1 MSYLA
6 NDITAPS
13 IQIDSV
19 AIGFQLNGESEAK
32 NINSLDLNKDEFL
45 VVGEKTYIPGD
56 TSNTKWSLVVNSQG
70 TSVNASRSLARQ
82 SLTPDTSL
90 YVDKNIHCSGIIK
103 AAGLELNN
111 IRIDNT
117 TTITSNLI
125 RDFIVKTNDL
135 VVSQPFQTGY
145 ITNYNNLYNINYDV
159 KNVYTPNFVTFGGHI
174 DTYKNTHPL
183 NIVTT
188 PNNKFNNMHVSIRND
203 TNNDEEPSR
212 MCIGMIGGSNISPAI
227 ISTTRGVPLEFHVST
242 SSENIDAAYNTR
254 ALPIYNSNNVPAMT
268 IDANNNVGIGTNN
281 TSLKNYYKKVFTNN
295 STTNV
300 ERFGKPKFE
309 VKGLSTFDDI
319 LLHDYQTNT
328 YKHLD
333 DIYIRSTGISVLN
346 ATQIKGGD
354 FTDTDSLYRFKNNL
368 TVSKLLS
375 AGDANIDNSV
385 TIGCNLTTDFLN
397 VNEHSIFDGTVAFN
411 NDVNFDSVQNINI
424 NNLNINNDL
433 FINNKR
439 VTALDTTDT
448 FTGNFEKSIVDG
460 SNYIFIYVSSNIA
473 SLDANCNVNF
483 PNKLGIGLSPTDGFD
498 GVLNIIKN
506 DKTTSNNFDISLKNT
521 SGNKTYIA
529 NIGRLSRLDYNDNS
543 LIFNTN
549 KVPGKNNNI
558 YFYPSSDMSILTSNR
573 FLPNLRNTPPT
584 LSLLNGK
591 VGINK
596 LNPDNLF
603 ALDIGG
609 KIAANDYYVSQ
620 DNNFKRTKNF
630 VYNNGKNFF
639 NLYDTS
645 TDKFCINYNELI
657 SFASDMRGLNVK
669 KGINAD
675 LYYQNNILLETLQ
688 KASSTDSFYTNKNI
702 SIGWK
707 GEANVTPLQ
716 VRNLYTNDYN
726 YSTIRIYRGV
736 RGGGLFNNADYSGID
751 ICEYDRDIN
760 QDRNKEKWF
769 IYKNHKYND
778 LDARDYMRIGPLQI
792 GYTNKTIEPTS
803 YGMSF
808 YYDPLSS
815 KYHIDVNNPK
825 VSYDDKSAMT
835 IYGDLNVHGNVNI
848 LDNEG
853 CNFNFTMK
861 ALSSNLQKVDRYI
874 NYISGSGIDTGY
886 STSANKIAMS
896 IDILRPKEN
905 IIIDPVENAKIPV
918 IIKNMN
924 DDNPATKFITYS
936 KSNICYSMIELA
948 IYNSN
953 LQLVDDVIDK
963 QNNIRNAI
971 QMSVANNN
979 SNTYL
984 DFNVYNNDSYKN
996 FLRFINTVSDNGD
1009 ANSTIAHMGLGTDKS
1024 SNILFHIDGNEK
1036 YGLQITNN
1044 KFPASINLLNS
1055 EGKNIYHTISGGDL
1069 HNNHKFTI
1077 DVSAAAANEI
1087 NNEPV
1092 MTNVFTI
1099 DAFQYN
1105 GDKRRGARYGFNEDF
1120 SSNINQTFVI
1130 KSDYD
1135 TVPMS
1140 ITSRYS
1146 YEYMFNST
1154 VKIDYS
1160 DVLFDILSSNWNND
1174 SKTYFSFYK
1183 QNITK
1188 LPATDANDNV
1198 IDVNNIDDEGF
1209 IFKTNNLISTN
1220 LSYITVHSNIN
1231 YPYFFSNL
1239 DINYMPL
1246 NNQTFDI
1253 KTDSVKDKCD
1263 LFKENDFSLVPQGI
1277 FYSSNDNIKPS
1288 DISEKMLA
1296 VNDRAVFNIYD
1307 SNILFNYEYINRY
1320 IISSHI
1326 SCNISIIVSSNI
1338 QRINNSN
1345 YFNISNY
1352 ITTTLGTVTDPFN
1365 ALENVTEHTYIDYH
1379 QNFIN
1384 LNEKFLE
1391 YSNIFLN
1398 TYTTNIL
1405 KYNSNIAYDAVFFSV
1420 HTNHLNIATSNVIF
1434 DELFE
1439 LNTAYLDIT
1448 SNIEDNNYIVFR
1460 TSNYSINN
1468 NANAMQRNMVIQ
1480 QFSSNVFE
1488 DTFDILGNTINKTL
1502 IIEEYFNNYCNYN
1515 LEDINIG
1522 IRNYNYKNYKPHISL
1537 INDVEKN
1544 DSVFEG
1550 HEIYSYDGVFEI
1562 KYANSTN
1569 KQFVP
1574 LKIDSIG
1581 NMTINGGLDTKGNIK
1596 IDGNIFDANG
1606 NNLIEILNK
1615 NYYKEYEINSSNI
1628 YFNSFGSNGIE
1639 INARA
1644 MDYNHIDYNFFYV
1657 KDYLSTDLHNDILVL
1672 HKSELLNN
1680 TYNLDLYADL
1690 YINCN
1695 LYIEGEGNNPS
1706 LSVFQKHNTN
1716 IIRAANLDREV
1727 LTLAYDGSMGLG
1739 ITEPQ
1744 GVLLN
1749 ARQNNIGSNVIS
1761 ASNMDRELLTL
1772 AYDGSMGLGITE
1784 PQGVL
1789 LNARQNNIGSNIIS
1803 ASNIEREVLTVAYD
1817 GSIGFG
1823 VMLPQGVLLNA
1834 RQNNIGSN
1842 IISASNIEREVLT
1855 VAYDGSIGFGVTQ
1868 PQGVL
1873 LNARQNNVGSNII
1886 SASNIEREVL
1896 TVAYD
1901 GSIGFGVT
1909 QPQGVLLNARQNNIG
1924 SNIISASNI
1933 EREVLTVAYDGS
1945 IGFGVTRPQGVLLN
1959 ARQNNVGSNI
1969 ISASNIE
1976 REVLTVAYDGSI
1988 GFGVTRPQGVLL
2000 NARQNNVGSN
2010 IISAS
2015 NIEREVLTVAY
2026 DGSIGFGV
2034 TRPQGVLLNA
2044 RQNNVGSNIISASNI
2059 NREVLTV
2066 AYDGSIGFG
2075 VTRPQGVLLNAR
2087 QNNIDSNI
2095 ISASNIE
2102 REVLTVAYDGSIG
2115 FGVTRP
2121 QGVLLNARQNNIDSN
2136 IISASNIEREV
2147 LTVAYDGSIGFG
2159 VTRPQ
2164 GVLLNARQNNVSS
2177 NIISASNI
2185 EREVLTVAYDG
2196 SIGFGVT
2203 RPQGVLLNARQNNV
2217 GSNII
2222 SASNINREVL
2232 TVAYDGSIG
2241 FGVTRPQGVLLNARQ
2256 NNIGSNIIS
2265 ASNIEREVLT
2275 VAYDGSIGFGVTQP
2289 QGVLLNARQNNIGR
2303 NIISA
2308 SNIERE
2314 VLTVAYDGSIGF
2326 GVTRPQGV
2334 LLNARQNNIGSNII
2348 SASNIEREVL
2358 TVAYD
2363 GSIGFG
2369 VTRPQGVLLN
2379 ARQNNIDSNIISASN
2394 INREVLTVAYDGS
2407 IGFGVTQ
2414 PQGVLLN
2421 ARQNNI
2427 GSNIISASNINR
2439 EVLTVAYDGS
2449 IGIGVVQPQGVL
2461 LNARQNNIGSNIIS
2475 ASNINREV
2483 LTVAY
2488 DGSIGFGVTRPQ
2500 GVLLNARQNNVG
2512 SNIISA
2518 SNINREVLTVA
2529 YDGSI
2534 GFGVTQPQGVLL
2546 NARQNNI
2553 GKNIISASNIER
2565 EVLTVAYDG
2574 SIGFGVIDPQGV
2586 LLNARQNNIGN
2597 NIISASN
2604 INREVLT
2611 VAYDGS
2617 IGFGVIDPQGV
2628 LLNARQNNIGRNIIS
2643 ASNINREVLTVAYDG
2658 SIGFGVT
2665 RPQGVLLNAR
2675 QNNIGSNIISASNID
2690 REVLTIAYDGSIG
2703 FGVTRP
2709 QGVLLNARQNNIGS
2723 NIISA
2728 SNIDREVLTV
2738 AYDGSIGF
2746 GVTRP
2751 QGVLLNARQNNIGSN
2766 IISASN
2772 INREVLTVAY
2782 DGSIGLGITRPQGV
2796 LLNARQ
2802 NNIGSNII
2810 AASNLDREVL
2820 TVAYDGSIGFGV
2832 GQPQGVLL
2840 NARQNN
2846 IGKNIISASNLDRE
2860 VLTVAYDGS
2869 IGFGVTQPQSVLL
2882 NARQNNIGRNIISAS
2897 NLDREVMTVAYD
2909 GSIGFGVMRPQG
2921 VLLNA
2926 RQNNIGSNIIS
2937 ASNINREV
2945 LTVAYDG
2952 SIGFGVTR
2960 PQGVLLNAR
2969 QNNIDKNIISASNI
2983 DSEVLTVAYDGSIGL
2998 GVTQPQGI
3006 LLNARQ
3012 NNIGKHIISVSNI
3025 NSEVFTVAY
3034 DGSMG
3039 LGVVQPRGILL
3050 NARQNNVG
3058 SNIISASNIN
3068 REVLTVAYDGSI
3080 GFGVSRPQGV
3090 LLNARQNNIDSNI
3103 ISASNINREV
3113 LTVAYDGSIGFGV
3126 MRPQGVLLNARQNNI
3141 GSNIISA
3148 SNISREVFTVAYDG
3162 SIGFGV
3168 VQPQGVLLNAR
3179 QNNIGSNIIS
3189 ASNINREVLTVAYD
3203 GSIGFGVMRPQG
3215 VLLNARQN
3223 NVGSNI
3229 ISASNINREV
3239 LTVAYDG
3246 SIGFGVTQPRGI
3258 LLNARQNNV
3267 DNNIISASNIDSEV
3281 LTLAYDGSMGL
3292 GVMRP
3297 QGVLLNARQNN
3308 IGYNIISASNLNR
3321 EVLTLA
3327 YDGSMG
3333 LGVMQPQGVLL
3344 NARQNNIGYNIIS
3357 ASNINREVLTVA
3369 YDGSMGFGVTRP
3381 QGVLLN
3387 ARQNNLGSNIIS
3399 ASNIDRE
3406 VLTVAY
3412 DGSIGFGVTRPQGVL
3427 LNARQNNLGS
3437 NIISASNINREVLTV
3452 AYDGSIGFGV
3462 TRPQGVLLNARQNN
3476 LGSNIMSA
3484 SNINREVMTLT
3495 YDGIMGLGVTN
3506 PNKQSLLDVQ
3516 GNINIVSDQGSNFI
3530 YTINNRDIIKETSNY
3545 ILVTSNFIANR
3556 ITNLTT
3562 DFITENVTSINKF
3575 IVNNKYKNDLFID
3588 GDLTIN
3594 SNLIVHG
3601 VTTTLNTD
3609 VYTTEQLNITN
3620 TGQGDALIVKQIN
3633 NSYNIFTASNNN
3645 IPVFN
3650 INYNGKVG
3658 IGTETP
3664 KVYLEINSTDGIKIP
3679 SGTDIQR
3686 PSGINLIKGTIRYN
3700 TNTNQFEGY
3709 GAGNHWGTLGGVKD
3723 VNNDTFISAESYPG
3737 SNNDELRFITSNIEK
3752 MIIKTDGKVGIG
3764 RQNPEYLLDVQGDI
3778 RTNSNLFVNF
3788 NVGIG
3793 TTNISSSLL
3802 NIYGKAANI
3811 KIQNPHINNPV
3822 SSIDFINGINNS
3834 IQSNTLFGW
3843 RMSNS
3848 NNSFVIS
3855 SGKNN
3860 IINDCLIID
3869 GGTGNIGIGT
3879 KSHIELDNNGDTYK
3893 ININGSINI
3902 EGEIYKQGVLFT
3914 QGINGGGGVGV
3925 ISQNMPIQTLSKTYK
3940 QTKSYLESG
3949 LDNDGGWKFIDEN
3962 VNSGFLIKIKSSH
3975 RTSKILLNLSMHI
3988 GIDSAPES
3996 IWWGLRL
4003 YRKMVDNNQNIITDW
4018 HEVVASRPENNPD
4031 NATPCW
4037 LSHTLGA
4044 NLTSYENFV
4053 ANINGTFFDTPDSR
4067 YNVYYTVKWKTNL
4080 GNNYG
4085 GSANIYLNRPAK
4097 YNSNNSSVL
4106 SSTWTA
4112 TEIWQLG
4119 TPYIPSE
4126 GSNIITIYN
4135 QDFVGIGN
4143 TQPQHTLDIAGDI
4156 NITGAYKIN
4165 NEIFRE
4171 SQWTTNSDNNIY
4183 YNNYIGVGTVK
4194 PDCLLA
4200 LSGANAKIKIHDD
4213 GINNDGSASTQ
4224 LSTSIELING
4234 SSNLMQYNLNKCG
4247 WRMSNSN
4254 NNYIISSGSNSI
4266 INDRFVIDSTGNIGV
4281 GTVPNHK
4288 LDIDGI
4294 INAKAF
4300 NLNGSPFVL
4309 EFTQGMTIQTI
4320 HKTYSKTVEKE
4331 LNSIGWVPIDIQNDG
4346 FYVKIKPS
4354 HIQSKVLVSM
4364 TCHIGMDYAEDSR
4377 WWGLQ
4382 LYRKIGSGSWVP
4394 INDANGT
4401 NGGGLECSPCWISHN
4416 LGADNS
4422 TYSHSIINVSGSY
4435 EDMPNTEEDVYY
4447 TAYWKSKLDNT
4458 IGKLYINRPAYVN
4471 NSNYPLTSSSW
4482 TASEIWNN
4490 GTPYKPITTTIA
4502 IAYDKVGIGMT
4513 PSESSEYKLEVAGN
4527 LKCANLQCVSV
4538 TQTSDARYK
4547 KNIENIE
4554 NALDDINKLNP
4565 VSYLLL
4571 NQESSD
4577 KKSYGFIAQE
4587 LKNIFPEVVVDP
4599 NTDNE
4604 LYSINYTSI
4613 IPLLTKSIQELTKKI
4628 ELQQNE
4634 INYLKQKL

>member
-6 NDITAPS
+6 NDITAPL

-19 AIGFQLNGESEAK
+19 AIGFQLDSESEAR

-45 VVGEKTYIPGD
+45 AVGEKTYISGD
-56 TSNTKWSLVVNSQG
+56 TSNTKWSLLVNSQG
-70 TSVNASRSLARQ
+70 TSVNASRNLARE
-82 SLTPDTSL
+82 SLTLDTSL

-117 TTITSNLI
+117 TTITSDLI
-125 RDFIVKTNDL
+125 KEFIVKTNDL

-174 DTYKNTHPL
+174 DTFKNTHPL

-188 PNNKFNNMHVSIRND
+188 PNNKFSSMHISIRND
-203 TNNDEEPSR
+203 TNNAEEPSR

-227 ISTTRGVPLEFHVST
+227 ISTTQGVPLEFHIST
-242 SSENIDAAYNTR
+242 SSASINSAYGTR
-254 ALPIYNSNNVPAMT
+254 ALPIYNSNNAPAMT
-268 IDANNNVGIGTNN
+268 IDANNNIGIGTNN
-281 TSLKNYYKKVFTNN
+281 TSQKNYNKRVFENN
-295 STTNV
+295 STTTV
-300 ERFGKPKFE
+300 EKIGKSKLE

-333 DIYIRSTGISVLN
+333 DIYIRGTGVGVLN
-346 ATQIKGGD
+346 ATQINGGD
-354 FTDTDSLYRFKNNL
+354 FTDSLYRFNNNL
-368 TVSKLLS
+368 SVSKLLN
-375 AGDANIDNSV
+375 AGDANIANNAIV
-385 TIGCNLTTDFLN
+385 GCNLTTEYLK
-397 VNEHSIFDGTVAFN
+397 VNEHSTFEGTVEFN
-411 NDVNFDSVQNINI
+411 DDVNFNNVQNINI

-439 VTALDTTDT
+439 ITPLNTTDT
-448 FTGNFEKSIVDG
+448 FTGNFEKSVVDG
-460 SNYIFIYVSSNIA
+460 NNYLFVYVSSNIA

-483 PNKLGIGLSPTDGFD
+483 PNKLGIGLTDTDGFD

-506 DKTTSNNFDISLKNT
+506 DRTTSNNFDILLKNT
-521 SGNKTYIA
+521 IENKTYVA

-558 YFYPSSDMSILTSNR
+558 YFYPSSDISILTSNR
-573 FLPNLRNTPPT
+573 FLPNIKNTPPT

-603 ALDIGG
+603 ALDIAGN
-609 KIAANDYYVSQ
+609 IAANDYYVSQ

-688 KASSTDSFYTNKNI
+688 KASSADSFYTNKNI
-702 SIGWK
+702 SIGWN
-707 GEANVTPLQ
+707 GEANVAPLQ

-792 GYTNKTIEPTS
+792 GYTDKTIEPTS

-808 YYDPLSS
+808 YYDPASS

-825 VSYDDKSAMT
+825 VSYEDKSAMT

-861 ALSSNLQKVDRYI
+861 ALSSNLKRVDRYI
-874 NYISGSGIDTGY
+874 NYISGNGIDTGY
-886 STSANKIAMS
+886 ATSTNKIAMS

-905 IIIDPVENAKIPV
+905 VIIDPVENQEIPV

-924 DDNPATKFITYS
+924 DDNPVTKFITYS

-953 LQLVDDVIDK
+953 LQLVDDSIDK

-971 QMSVANNN
+971 QMSVGNNN

-996 FLRFINTVSDNGD
+996 FLRFVNRVSDNGD
-1009 ANSTIAHMGLGTDKS
+1009 ANSTIAHLGLGTDKS

-1044 KFPASINLLNS
+1044 KYPASINLLNS

-1077 DVSAAAANEI
+1077 DVSSATVDDL

-1105 GDKRRGARYGFNEDF
+1105 GEKRRGARYGFNEDF
-1120 SSNINQTFVI
+1120 ASNINQTLVI

-1135 TVPMS
+1135 TVPMA

-1154 VKIDYS
+1154 VKIDY
-1160 DVLFDILSSNWNND
+1160 DKVLFDILSSNWSND

-1183 QNITK
+1183 QAITE
-1188 LPATDANDNV
+1188 LPAIDANNNV
-1198 IDVNNIDDEGF
+1198 ITSNNLQDDGF
-1209 IFKTNNLISTN
+1209 IFKTNNLISRN

-1253 KTDSVKDKCD
+1253 ETDSVKDKYD

-1277 FYSSNDNIKPS
+1277 FYSSNDDIKPS

-1296 VNDRAVFNIYD
+1296 VNDSAVFNVYD

-1320 IISSHI
+1320 IISDHI
-1326 SCNISIIVSSNI
+1326 SCNIAISVSSNI
-1338 QRINNSN
+1338 KIIDNSN
-1345 YFNISNY
+1345 FFNISNY
-1352 ITTTLGTVTDPFN
+1352 ITTTLGTANQPFN
-1365 ALENVTEHTYIDYH
+1365 ALENVIEHTYMDYH
-1379 QNFIN
+1379 QNAIN
-1384 LNEKFLE
+1384 LNLKFLE
-1391 YSNIFLN
+1391 YSNIYLN
-1398 TYTTNIL
+1398 TYTTNVL
-1405 KYNSNIAYDAVFFSV
+1405 KYNYNIAYDGVFYSV
-1420 HTNHLNIATSNVIF
+1420 HTNHLNIVTSNIIF
-1434 DELFE
+1434 EELFE
-1439 LNTAYLDIT
+1439 LSTAYLDIT
-1448 SNIEDNNYIVFR
+1448 SNIQNNNIIFR

-1468 NANAMQRNMVIQ
+1468 NANATQRNMVIQ
-1480 QFSSNVFE
+1480 KFSSNVFQ
-1488 DTFDILGNTINKTL
+1488 DTFDILGNPINKT
-1502 IIEEYFNNYCNYN
+1502 IVIEEYFNNYCNYN

-1574 LKIDSIG
+1574 LKIDNLG
-1581 NMTINGGLDTKGNIK
+1581 NMSINGGLDTKGNLR
-1596 IDGNIFDANG
+1596 IDGNIYDVNG

-1628 YFNSFGSNGIE
+1628 HFNSLGSNGLE
-1639 INARA
+1639 INSYASN
-1644 MDYNHIDYNFFYV
+1644 NHIDYKFFYV
-1657 KDYLSTDLHNDILVL
+1657 KDYLSSNVINDILIL

-1695 LYIEGEGNNPS
+1695 LYIEGEGNIPS
-1706 LSVFQKHNTN
+1706 LSVFQKHNQN
-1716 IIRAANLDREV
+1716 IIQVANLEREV
-1727 LTLAYDGSMGLG
+1727 MTVAYDGSVGLG
-1739 ITEPQ
+1739 VSEPQ
-1744 GVLLN
+1744 SALFN
-1749 ARQNNIGSNVIS
+1749 IRQNN
-1761 ASNMDRELLTL
+1761 EYT
-1772 AYDGSMGLGITE
+1772 
-1784 PQGVL
+1784 
-1789 LNARQNNIGSNIIS
+1789 NIIS
-1803 ASNIEREVLTVAYD
+1803 ASNLDREVLTVAYD

-1823 VMLPQGVLLNA
+1823 VMQPRGVLLNA
-1834 RQNNIGSN
+1834 RQNNINQN
-1842 IISASNIEREVLT
+1842 IISASNLDREVLT

-1868 PQGVL
+1868 PRGIL
-1873 LNARQNNVGSNII
+1873 LNARQNNIGGNII
-1886 SASNIEREVL
+1886 SASNIDREVL

-1901 GSIGFGVT
+1901 GSIGFGVM
-1909 QPQGVLLNARQNNIG
+1909 QPRGILLNARQNNIG
-1924 SNIISASNI
+1924 SNIISASN
-1933 EREVLTVAYDGS
+1933 L
-1945 IGFGVTRPQGVLLN
+1945 
-1959 ARQNNVGSNI
+1959 
-1969 ISASNIE
+1969 
-1976 REVLTVAYDGSI
+1976 
-1988 GFGVTRPQGVLL
+1988 
-2000 NARQNNVGSN
+2000 
-2010 IISAS
+2010 
-2015 NIEREVLTVAY
+2015 
-2026 DGSIGFGV
+2026 
-2034 TRPQGVLLNA
+2034 
-2044 RQNNVGSNIISASNI
+2044 
-2059 NREVLTV
+2059 
-2066 AYDGSIGFG
+2066 
-2075 VTRPQGVLLNAR
+2075 
-2087 QNNIDSNI
+2087 
-2095 ISASNIE
+2095 
-2102 REVLTVAYDGSIG
+2102 
-2115 FGVTRP
+2115 
-2121 QGVLLNARQNNIDSN
+2121 
-2136 IISASNIEREV
+2136 
-2147 LTVAYDGSIGFG
+2147 
-2159 VTRPQ
+2159 
-2164 GVLLNARQNNVSS
+2164 
-2177 NIISASNI
+2177 
-2185 EREVLTVAYDG
+2185 
-2196 SIGFGVT
+2196 
-2203 RPQGVLLNARQNNV
+2203 
-2217 GSNII
+2217 
-2222 SASNINREVL
+2222 
-2232 TVAYDGSIG
+2232 
-2241 FGVTRPQGVLLNARQ
+2241 
-2256 NNIGSNIIS
+2256 
-2265 ASNIEREVLT
+2265 
-2275 VAYDGSIGFGVTQP
+2275 
-2289 QGVLLNARQNNIGR
+2289 
-2303 NIISA
+2303 
-2308 SNIERE
+2308 
-2314 VLTVAYDGSIGF
+2314 
-2326 GVTRPQGV
+2326 
-2334 LLNARQNNIGSNII
+2334 
-2348 SASNIEREVL
+2348 
-2358 TVAYD
+2358 
-2363 GSIGFG
+2363 
-2369 VTRPQGVLLN
+2369 
-2379 ARQNNIDSNIISASN
+2379 
-2394 INREVLTVAYDGS
+2394 
-2407 IGFGVTQ
+2407 
-2414 PQGVLLN
+2414 
-2421 ARQNNI
+2421 
-2427 GSNIISASNINR
+2427 
-2439 EVLTVAYDGS
+2439 
-2449 IGIGVVQPQGVL
+2449 
-2461 LNARQNNIGSNIIS
+2461 
-2475 ASNINREV
+2475 
-2483 LTVAY
+2483 
-2488 DGSIGFGVTRPQ
+2488 
-2500 GVLLNARQNNVG
+2500 
-2512 SNIISA
+2512 
-2518 SNINREVLTVA
+2518 
-2529 YDGSI
+2529 
-2534 GFGVTQPQGVLL
+2534 
-2546 NARQNNI
+2546 
-2553 GKNIISASNIER
+2553 
-2565 EVLTVAYDG
+2565 
-2574 SIGFGVIDPQGV
+2574 
-2586 LLNARQNNIGN
+2586 
-2597 NIISASN
+2597 
-2604 INREVLT
+2604 
-2611 VAYDGS
+2611 
-2617 IGFGVIDPQGV
+2617 
-2628 LLNARQNNIGRNIIS
+2628 
-2643 ASNINREVLTVAYDG
+2643 
-2658 SIGFGVT
+2658 
-2665 RPQGVLLNAR
+2665 
-2675 QNNIGSNIISASNID
+2675 
-2690 REVLTIAYDGSIG
+2690 
-2703 FGVTRP
+2703 
-2709 QGVLLNARQNNIGS
+2709 
-2723 NIISA
+2723 
-2728 SNIDREVLTV
+2728 DREVLTV

-2772 INREVLTVAY
+2772 
-2782 DGSIGLGITRPQGV
+2782 
-2796 LLNARQ
+2796 
-2802 NNIGSNII
+2802 
-2810 AASNLDREVL
+2810 LD
-2820 TVAYDGSIGFGV
+2820 
-2832 GQPQGVLL
+2832 
-2840 NARQNN
+2840 
-2846 IGKNIISASNLDRE
+2846 
-2860 VLTVAYDGS
+2860 
-2869 IGFGVTQPQSVLL
+2869 
-2882 NARQNNIGRNIISAS
+2882 
-2897 NLDREVMTVAYD
+2897 
-2909 GSIGFGVMRPQG
+2909 
-2921 VLLNA
+2921 
-2926 RQNNIGSNIIS
+2926 
-2937 ASNINREV
+2937 
-2945 LTVAYDG
+2945 
-2952 SIGFGVTR
+2952 
-2960 PQGVLLNAR
+2960 
-2969 QNNIDKNIISASNI
+2969 
-2983 DSEVLTVAYDGSIGL
+2983 
-2998 GVTQPQGI
+2998 
-3006 LLNARQ
+3006 
-3012 NNIGKHIISVSNI
+3012 
-3025 NSEVFTVAY
+3025 
-3034 DGSMG
+3034 
-3039 LGVVQPRGILL
+3039 
-3050 NARQNNVG
+3050 
-3058 SNIISASNIN
+3058 
-3068 REVLTVAYDGSI
+3068 
-3080 GFGVSRPQGV
+3080 
-3090 LLNARQNNIDSNI
+3090 
-3103 ISASNINREV
+3103 
-3113 LTVAYDGSIGFGV
+3113 
-3126 MRPQGVLLNARQNNI
+3126 
-3141 GSNIISA
+3141 
-3148 SNISREVFTVAYDG
+3148 
-3162 SIGFGV
+3162 
-3168 VQPQGVLLNAR
+3168 
-3179 QNNIGSNIIS
+3179 
-3189 ASNINREVLTVAYD
+3189 
-3203 GSIGFGVMRPQG
+3203 
-3215 VLLNARQN
+3215 
-3223 NVGSNI
+3223 
-3229 ISASNINREV
+3229 REV

-3258 LLNARQNNV
+3258 LLNARQNNIGS
-3267 DNNIISASNIDSEV
+3267 NIISASNLDREV
-3281 LTLAYDGSMGL
+3281 LTVAYDGSIGF
-3292 GVMRP
+3292 GVMQPR
-3297 QGVLLNARQNN
+3297 GVLLNARQNN
-3308 IGYNIISASNLNR
+3308 IGSNIISASNLDR
-3321 EVLTLA
+3321 EVLTVA
-3327 YDGSMG
+3327 YDGSIG
-3333 LGVMQPQGVLL
+3333 FGVMQPQGVLL
-3344 NARQNNIGYNIIS
+3344 NARQNNIG
-3357 ASNINREVLTVA
+3357 
-3369 YDGSMGFGVTRP
+3369 
-3381 QGVLLN
+3381 
-3387 ARQNNLGSNIIS
+3387 SNIIS
-3399 ASNIDRE
+3399 ASN
-3406 VLTVAY
+3406 
-3412 DGSIGFGVTRPQGVL
+3412 
-3427 LNARQNNLGS
+3427 LNS
-3437 NIISASNINREVLTV
+3437 
-3452 AYDGSIGFGV
+3452 
-3462 TRPQGVLLNARQNN
+3462 
-3476 LGSNIMSA
+3476 
-3484 SNINREVMTLT
+3484 EVMTLT

-3506 PNKQSLLDVQ
+3506 PNKQSKLDVR
-3516 GNINIVSDQGSNFI
+3516 GNINIVSEPGTDFV
-3530 YTINNRDIIKETSNY
+3530 YTINNRDIMKETCNY
-3545 ILVTSNFIANR
+3545 ILETSNFIATR

-3562 DFITENVTSINKF
+3562 DLITENSTSINKF
-3575 IVNNKYKNDLFID
+3575 IVANKYNNNLFID

-3594 SNLIVHG
+3594 SNLIVYG

-3620 TGQGDALIVKQIN
+3620 TGTGDALIVKQIN
-3633 NSYNIFTASNNN
+3633 NSYNIFTASNND

-3658 IGTETP
+3658 IGTESP

-3686 PSGINLIKGTIRYN
+3686 PAGINLIKGTIRYN
-3700 TNTNQFEGY
+3700 TDTNQFEGY
-3709 GAGNHWGTLGGVKD
+3709 GAGNNWGTLGGVKD
-3723 VNNDTFISAESYPG
+3723 VNNDTFISAESAPG
-3737 SNNDELRFITSNIEK
+3737 VNNDELRFITSNIEK
-3752 MIIKTDGKVGIG
+3752 MIIKKDGKVGIG
-3764 RQNPEYLLDVQGDI
+3764 KQNPEYLLDVQGDI

-3811 KIQNPHINNPV
+3811 KIQNPHIDNPV
-3822 SSIDFINGINNS
+3822 SSIEFINGINNS
-3834 IQSNTLFGW
+3834 IQNNDLFGW
-3843 RMSNS
+3843 RISNS
-3848 NNSFVIS
+3848 NNNFAIS

-3860 IINDCLIID
+3860 LISDRLIID

-3879 KSHIELDNNGDTYK
+3879 EPHIEMDNNGDTYK

-3902 EGEIYKQGVLFT
+3902 EGDIYKQGVLFSSGSGGT
-3914 QGINGGGGVGV
+3914 GGGGSVGV
-3925 ISQNMPIQTLSKTYK
+3925 ISQNMPIQTLSKTYIN
-3940 QTKSYLESG
+3940 TKSYLESG
-3949 LDNDGGWKFIDEN
+3949 LDNDSGWKFIDEN
-3962 VNSGFLIKIKSSH
+3962 VNGGFLIKIKPSH
-3975 RTSKILLNLSMHI
+3975 RTSKILINLSMHI
-3988 GIDSAPES
+3988 GIDSDPES

-4003 YRKMVDNNQNIITDW
+4003 YRKMTDNNLNVITDW

-4143 TQPQHTLDIAGDI
+4143 TQPQHALDIAGDI
-4156 NITGAYKIN
+4156 NITGTYKVN
-4165 NEIFRE
+4165 NEIFKT

-4183 YNNYIGVGTVK
+4183 YNNYIGVGTAK

-4200 LSGANAKIKIHDD
+4200 LSGANGKIKIHDD
-4213 GINNDGSASTQ
+4213 GINNDGSARAQ
-4224 LSTSIELING
+4224 LSTSIDLING
-4234 SSNLMQYNLNKCG
+4234 TSNALQYNLNKCG

-4254 NNYIISSGSNSI
+4254 NNYIISSGSNTI
-4266 INDRFVIDSTGNIGV
+4266 IKDRFIIDSVGNIGV
-4281 GTVPNHK
+4281 GTAPNHK

-4331 LNSIGWVPIDIQNDG
+4331 LNSVGWVPIDIQNNG
-4346 FYVKIKPS
+4346 FFVKIKPS

-4382 LYRKIGSGSWVP
+4382 LYRKIGNGSWVP

-4422 TYSHSIINVSGSY
+4422 MYSHSIINVSGSY

-4447 TAYWKSKLDNT
+4447 TAFWKSKLDNT

-4513 PSESSEYKLEVAGN
+4513 PSESSGYKLEVAGN
-4527 LKCANLQCVSV
+4527 LKCTNLQCVSV

-4547 KNIENIE
+4547 KNIENIG

-4571 NQESSD
+4571 NQESAD
-4577 KKSYGFIAQE
+4577 RKSYGFIAQE
-4587 LKNIFPEVVVDP
+4587 LKDIFPEVVVEPSD
-4599 NTDNE
+4599 DNDM
-4604 LYSINYTSI
+4604 YGINYTSI

-4628 ELQQNE
+4628 ELQQIE

>member
-6 NDITAPS
+6 NDITAPL

-19 AIGFQLNGESEAK
+19 AIGFQLDSESEAR

-45 VVGEKTYIPGD
+45 AVGEKTYIPGD
-56 TSNTKWSLVVNSQG
+56 TSNTKWSLLVNSQG
-70 TSVNASRSLARQ
+70 TSVNASRNLARE
-82 SLTPDTSL
+82 SLTLDTSL

-125 RDFIVKTNDL
+125 REFIVKTNDL

-174 DTYKNTHPL
+174 DTFKNTHPL

-188 PNNKFNNMHVSIRND
+188 PNNKFSSMHISIRND
-203 TNNDEEPSR
+203 TNNAEEPSR

-227 ISTTRGVPLEFHVST
+227 ISTTQGVPLEFHIST
-242 SSENIDAAYNTR
+242 SSASINSAYGTR
-254 ALPIYNSNNVPAMT
+254 ALPIYNSNNAPAMT
-268 IDANNNVGIGTNN
+268 IDANNNIGIGTNN
-281 TSLKNYYKKVFTNN
+281 TSQKNYNKRVFENN
-295 STTNV
+295 STTTV
-300 ERFGKPKFE
+300 EKIGKSKFE

-333 DIYIRSTGISVLN
+333 DIYIRGTGVGVLN
-346 ATQIKGGD
+346 ATQINGGD
-354 FTDTDSLYRFKNNL
+354 FTDSLYRFNNNL
-368 TVSKLLS
+368 SVSKILN
-375 AGDANIDNSV
+375 AGDANITNNATV
-385 TIGCNLTTDFLN
+385 GCNLTTEYLK
-397 VNEHSIFDGTVAFN
+397 VNEHSTFEGTVAFN

-439 VTALDTTDT
+439 VTPLNTNDT

-460 SNYIFIYVSSNIA
+460 SNYLFVYVSSNIA

-483 PNKLGIGLSPTDGFD
+483 PNKLGIGLTDTDGFD

-506 DKTTSNNFDISLKNT
+506 DRTTSNNFDILLKNT
-521 SGNKTYIA
+521 IENKTYVA

-558 YFYPSSDMSILTSNR
+558 YFYPSSDLSALTSNR
-573 FLPNLRNTPPT
+573 YLPNIKNTPPT

-603 ALDIGG
+603 ALDIAGN
-609 KIAANDYYVSQ
+609 IAANDYYVSQ

-657 SFASDMRGLNVK
+657 SFTSDMRGLNVK

-702 SIGWK
+702 SIGWN

-778 LDARDYMRIGPLQI
+778 LDARDYMRVGPLQI
-792 GYTNKTIEPTS
+792 GYTDKTIEPTS

-808 YYDPLSS
+808 YYDPVSS

-825 VSYDDKSAMT
+825 VSYEDKSAMT

-861 ALSSNLQKVDRYI
+861 ALSSNLKRVDRYI
-874 NYISGSGIDTGY
+874 NYISGNGIDTGY
-886 STSANKIAMS
+886 SASTNKIAMS
-896 IDILRPKEN
+896 IDILRPREN
-905 IIIDPVENAKIPV
+905 VIIDPVENQEIPV

-924 DDNPATKFITYS
+924 DDNPVTKFITYS

-953 LQLVDDVIDK
+953 LQLVDDDIDK

-971 QMSVANNN
+971 QMSVGNNN

-996 FLRFINTVSDNGD
+996 FLRFINRVSDNGD
-1009 ANSTIAHMGLGTDKS
+1009 ANSTIAHLGLGTDKS

-1044 KFPASINLLNS
+1044 KYPASINLLNS

-1077 DVSAAAANEI
+1077 DVSSATVDDL

-1099 DAFQYN
+1099 DAFEYN

-1120 SSNINQTFVI
+1120 ASNINQTFVI

-1135 TVPMS
+1135 TVPMA

-1154 VKIDYS
+1154 VKIDY
-1160 DVLFDILSSNWNND
+1160 DKVLFDILSSNWSND

-1183 QNITK
+1183 QAITE
-1188 LPATDANDNV
+1188 LPAIDANNNV
-1198 IDVNNIDDEGF
+1198 ITSNNLQDDGF
-1209 IFKTNNLISTN
+1209 IFKVDNLISRN

-1253 KTDSVKDKCD
+1253 ENDSVKDKYD
-1263 LFKENDFSLVPQGI
+1263 LFKENNFSLVPQGI
-1277 FYSSNDNIKPS
+1277 FYSSNDDIKPS
-1288 DISEKMLA
+1288 DISEKMLS
-1296 VNDRAVFNIYD
+1296 VIDSAVFNVYD

-1320 IISSHI
+1320 IISDHI
-1326 SCNISIIVSSNI
+1326 FCNIAISVSSNI
-1338 QRINNSN
+1338 EIIDNSN
-1345 YFNISNY
+1345 FFNISNY
-1352 ITTTLGTVTDPFN
+1352 ITTTFGTANQPFN
-1365 ALENVTEHTYIDYH
+1365 ALENVMEHTYMDYH
-1379 QNFIN
+1379 QNAIN
-1384 LNEKFLE
+1384 LNLKFLE
-1391 YSNIFLN
+1391 YSNIYLN
-1398 TYTTNIL
+1398 TYTTNVL
-1405 KYNSNIAYDAVFFSV
+1405 KYNSNIAYDGVFSSV
-1420 HTNHLNIATSNVIF
+1420 HTNHLNIATSNIIF
-1434 DELFE
+1434 EELFE
-1439 LNTAYLDIT
+1439 LSTAYLDIT
-1448 SNIEDNNYIVFR
+1448 SNIIDDNNIIFR

-1480 QFSSNVFE
+1480 KFSSNVFQ
-1488 DTFDILGNTINKTL
+1488 DTFDILGNPINKT
-1502 IIEEYFNNYCNYN
+1502 IVIEEYFNNYCNYN

-1562 KYANSTN
+1562 KYANSAN

-1574 LKIDSIG
+1574 LKIDNIG
-1581 NMTINGGLDTKGNIK
+1581 NMFIHGG
-1596 IDGNIFDANG
+1596 IDMRGDLRFDGHIYDANG
-1606 NNLIEILNK
+1606 NDLIEILNK

-1628 YFNSFGSNGIE
+1628 HFNSLGSNGLE
-1639 INARA
+1639 INSYASN
-1644 MDYNHIDYNFFYV
+1644 NHIDYKFFYV
-1657 KDYLSTDLHNDILVL
+1657 KDYLSSNVINDILIL

-1695 LYIEGEGNNPS
+1695 LYIEGEGNIPS
-1706 LSVFQKHNTN
+1706 LSVFQKHNQN
-1716 IIRAANLDREV
+1716 IIQVANLEREVMTVAYDGSVGLGVTEPQSALFNIRQNNEYTNVISASNLDRE
-1727 LTLAYDGSMGLG
+1727 LMTLAYDGSLGLG
-1739 ITEPQ
+1739 VVEPQ

-1749 ARQNNIGSNVIS
+1749 VRQNNIDINVIS
-1761 ASNMDRELLTL
+1761 ASNLD
-1772 AYDGSMGLGITE
+1772 
-1784 PQGVL
+1784 
-1789 LNARQNNIGSNIIS
+1789 
-1803 ASNIEREVLTVAYD
+1803 
-1817 GSIGFG
+1817 
-1823 VMLPQGVLLNA
+1823 
-1834 RQNNIGSN
+1834 
-1842 IISASNIEREVLT
+1842 REVLT

-1868 PQGVL
+1868 PRGIL
-1873 LNARQNNVGSNII
+1873 FNARQNNIGSNII
-1886 SASNIEREVL
+1886 SASNLDREVL

-1909 QPQGVLLNARQNNIG
+1909 QPQGVLLNARQNNINH
-1924 SNIISASNI
+1924 NIISASNI
-1933 EREVLTVAYDGS
+1933 DREVLTVAYDGS
-1945 IGFGVTRPQGVLLN
+1945 IGFGVTQPQGVLLN
-1959 ARQNNVGSNI
+1959 ARQNNINHNI
-1969 ISASNIE
+1969 ISASNLD

-1988 GFGVTRPQGVLL
+1988 GFGVTQPQGILL
-2000 NARQNNVGSN
+2000 NARQNNIGSN

-2015 NIEREVLTVAY
+2015 NLNREVLTVAY

-2034 TRPQGVLLNA
+2034 TQPRGVLFNA
-2044 RQNNVGSNIISASNI
+2044 RQNNIGTNVISASNLDRELLTLAYDGSMGLGVVHPQGVLFNI
-2059 NREVLTV
+2059 RQNNIGSNVISASNLDREVLTV

-2087 QNNIDSNI
+2087 QNNINQNIISASNINREVLTVAYDGSIGFGVVQPQGILLNARQNNIGSNI
-2095 ISASNIE
+2095 ISASNLDREVLTVAYDGSIGFGVMQPRGVLLNARQNNINQNIISASNLD

-2121 QGVLLNARQNNIDSN
+2121 QGVLLNARQNNINQN
-2136 IISASNIEREV
+2136 IISASN
-2147 LTVAYDGSIGFG
+2147 LD
-2159 VTRPQ
+2159 
-2164 GVLLNARQNNVSS
+2164 
-2177 NIISASNI
+2177 
-2185 EREVLTVAYDG
+2185 
-2196 SIGFGVT
+2196 
-2203 RPQGVLLNARQNNV
+2203 
-2217 GSNII
+2217 
-2222 SASNINREVL
+2222 
-2232 TVAYDGSIG
+2232 
-2241 FGVTRPQGVLLNARQ
+2241 
-2256 NNIGSNIIS
+2256 
-2265 ASNIEREVLT
+2265 REVLT

-2289 QGVLLNARQNNIGR
+2289 QGVLLNARQNNINQ

-2308 SNIERE
+2308 SNLDRE

-2326 GVTRPQGV
+2326 GVTQPRGILLNARQNNVGSNIISASNIDREVLTVAYDGSIGFGVTQPRGV

-2348 SASNIEREVL
+2348 SASNL
-2358 TVAYD
+2358 D
-2363 GSIGFG
+2363 
-2369 VTRPQGVLLN
+2369 
-2379 ARQNNIDSNIISASN
+2379 
-2394 INREVLTVAYDGS
+2394 REVLTVAYDGS

-2414 PQGVLLN
+2414 PRGILLNARQNNVGSNIISASNLDREVLTVAYDGSIGFGVTQPRGILLN

-2427 GSNIISASNINR
+2427 GSNIISASNLDR

-2449 IGIGVVQPQGVL
+2449 IGFGVMQPRGIL

-2475 ASNINREV
+2475 ASNLDREV

-2488 DGSIGFGVTRPQ
+2488 DGSIGFGVTQPR

-2518 SNINREVLTVA
+2518 SNLDREVLTVA

-2534 GFGVTQPQGVLL
+2534 GFGVTQPRGILL

-2553 GKNIISASNIER
+2553 NQNIISASNLDR

-2574 SIGFGVIDPQGV
+2574 SIGFGVMQPRGI
-2586 LLNARQNNIGN
+2586 
-2597 NIISASN
+2597 
-2604 INREVLT
+2604 
-2611 VAYDGS
+2611 
-2617 IGFGVIDPQGV
+2617 
-2628 LLNARQNNIGRNIIS
+2628 
-2643 ASNINREVLTVAYDG
+2643 
-2658 SIGFGVT
+2658 
-2665 RPQGVLLNAR
+2665 LLNAR
-2675 QNNIGSNIISASNID
+2675 QNNIGSNIISASN
-2690 REVLTIAYDGSIG
+2690 L
-2703 FGVTRP
+2703 
-2709 QGVLLNARQNNIGS
+2709 
-2723 NIISA
+2723 
-2728 SNIDREVLTV
+2728 DREVLTV

-2772 INREVLTVAY
+2772 
-2782 DGSIGLGITRPQGV
+2782 
-2796 LLNARQ
+2796 
-2802 NNIGSNII
+2802 
-2810 AASNLDREVL
+2810 LDREVL

-2832 GQPQGVLL
+2832 
-2840 NARQNN
+2840 
-2846 IGKNIISASNLDRE
+2846 
-2860 VLTVAYDGS
+2860 
-2869 IGFGVTQPQSVLL
+2869 
-2882 NARQNNIGRNIISAS
+2882 
-2897 NLDREVMTVAYD
+2897 M
-2909 GSIGFGVMRPQG
+2909 
-2921 VLLNA
+2921 
-2926 RQNNIGSNIIS
+2926 
-2937 ASNINREV
+2937 
-2945 LTVAYDG
+2945 
-2952 SIGFGVTR
+2952 
-2960 PQGVLLNAR
+2960 
-2969 QNNIDKNIISASNI
+2969 
-2983 DSEVLTVAYDGSIGL
+2983 
-2998 GVTQPQGI
+2998 
-3006 LLNARQ
+3006 
-3012 NNIGKHIISVSNI
+3012 
-3025 NSEVFTVAY
+3025 
-3034 DGSMG
+3034 
-3039 LGVVQPRGILL
+3039 
-3050 NARQNNVG
+3050 
-3058 SNIISASNIN
+3058 
-3068 REVLTVAYDGSI
+3068 
-3080 GFGVSRPQGV
+3080 
-3090 LLNARQNNIDSNI
+3090 
-3103 ISASNINREV
+3103 
-3113 LTVAYDGSIGFGV
+3113 
-3126 MRPQGVLLNARQNNI
+3126 
-3141 GSNIISA
+3141 
-3148 SNISREVFTVAYDG
+3148 
-3162 SIGFGV
+3162 
-3168 VQPQGVLLNAR
+3168 QPQGVLLNAR

-3189 ASNINREVLTVAYD
+3189 ASN
-3203 GSIGFGVMRPQG
+3203 
-3215 VLLNARQN
+3215 LN
-3223 NVGSNI
+3223 S
-3229 ISASNINREV
+3229 
-3239 LTVAYDG
+3239 
-3246 SIGFGVTQPRGI
+3246 
-3258 LLNARQNNV
+3258 
-3267 DNNIISASNIDSEV
+3267 
-3281 LTLAYDGSMGL
+3281 
-3292 GVMRP
+3292 
-3297 QGVLLNARQNN
+3297 
-3308 IGYNIISASNLNR
+3308 
-3321 EVLTLA
+3321 
-3327 YDGSMG
+3327 
-3333 LGVMQPQGVLL
+3333 
-3344 NARQNNIGYNIIS
+3344 
-3357 ASNINREVLTVA
+3357 
-3369 YDGSMGFGVTRP
+3369 
-3381 QGVLLN
+3381 
-3387 ARQNNLGSNIIS
+3387 
-3399 ASNIDRE
+3399 
-3406 VLTVAY
+3406 
-3412 DGSIGFGVTRPQGVL
+3412 
-3427 LNARQNNLGS
+3427 
-3437 NIISASNINREVLTV
+3437 
-3452 AYDGSIGFGV
+3452 
-3462 TRPQGVLLNARQNN
+3462 
-3476 LGSNIMSA
+3476 
-3484 SNINREVMTLT
+3484 EVMTLT

-3506 PNKQSLLDVQ
+3506 PNKQSKLDVR
-3516 GNINIVSDQGSNFI
+3516 GNINIVSEPGTDFV
-3530 YTINNRDIIKETSNY
+3530 YTINNRDIMKETCNF
-3545 ILVTSNFIANR
+3545 ILETSNFIATR

-3562 DFITENVTSINKF
+3562 DLITENSTSINKF
-3575 IVNNKYKNDLFID
+3575 IVANKYNNNLFID

-3594 SNLIVHG
+3594 SNLIVYG

-3620 TGQGDALIVKQIN
+3620 TGTGDALIVKQIN

-3658 IGTETP
+3658 IGTESP

-3679 SGTDIQR
+3679 CGTDIQR
-3686 PSGINLIKGTIRYN
+3686 PVGVNLIQGTIRYN
-3700 TNTNQFEGY
+3700 TDTNQFEGY
-3709 GAGNHWGTLGGVKD
+3709 GAGNNWGTLGGVKD
-3723 VNNDTFISAESYPG
+3723 VNNDTFISAESEPG
-3737 SNNDELRFITSNIEK
+3737 VNNDELRFITSNVEK
-3752 MIIKTDGKVGIG
+3752 MIITKDGRVGIG
-3764 RQNPEYLLDVQGDI
+3764 KQNPEYLLDVQGDI

-3811 KIQNPHINNPV
+3811 KIQNPHIDNPV
-3822 SSIDFINGINNS
+3822 SSIEFINGLDNS
-3834 IQSNTLFGW
+3834 IQNNDLFGW
-3843 RMSNS
+3843 RISNS
-3848 NNSFVIS
+3848 NNNFAIS

-3860 IINDCLIID
+3860 LISDSLIID

-3879 KSHIELDNNGDTYK
+3879 EPHTIFDNNGDIYK

-3902 EGEIYKQGVLFT
+3902 EGDIYKQGVLFS
-3914 QGINGGGGVGV
+3914 QGLGGGGSVGV
-3925 ISQNMPIQTLSKTYK
+3925 ISQNMPIQTLSKTYIN
-3940 QTKSYLESG
+3940 TKSYLESG

-3962 VNSGFLIKIKSSH
+3962 VNGGFLIKIKPSH
-3975 RTSKILLNLSMHI
+3975 RTSKILINLSMHI

-4003 YRKMVDNNQNIITDW
+4003 YRKMTDNNLNVITDWHEVVASRPENNPDNATPCWLSHTLGANLTSYENFVANINGTFFDTPDSRYNVYYTVKWKTNLGNNYGGSANIYLNRPAKYNSNNSSVLSSTWTATEIWQLGTPYIPSEGSNIITIYNQDFVGIGNTQPQYSLDVSGDIRTNSNLFVNLNVGIGTTNISGSLLNIYGTSANIKIQNPNINNPVSSIEFINGTSNSLEKNNSYGWKMSNSNNNYMISSGSNNIINDRFIIDGESGNIGIGTEPHTIFDNNGDIYKININGSINIEGDIYKQGVLFSQGLGGGGSVGVISQNMPIQTLSKTYINTKSYLESGLDNDGGWKFIDENVNGGFLIKIKPSHRTSKILINLSMHIGIDSAPESIWWGLRLYRKMTDNNLNVITDW

-4156 NITGAYKIN
+4156 NITGAYKVN
-4165 NEIFRE
+4165 NEIFKT

-4183 YNNYIGVGTVK
+4183 YNNYIGVGTAK

-4200 LSGANAKIKIHDD
+4200 LSGANGKIKIHDD
-4213 GINNDGSASTQ
+4213 GINNDGSARAQ
-4224 LSTSIELING
+4224 LSTSIDLING
-4234 SSNLMQYNLNKCG
+4234 TSNALQYNLNKCG

-4254 NNYIISSGSNSI
+4254 NNYIISSGSNTLI
-4266 INDRFVIDSTGNIGV
+4266 KDRFIIDSVGNIGV
-4281 GTVPNHK
+4281 GTAPNHK

-4331 LNSIGWVPIDIQNDG
+4331 LNSAGWVPIDIQNNG
-4346 FYVKIKPS
+4346 FFVKIKPS

-4382 LYRKIGSGSWVP
+4382 LYRKIGNGSWVP

-4422 TYSHSIINVSGSY
+4422 MYSHSIINVSGSY
-4435 EDMPNTEEDVYY
+4435 EDMPNTEDDVYY
-4447 TAYWKSKLDNT
+4447 TAFWKSKLDNT

-4513 PSESSEYKLEVAGN
+4513 PSESSGYKLEVAGN
-4527 LKCANLQCVSV
+4527 LKCTNLQCVSV

-4547 KNIENIE
+4547 KNIENIGD
-4554 NALDDINKLNP
+4554 ALDDINKLNP

-4571 NQESSD
+4571 NQESAD
-4577 KKSYGFIAQE
+4577 RKSYGFIAQE
-4587 LKNIFPEVVVDP
+4587 LKDIFPEVVVEPSD
-4599 NTDNE
+4599 DNDM
-4604 LYSINYTSI
+4604 YGINYTSI

-4628 ELQQNE
+4628 ELQQIE

>member
-6 NDITAPS
+6 NDITAPL

-19 AIGFQLNGESEAK
+19 AIGFQLDGENEAR

-45 VVGEKTYIPGD
+45 AVGEKTYIPGD
-56 TSNTKWSLVVNSQG
+56 TSNTKWSLLVNSKG
-70 TSVNASRSLARQ
+70 TSVNASRNLARE
-82 SLTPDTSL
+82 SLTLDTSL

-117 TTITSNLI
+117 TTITSDLI

-145 ITNYNNLYNINYDV
+145 ITNYSNLYNINYDV

-174 DTYKNTHPL
+174 DTFKNTHPL

-188 PNNKFNNMHVSIRND
+188 PNNKFNSMHISIRND
-203 TNNDEEPSR
+203 TNNNEEPSR

-227 ISTTRGVPLEFHVST
+227 ISTTRGVPLEFHIST
-242 SSENIDAAYNTR
+242 SSESIDAAYGTK
-254 ALPIYNSNNVPAMT
+254 AFPIYNSNNVPAMT
-268 IDANNNVGIGTNN
+268 IDANNNIGIGTNN
-281 TSLKNYYKKVFTNN
+281 TSQKNYNKKVFANN
-295 STTNV
+295 STTTV
-300 ERFGKPKFE
+300 EKIGKPKLE
-309 VKGLSTFDDI
+309 VKGLSTFEDI

-328 YKHLD
+328 FKHLD
-333 DIYIRSTGISVLN
+333 DIYIRGTGAGVLN
-346 ATQIKGGD
+346 ATQINGGD
-354 FTDTDSLYRFKNNL
+354 FTDSLYRFNNNL
-368 TVSKLLS
+368 SVLKQLN
-375 AGDANIDNSV
+375 AGDANIANNATV
-385 TIGCNLTTDFLN
+385 GCNLTTDFLN
-397 VNEHSIFDGTVAFN
+397 VNEHSTFEGTVAFN
-411 NDVNFDSVQNINI
+411 NDVNFDSVQNINM
-424 NNLNINNDL
+424 NNLYINNDL

-439 VTALDTTDT
+439 VTPLNTNDT

-460 SNYIFIYVSSNIA
+460 SNYIFVYVSSNIA

-483 PNKLGIGLSPTDGFD
+483 PNKMGIGLKDTDGFE

-506 DKTTSNNFDISLKNT
+506 DRTTSNNFDILLKNT
-521 SGNKTYIA
+521 LENKTYIA

-558 YFYPSSDMSILTSNR
+558 YFYPSSDISVLTSNR
-573 FLPNLRNTPPT
+573 FLPNIRNTPPT

-603 ALDIGG
+603 ALDIEG

-688 KASSTDSFYTNKNI
+688 KASSADSFYTNKNI
-702 SIGWK
+702 SIGWN
-707 GEANVTPLQ
+707 GEANVAPLQ

-792 GYTNKTIEPTS
+792 GYTDKTIEPTS

-808 YYDPLSS
+808 YYDPASS

-861 ALSSNLQKVDRYI
+861 ALSSNLKKVDRYI
-874 NYISGSGIDTGY
+874 NYISGGGVDTGY
-886 STSANKIAMS
+886 SASANKIAMS

-905 IIIDPVENAKIPV
+905 VVIDPVENAKIPV

-924 DDNPATKFITYS
+924 DDNPVTKFITYS

-953 LQLVDDVIDK
+953 LQLVDDDIDK

-996 FLRFINTVSDNGD
+996 FLRFVNTVSDNGD
-1009 ANSTIAHMGLGTDKS
+1009 ANSTIAHLGLGTDKS

-1069 HNNHKFTI
+1069 HNNHKFTV
-1077 DVSAAAANEI
+1077 DVSSSTVNDL

-1154 VKIDYS
+1154 VKIDY
-1160 DVLFDILSSNWNND
+1160 DNVLFDILSSNWDND

-1183 QNITK
+1183 QNITE
-1188 LPATDANDNV
+1188 LPATDANNNV
-1198 IDVNNIDDEGF
+1198 ITSNNIYDDGF
-1209 IFKTNNLISTN
+1209 IFKANNLISTN
-1220 LSYITVHSNIN
+1220 LSYITIHSNLI

-1253 KTDSVKDKCD
+1253 ETDSVKDKYD

-1277 FYSSNDNIKPS
+1277 FYSSNDDIKPA

-1296 VNDRAVFNIYD
+1296 VNDRAVFNVYD

-1320 IISSHI
+1320 IISDHI
-1326 SCNISIIVSSNI
+1326 SCNIAISVSSNI
-1338 QRINNSN
+1338 ALIDNSN

-1352 ITTTLGTVTDPFN
+1352 ITTTLGTSNKPFN
-1365 ALENVTEHTYIDYH
+1365 ALENVMEHTYVDYH
-1379 QNFIN
+1379 QNAIN
-1384 LNEKFLE
+1384 LDEKFLE

-1398 TYTTNIL
+1398 TYTINIL

-1420 HTNHLNIATSNVIF
+1420 HTNHLNIASSNVIF
-1434 DELFE
+1434 EELFE
-1439 LNTAYLDIT
+1439 LSTAYLDIT
-1448 SNIEDNNYIVFR
+1448 SNIQDNNIIFR

-1468 NANAMQRNMVIQ
+1468 NANATQRNMVIQ
-1480 QFSSNVFE
+1480 KFSSNVFQ
-1488 DTFDILGNTINKTL
+1488 DTFDILGNPINKT
-1502 IIEEYFNNYCNYN
+1502 IVIEEYFNNYCNYN

-1574 LKIDSIG
+1574 LKIDNVG
-1581 NMTINGGLDTKGNIK
+1581 NMAINGGLDTKGNLR
-1596 IDGNIFDANG
+1596 IDGNIYDANG

-1628 YFNSFGSNGIE
+1628 HFNSLGSNGLE
-1639 INARA
+1639 INSYAI
-1644 MDYNHIDYNFFYV
+1644 DNHIDYKFFYV
-1657 KDYLSTDLHNDILVL
+1657 KDYLSSNAISDILIL

-1695 LYIEGEGNNPS
+1695 LYIEGEGNIPS
-1706 LSVFQKHNTN
+1706 LSVFQKHNQN
-1716 IIRAANLDREV
+1716 IIQVANLEREVMTVAYDGSVGLGVTEPQSALFNIRQNNQNTNVVSASNLDREL
-1727 LTLAYDGSMGLG
+1727 LTLAYDGSLGLG
-1739 ITEPQ
+1739 VVEPQ

-1749 ARQNNIGSNVIS
+1749 ARQNNV
-1761 ASNMDRELLTL
+1761 DR
-1772 AYDGSMGLGITE
+1772 
-1784 PQGVL
+1784 
-1789 LNARQNNIGSNIIS
+1789 NIIS
-1803 ASNIEREVLTVAYD
+1803 ASNLD
-1817 GSIGFG
+1817 
-1823 VMLPQGVLLNA
+1823 
-1834 RQNNIGSN
+1834 
-1842 IISASNIEREVLT
+1842 REVLT

-1873 LNARQNNVGSNII
+1873 FNIRQNNVDRNII
-1886 SASNIEREVL
+1886 SASNIDREVL

-1909 QPQGVLLNARQNNIG
+1909 QPR
-1924 SNIISASNI
+1924 
-1933 EREVLTVAYDGS
+1933 
-1945 IGFGVTRPQGVLLN
+1945 
-1959 ARQNNVGSNI
+1959 
-1969 ISASNIE
+1969 
-1976 REVLTVAYDGSI
+1976 
-1988 GFGVTRPQGVLL
+1988 
-2000 NARQNNVGSN
+2000 
-2010 IISAS
+2010 
-2015 NIEREVLTVAY
+2015 
-2026 DGSIGFGV
+2026 
-2034 TRPQGVLLNA
+2034 
-2044 RQNNVGSNIISASNI
+2044 
-2059 NREVLTV
+2059 
-2066 AYDGSIGFG
+2066 
-2075 VTRPQGVLLNAR
+2075 
-2087 QNNIDSNI
+2087 
-2095 ISASNIE
+2095 
-2102 REVLTVAYDGSIG
+2102 
-2115 FGVTRP
+2115 
-2121 QGVLLNARQNNIDSN
+2121 
-2136 IISASNIEREV
+2136 
-2147 LTVAYDGSIGFG
+2147 
-2159 VTRPQ
+2159 
-2164 GVLLNARQNNVSS
+2164 
-2177 NIISASNI
+2177 
-2185 EREVLTVAYDG
+2185 
-2196 SIGFGVT
+2196 
-2203 RPQGVLLNARQNNV
+2203 
-2217 GSNII
+2217 
-2222 SASNINREVL
+2222 
-2232 TVAYDGSIG
+2232 
-2241 FGVTRPQGVLLNARQ
+2241 
-2256 NNIGSNIIS
+2256 
-2265 ASNIEREVLT
+2265 
-2275 VAYDGSIGFGVTQP
+2275 
-2289 QGVLLNARQNNIGR
+2289 
-2303 NIISA
+2303 
-2308 SNIERE
+2308 
-2314 VLTVAYDGSIGF
+2314 
-2326 GVTRPQGV
+2326 
-2334 LLNARQNNIGSNII
+2334 
-2348 SASNIEREVL
+2348 
-2358 TVAYD
+2358 
-2363 GSIGFG
+2363 
-2369 VTRPQGVLLN
+2369 
-2379 ARQNNIDSNIISASN
+2379 
-2394 INREVLTVAYDGS
+2394 
-2407 IGFGVTQ
+2407 
-2414 PQGVLLN
+2414 
-2421 ARQNNI
+2421 
-2427 GSNIISASNINR
+2427 
-2439 EVLTVAYDGS
+2439 
-2449 IGIGVVQPQGVL
+2449 GIL

-2488 DGSIGFGVTRPQ
+2488 DGSIGFGVT
-2500 GVLLNARQNNVG
+2500 
-2512 SNIISA
+2512 
-2518 SNINREVLTVA
+2518 
-2529 YDGSI
+2529 
-2534 GFGVTQPQGVLL
+2534 QPRG
-2546 NARQNNI
+2546 I
-2553 GKNIISASNIER
+2553 
-2565 EVLTVAYDG
+2565 
-2574 SIGFGVIDPQGV
+2574 
-2586 LLNARQNNIGN
+2586 
-2597 NIISASN
+2597 
-2604 INREVLT
+2604 
-2611 VAYDGS
+2611 
-2617 IGFGVIDPQGV
+2617 
-2628 LLNARQNNIGRNIIS
+2628 
-2643 ASNINREVLTVAYDG
+2643 
-2658 SIGFGVT
+2658 
-2665 RPQGVLLNAR
+2665 
-2675 QNNIGSNIISASNID
+2675 
-2690 REVLTIAYDGSIG
+2690 
-2703 FGVTRP
+2703 
-2709 QGVLLNARQNNIGS
+2709 LLNARQNNIGS

-2746 GVTRP
+2746 GVTQPR
-2751 QGVLLNARQNNIGSN
+2751 GILLNARQNNIGSN

-2772 INREVLTVAY
+2772 I
-2782 DGSIGLGITRPQGV
+2782 
-2796 LLNARQ
+2796 
-2802 NNIGSNII
+2802 
-2810 AASNLDREVL
+2810 DREVL

-2832 GQPQGVLL
+2832 TQPRGILLNARQNNVGSNIISASNIDREVLTVAYDGSIGFGVTQPRGILLNARQNNVGSNIISASNIDREVLTVAYDGSIGFGVTQPRGILL

-2846 IGKNIISASNLDRE
+2846 IGSNIISASNIDREVLTVAYDGSIGFGVTQPRGVLFNIRQNNIGSNIISASNLDRE

-2869 IGFGVTQPQSVLL
+2869 IGFGVTQPRGILFNARQNNIGSNIISASNIDREVLTVAYDGSIGFGVTQPRGILFNARQNNVGSNIISASNIDREVLTVAYDGSIGFGVTQPRGILL
-2882 NARQNNIGRNIISAS
+2882 NARQNNIGSNIISAS
-2897 NLDREVMTVAYD
+2897 NLDREVLTVAYD
-2909 GSIGFGVMRPQG
+2909 GSIGFGVTQPRGILLNARQNNVGSNIISASNIDREVLTVAYDGSIGFG
-2921 VLLNA
+2921 VTQPRGILLNARQNNIGSNIISASNLDREVLTVAYDGSIGFGVTQPRGILLNARQNNIGSNIISASNLDREVLTVAYDGSIGFGVTQPRGILLNARQNNIGSNIISASNLDREVLTVAYDGSIGFGVTQPRGILLNARQNNIGSNIISASNLDREVLTVAYDGSIGFGVTQPRGILFNARQNNIGSNIISASNIDREVLTVAYDGSIGFGVTQPRGILFNARQNNIGSNIISASNLDREVLTVAYDGSIGFGVTQPRGILLNARQNNIGSNIISASNLDREVLTVAYDGSIGFGVTQPRGILFNA

-2952 SIGFGVTR
+2952 SIGFGVTQPR
-2960 PQGVLLNAR
+2960 GILFNAR
-2969 QNNIDKNIISASNI
+2969 QNNI
-2983 DSEVLTVAYDGSIGL
+2983 
-2998 GVTQPQGI
+2998 
-3006 LLNARQ
+3006 
-3012 NNIGKHIISVSNI
+3012 
-3025 NSEVFTVAY
+3025 
-3034 DGSMG
+3034 
-3039 LGVVQPRGILL
+3039 
-3050 NARQNNVG
+3050 G
-3058 SNIISASNIN
+3058 SNIISASNLD

-3080 GFGVSRPQGV
+3080 GFGVTQPRG
-3090 LLNARQNNIDSNI
+3090 I
-3103 ISASNINREV
+3103 
-3113 LTVAYDGSIGFGV
+3113 
-3126 MRPQGVLLNARQNNI
+3126 LLNARQNNI

-3148 SNISREVFTVAYDG
+3148 SNLD
-3162 SIGFGV
+3162 
-3168 VQPQGVLLNAR
+3168 
-3179 QNNIGSNIIS
+3179 
-3189 ASNINREVLTVAYD
+3189 REVLTVAYD
-3203 GSIGFGVMRPQG
+3203 GSIGFGVTQPRG
-3215 VLLNARQN
+3215 ILLNARQN
-3223 NVGSNI
+3223 NIGSNI

-3267 DNNIISASNIDSEV
+3267 
-3281 LTLAYDGSMGL
+3281 GS
-3292 GVMRP
+3292 
-3297 QGVLLNARQNN
+3297 
-3308 IGYNIISASNLNR
+3308 NIISASNL
-3321 EVLTLA
+3321 
-3327 YDGSMG
+3327 D
-3333 LGVMQPQGVLL
+3333 
-3344 NARQNNIGYNIIS
+3344 
-3357 ASNINREVLTVA
+3357 REVLTVA
-3369 YDGSMGFGVTRP
+3369 YDGSIGFGVTQPR
-3381 QGVLLN
+3381 GILLN
-3387 ARQNNLGSNIIS
+3387 ARQNNIGSNIISASNLDREVLTVAYDGSIGFGVTQPRGILFNARQNNIGSNIIS

-3412 DGSIGFGVTRPQGVL
+3412 DGSIGFGVTQPRGILFNARQNNIGSNIISASNIDREVLTVAYDGSIGFGVTQPRGIL
-3427 LNARQNNLGS
+3427 LNARQNNIGS

-3462 TRPQGVLLNARQNN
+3462 TQPRGILLNARQNN
-3476 LGSNIMSA
+3476 IGSNIISA
-3484 SNINREVMTLT
+3484 SNLNSEVMTLT

-3506 PNKQSLLDVQ
+3506 PNKQSKLDVR
-3516 GNINIVSDQGSNFI
+3516 GNINIVSESGSDFI
-3530 YTINNRDIIKETSNY
+3530 YTINNRDIIRETCNF
-3545 ILVTSNFIANR
+3545 ILETSNFIATR

-3562 DFITENVTSINKF
+3562 DLITENSTSINKF
-3575 IVNNKYKNDLFID
+3575 IVANKYNNNLFID

-3594 SNLIVHG
+3594 SNLIVYG

-3620 TGQGDALIVKQIN
+3620 TGEGDALIVKQIN
-3633 NSYNIFTASNNN
+3633 NSYNIFTASNND
-3645 IPVFN
+3645 ISVFN

-3658 IGTETP
+3658 IGTQNP
-3664 KVYLEINSTDGIKIP
+3664 KVYLDINTTDGIKIP
-3679 SGTDIQR
+3679 SGTEIQR
-3686 PSGINLIKGTIRYN
+3686 PAGINLIKGTIRYN
-3700 TNTNQFEGY
+3700 TDTNQFEGY
-3709 GAGNHWGTLGGVKD
+3709 GAGNNWGTLGGVKD
-3723 VNNDTFISAESYPG
+3723 VNNDTFISAESAPG
-3737 SNNDELRFITSNIEK
+3737 VNNDELRFITSNIEKMIIKKDGKVGIGTQEPKVYLDINTTDGIKIPSGTEIQRPAGINLIKGTIRYNTDTNQFEGYGAGNNWGTLGGVKDVNNDTFISAESAPGVNNDELRFITSNIEK

-3764 RQNPEYLLDVQGDI
+3764 KQNPEYLLDVQGDI

-3811 KIQNPHINNPV
+3811 KIQNPHIDNPV

-3834 IQSNTLFGW
+3834 IQSNSLFGW

-3860 IINDCLIID
+3860 LISDRLIID

-3879 KSHIELDNNGDTYK
+3879 KPHIEMDNNGDTYK

-3902 EGEIYKQGVLFT
+3902 EGDIYKQGVLFS
-3914 QGINGGGGVGV
+3914 QGSGGTGGGGSVGV
-3925 ISQNMPIQTLSKTYK
+3925 ISQNMPVQTLSKTYTN
-3940 QTKSYLESG
+3940 TKSYLESG
-3949 LDNDGGWKFIDEN
+3949 LDNDSGWKFIDEN
-3962 VNSGFLIKIKSSH
+3962 VNGGFLIKIKPSH
-3975 RTSKILLNLSMHI
+3975 RTSKILINLSMHI

-4003 YRKMVDNNQNIITDW
+4003 YRKMTDNNLNVITDW

-4080 GNNYG
+4080 GDNYG

-4143 TQPQHTLDIAGDI
+4143 TQPQHALDIAGDI
-4156 NITGAYKIN
+4156 NITGTYKVN
-4165 NEIFRE
+4165 NEIFKT

-4183 YNNYIGVGTVK
+4183 YNNYIGVGNSK

-4200 LSGANAKIKIHDD
+4200 LSGANGKIKIHDD
-4213 GINNDGSASTQ
+4213 GINNDGSTRAQ
-4224 LSTSIELING
+4224 LSTSIDLING
-4234 SSNLMQYNLNKCG
+4234 TSNAIQYNLNKCG

-4266 INDRFVIDSTGNIGV
+4266 IKDRFIIDNAGNIGV
-4281 GTVPNHK
+4281 GTAPNHK

-4331 LNSIGWVPIDIQNDG
+4331 LNSVGWVPIDIQNEG
-4346 FYVKIKPS
+4346 FFVKIKPS

-4394 INDANGT
+4394 VNDANGT
-4401 NGGGLECSPCWISHN
+4401 NGGGLECTPCWISHN

-4422 TYSHSIINVSGSY
+4422 MYSHSIINVSGSY

-4513 PSESSEYKLEVAGN
+4513 PSESSGYKLEVAGN
-4527 LKCANLQCVSV
+4527 VKCSNLQCVSV
-4538 TQTSDARYK
+4538 NQTSDARYK
-4547 KNIENIE
+4547 KNIENIGD
-4554 NALDDINKLNP
+4554 ALGDINKLNP

-4571 NQESSD
+4571 NQGSAD

-4587 LKNIFPEVVVDP
+4587 LKEIFPEVVVDP
-4599 NTDNE
+4599 SNDNE
-4604 LYSINYTSI
+4604 LYGINYTSI

>member
-6 NDITAPS
+6 NDITAPL

-19 AIGFQLNGESEAK
+19 AIGFQLDSESEAR

-45 VVGEKTYIPGD
+45 AVGEKTYIPGD
-56 TSNTKWSLVVNSQG
+56 TSNTKWSLLVNSQG
-70 TSVNASRSLARQ
+70 TSVNASRNLARE
-82 SLTPDTSL
+82 SLTLDTSL

-125 RDFIVKTNDL
+125 REFIVKTNDL

-174 DTYKNTHPL
+174 DTFKNTHPL

-188 PNNKFNNMHVSIRND
+188 PNNKFSSMHISIRND
-203 TNNDEEPSR
+203 TNNAEEPSR

-227 ISTTRGVPLEFHVST
+227 ISTTQGVPLEFHIST
-242 SSENIDAAYNTR
+242 SSASINSAYGTR
-254 ALPIYNSNNVPAMT
+254 ALPIYNSNNAPAMT
-268 IDANNNVGIGTNN
+268 IDANNNIGIGTNN
-281 TSLKNYYKKVFTNN
+281 TSQKNYNKRVFENN
-295 STTNV
+295 STTTV
-300 ERFGKPKFE
+300 EKIGKSKFE

-333 DIYIRSTGISVLN
+333 DIYIRGTGVGVLN
-346 ATQIKGGD
+346 ATQINGGD
-354 FTDTDSLYRFKNNL
+354 FTDSLYRFNNNL
-368 TVSKLLS
+368 SVSKILN
-375 AGDANIDNSV
+375 AGDANITNNATV
-385 TIGCNLTTDFLN
+385 GCNLTTEYLK
-397 VNEHSIFDGTVAFN
+397 VNEHSTFEGTVAFN

-439 VTALDTTDT
+439 VTPLNTNDT

-460 SNYIFIYVSSNIA
+460 INYLFVYVSSNIA

-483 PNKLGIGLSPTDGFD
+483 PNKLGIGLTDTDGFD

-506 DKTTSNNFDISLKNT
+506 DRTTSNNFDILLKNT
-521 SGNKTYIA
+521 IENKTYVA

-558 YFYPSSDMSILTSNR
+558 YFYPSSDLSALTSNR
-573 FLPNLRNTPPT
+573 YLPNIKNTPPT

-603 ALDIGG
+603 ALDIAGN
-609 KIAANDYYVSQ
+609 IAANDYYVSQ

-688 KASSTDSFYTNKNI
+688 KASSADSFYTNKNI
-702 SIGWK
+702 SIGWN
-707 GEANVTPLQ
+707 GEANVAPLQ

-792 GYTNKTIEPTS
+792 GYTDKTIEPTS

-808 YYDPLSS
+808 YYDPVSS

-825 VSYDDKSAMT
+825 VSYEDKSAMT

-861 ALSSNLQKVDRYI
+861 ALSSNLKRVDRYI
-874 NYISGSGIDTGY
+874 NYISGNGIDTGY
-886 STSANKIAMS
+886 DTSTNKIAMS
-896 IDILRPKEN
+896 IDILRPREN
-905 IIIDPVENAKIPV
+905 VIIDPVENQEIPV

-924 DDNPATKFITYS
+924 DDNPVTKFITYS

-953 LQLVDDVIDK
+953 LQLVDDDIDK
-963 QNNIRNAI
+963 LNNIRNAI
-971 QMSVANNN
+971 QISVGNNN

-996 FLRFINTVSDNGD
+996 FLRFVNTVSDNGD
-1009 ANSTIAHMGLGTDKS
+1009 ANSTIAHLGLGTDKS

-1044 KFPASINLLNS
+1044 KYPASINLLNS

-1077 DVSAAAANEI
+1077 DVSSATVDDL

-1099 DAFQYN
+1099 DAFEYN

-1120 SSNINQTFVI
+1120 ASNINQTFVI

-1135 TVPMS
+1135 TVPMA

-1154 VKIDYS
+1154 VKIDY
-1160 DVLFDILSSNWNND
+1160 DNVLFDILSSNWSND

-1183 QNITK
+1183 QAITE
-1188 LPATDANDNV
+1188 LPAIDANNNV
-1198 IDVNNIDDEGF
+1198 ITSNNLQDDSF
-1209 IFKTNNLISTN
+1209 IFKTNNLISRN

-1253 KTDSVKDKCD
+1253 ETDSVKDKYD
-1263 LFKENDFSLVPQGI
+1263 LFKENNFSLVPQGI
-1277 FYSSNDNIKPS
+1277 FYSSNDDIKPS
-1288 DISEKMLA
+1288 DISEKMLS
-1296 VNDRAVFNIYD
+1296 VIDSAVFNVYD

-1320 IISSHI
+1320 IISDHI
-1326 SCNISIIVSSNI
+1326 SCNIAISVSSNI
-1338 QRINNSN
+1338 KIIDNSN
-1345 YFNISNY
+1345 FFNISNY
-1352 ITTTLGTVTDPFN
+1352 ITTTLGTANQPFN
-1365 ALENVTEHTYIDYH
+1365 ALENVMEHTYMDYH
-1379 QNFIN
+1379 QNAIN
-1384 LNEKFLE
+1384 LNLKFLE
-1391 YSNIFLN
+1391 YSNIYLN
-1398 TYTTNIL
+1398 TYTTNVL
-1405 KYNSNIAYDAVFFSV
+1405 KYNSNIAYDGVFYSV
-1420 HTNHLNIATSNVIF
+1420 HTNYLNIATSNVIF
-1434 DELFE
+1434 EELFE
-1439 LNTAYLDIT
+1439 LSTAYLDIT
-1448 SNIEDNNYIVFR
+1448 SNIQNNNIIFR

-1480 QFSSNVFE
+1480 KFSSNVFQ
-1488 DTFDILGNTINKTL
+1488 DTFDILGNPINKT
-1502 IIEEYFNNYCNYN
+1502 IVIEEYFNNYCNYN

-1562 KYANSTN
+1562 KYANSAN

-1574 LKIDSIG
+1574 LKIDNIG
-1581 NMTINGGLDTKGNIK
+1581 NMFIHGG
-1596 IDGNIFDANG
+1596 IDMRGDLRFDGHIYDANG
-1606 NNLIEILNK
+1606 NDLIEILNK

-1628 YFNSFGSNGIE
+1628 HFNSLGSNGLE
-1639 INARA
+1639 INSYASN
-1644 MDYNHIDYNFFYV
+1644 NHIDYKFFYV
-1657 KDYLSTDLHNDILVL
+1657 KDYLSSNVINDILIL

-1695 LYIEGEGNNPS
+1695 LYIEGEGNIPS
-1706 LSVFQKHNTN
+1706 LSVFQKHNQN
-1716 IIRAANLDREV
+1716 IIQVANLEREVMTVAYDGSVGLGVTEPQSALFNIRQNNEYTNVISASNLDRE
-1727 LTLAYDGSMGLG
+1727 LMTLAYDGSLGLG
-1739 ITEPQ
+1739 VVEPQ

-1749 ARQNNIGSNVIS
+1749 VRQNNIDINVIS
-1761 ASNMDRELLTL
+1761 ASNLD
-1772 AYDGSMGLGITE
+1772 
-1784 PQGVL
+1784 
-1789 LNARQNNIGSNIIS
+1789 
-1803 ASNIEREVLTVAYD
+1803 
-1817 GSIGFG
+1817 
-1823 VMLPQGVLLNA
+1823 
-1834 RQNNIGSN
+1834 
-1842 IISASNIEREVLT
+1842 REVLT

-1868 PQGVL
+1868 PRGIL
-1873 LNARQNNVGSNII
+1873 FNARQNNIGSNII
-1886 SASNIEREVL
+1886 SASNLDREVL

-1909 QPQGVLLNARQNNIG
+1909 QPQGVLLNARQNNINH
-1924 SNIISASNI
+1924 NIISASNI
-1933 EREVLTVAYDGS
+1933 D
-1945 IGFGVTRPQGVLLN
+1945 
-1959 ARQNNVGSNI
+1959 
-1969 ISASNIE
+1969 
-1976 REVLTVAYDGSI
+1976 
-1988 GFGVTRPQGVLL
+1988 
-2000 NARQNNVGSN
+2000 
-2010 IISAS
+2010 
-2015 NIEREVLTVAY
+2015 
-2026 DGSIGFGV
+2026 
-2034 TRPQGVLLNA
+2034 
-2044 RQNNVGSNIISASNI
+2044 
-2059 NREVLTV
+2059 
-2066 AYDGSIGFG
+2066 
-2075 VTRPQGVLLNAR
+2075 
-2087 QNNIDSNI
+2087 
-2095 ISASNIE
+2095 
-2102 REVLTVAYDGSIG
+2102 
-2115 FGVTRP
+2115 
-2121 QGVLLNARQNNIDSN
+2121 
-2136 IISASNIEREV
+2136 
-2147 LTVAYDGSIGFG
+2147 
-2159 VTRPQ
+2159 
-2164 GVLLNARQNNVSS
+2164 
-2177 NIISASNI
+2177 
-2185 EREVLTVAYDG
+2185 
-2196 SIGFGVT
+2196 
-2203 RPQGVLLNARQNNV
+2203 
-2217 GSNII
+2217 
-2222 SASNINREVL
+2222 
-2232 TVAYDGSIG
+2232 
-2241 FGVTRPQGVLLNARQ
+2241 
-2256 NNIGSNIIS
+2256 
-2265 ASNIEREVLT
+2265 REVLT

-2289 QGVLLNARQNNIGR
+2289 QGVLLNARQNNINH

-2308 SNIERE
+2308 SN
-2314 VLTVAYDGSIGF
+2314 LD
-2326 GVTRPQGV
+2326 
-2334 LLNARQNNIGSNII
+2334 
-2348 SASNIEREVL
+2348 
-2358 TVAYD
+2358 
-2363 GSIGFG
+2363 
-2369 VTRPQGVLLN
+2369 
-2379 ARQNNIDSNIISASN
+2379 
-2394 INREVLTVAYDGS
+2394 REVLTVAYDGS

-2414 PQGVLLN
+2414 PQG
-2421 ARQNNI
+2421 I
-2427 GSNIISASNINR
+2427 
-2439 EVLTVAYDGS
+2439 
-2449 IGIGVVQPQGVL
+2449 L

-2488 DGSIGFGVTRPQ
+2488 DGSIGFGVTQPRGVLFNARQNNIGTNVISASNLDRELLTLAYDGSMGLGVVHPQGVLFNIRQNNIGSNVISASNLDREVLTVAYDGSIGFGVTRPQ
-2500 GVLLNARQNNVG
+2500 GVLLNARQNNINQNIISASNINREVLTVAYDGSIGFGVVQPQGILLNARQNNIG

-2518 SNINREVLTVA
+2518 SNLDREVLTVAYDGSIGFGVMQPRGVLLNARQNNINQNIISASNLDREVLTVAYDGSIGFGVTRPQGVLLNARQNNINQNIISASNLDREVLTVA

-2553 GKNIISASNIER
+2553 NQNIISASN
-2565 EVLTVAYDG
+2565 LD
-2574 SIGFGVIDPQGV
+2574 
-2586 LLNARQNNIGN
+2586 
-2597 NIISASN
+2597 
-2604 INREVLT
+2604 
-2611 VAYDGS
+2611 
-2617 IGFGVIDPQGV
+2617 
-2628 LLNARQNNIGRNIIS
+2628 
-2643 ASNINREVLTVAYDG
+2643 REVLTVAYDG

-2665 RPQGVLLNAR
+2665 QPRGILLNARQNNVGSNIISASNIDREVLTVAYDGSIGFGVTQPRGVLLNAR
-2675 QNNIGSNIISASNID
+2675 QNNIGSNIISASNLD
-2690 REVLTIAYDGSIG
+2690 REVLTVAYDGSIG
-2703 FGVTRP
+2703 FGVTQPRGILLNARQNNVGSNIISASNLDREVLTVAYDGSIGFGVTQP
-2709 QGVLLNARQNNIGS
+2709 RGILLNARQNNIGSNIISASNLDREVLTVAYDGSIGFGVTQPRGVLLNARQNNIGS

-2728 SNIDREVLTV
+2728 SNLDREVLTVAYDGSIGFGVMQPRGVLLNARQNNVGSNIISASNIDREVLTVAYDGSIGFGVTQPRGILLNARQNNINQNIISASNLDREVLTVAYDGSIGFGVMQPRGILLNARQNNIGSNIISASNLDREVLTV

-2772 INREVLTVAY
+2772 
-2782 DGSIGLGITRPQGV
+2782 
-2796 LLNARQ
+2796 
-2802 NNIGSNII
+2802 
-2810 AASNLDREVL
+2810 LDREVL

-2832 GQPQGVLL
+2832 
-2840 NARQNN
+2840 
-2846 IGKNIISASNLDRE
+2846 
-2860 VLTVAYDGS
+2860 
-2869 IGFGVTQPQSVLL
+2869 
-2882 NARQNNIGRNIISAS
+2882 
-2897 NLDREVMTVAYD
+2897 M
-2909 GSIGFGVMRPQG
+2909 
-2921 VLLNA
+2921 
-2926 RQNNIGSNIIS
+2926 
-2937 ASNINREV
+2937 
-2945 LTVAYDG
+2945 
-2952 SIGFGVTR
+2952 
-2960 PQGVLLNAR
+2960 
-2969 QNNIDKNIISASNI
+2969 
-2983 DSEVLTVAYDGSIGL
+2983 
-2998 GVTQPQGI
+2998 
-3006 LLNARQ
+3006 
-3012 NNIGKHIISVSNI
+3012 
-3025 NSEVFTVAY
+3025 
-3034 DGSMG
+3034 
-3039 LGVVQPRGILL
+3039 
-3050 NARQNNVG
+3050 
-3058 SNIISASNIN
+3058 
-3068 REVLTVAYDGSI
+3068 
-3080 GFGVSRPQGV
+3080 
-3090 LLNARQNNIDSNI
+3090 
-3103 ISASNINREV
+3103 
-3113 LTVAYDGSIGFGV
+3113 
-3126 MRPQGVLLNARQNNI
+3126 
-3141 GSNIISA
+3141 
-3148 SNISREVFTVAYDG
+3148 
-3162 SIGFGV
+3162 
-3168 VQPQGVLLNAR
+3168 QPQGVLLNAR

-3189 ASNINREVLTVAYD
+3189 ASN
-3203 GSIGFGVMRPQG
+3203 
-3215 VLLNARQN
+3215 LN
-3223 NVGSNI
+3223 S
-3229 ISASNINREV
+3229 
-3239 LTVAYDG
+3239 
-3246 SIGFGVTQPRGI
+3246 
-3258 LLNARQNNV
+3258 
-3267 DNNIISASNIDSEV
+3267 
-3281 LTLAYDGSMGL
+3281 
-3292 GVMRP
+3292 
-3297 QGVLLNARQNN
+3297 
-3308 IGYNIISASNLNR
+3308 
-3321 EVLTLA
+3321 
-3327 YDGSMG
+3327 
-3333 LGVMQPQGVLL
+3333 
-3344 NARQNNIGYNIIS
+3344 
-3357 ASNINREVLTVA
+3357 
-3369 YDGSMGFGVTRP
+3369 
-3381 QGVLLN
+3381 
-3387 ARQNNLGSNIIS
+3387 
-3399 ASNIDRE
+3399 
-3406 VLTVAY
+3406 
-3412 DGSIGFGVTRPQGVL
+3412 
-3427 LNARQNNLGS
+3427 
-3437 NIISASNINREVLTV
+3437 
-3452 AYDGSIGFGV
+3452 
-3462 TRPQGVLLNARQNN
+3462 
-3476 LGSNIMSA
+3476 
-3484 SNINREVMTLT
+3484 EVMTLT

-3506 PNKQSLLDVQ
+3506 PNKQSKLDVR
-3516 GNINIVSDQGSNFI
+3516 GNINIVSEPGTDFV
-3530 YTINNRDIIKETSNY
+3530 YTINNRDIMKETCNF
-3545 ILVTSNFIANR
+3545 ILETSNFIATR

-3562 DFITENVTSINKF
+3562 DLITENSTSINKF
-3575 IVNNKYKNDLFID
+3575 IVANKYNNNLFID

-3594 SNLIVHG
+3594 SNLIVYG

-3620 TGQGDALIVKQIN
+3620 TGTGDALIVKQIN

-3658 IGTETP
+3658 IGTESP

-3679 SGTDIQR
+3679 CGTDIQR
-3686 PSGINLIKGTIRYN
+3686 PVGVNLIQGTIRYN
-3700 TNTNQFEGY
+3700 TDTNQFEGY
-3709 GAGNHWGTLGGVKD
+3709 GAGNNWGTLGGVKD
-3723 VNNDTFISAESYPG
+3723 VNNDTFISAESEPG
-3737 SNNDELRFITSNIEK
+3737 VNNDELRFITSNVEK
-3752 MIIKTDGKVGIG
+3752 MIITKDGRVGIG
-3764 RQNPEYLLDVQGDI
+3764 KQNPEYLLDVQGDI

-3811 KIQNPHINNPV
+3811 KIQNPHIDNPV
-3822 SSIDFINGINNS
+3822 SSIEFINGLDNS
-3834 IQSNTLFGW
+3834 IQNNDLFGW
-3843 RMSNS
+3843 RISNS
-3848 NNSFVIS
+3848 NNNFAIS

-3860 IINDCLIID
+3860 LISDSLIID

-3879 KSHIELDNNGDTYK
+3879 EPHTIFDNNGDIYK

-3902 EGEIYKQGVLFT
+3902 EGDIYKQGVLFS
-3914 QGINGGGGVGV
+3914 QGLGGGGSVGV
-3925 ISQNMPIQTLSKTYK
+3925 ISQNMPIQTLSKTYTN
-3940 QTKSYLESG
+3940 TKSYLESG

-3962 VNSGFLIKIKSSH
+3962 VNGGFLIKIKPSH
-3975 RTSKILLNLSMHI
+3975 RTSKILINLSMHI

-4003 YRKMVDNNQNIITDW
+4003 YRKMTDNNLNVITDW

-4156 NITGAYKIN
+4156 NITGAYKVN
-4165 NEIFRE
+4165 NEIFKT

-4183 YNNYIGVGTVK
+4183 YNNYIGVGTAK

-4200 LSGANAKIKIHDD
+4200 LSGANGKIKIHDD
-4213 GINNDGSASTQ
+4213 GINNDGSARAQ
-4224 LSTSIELING
+4224 LSTSIDLING
-4234 SSNLMQYNLNKCG
+4234 TSNALQYNLNKCG

-4254 NNYIISSGSNSI
+4254 NNYIISSGSNTI
-4266 INDRFVIDSTGNIGV
+4266 IKDRFIIDSVGNIGV
-4281 GTVPNHK
+4281 GTAPNHK

-4331 LNSIGWVPIDIQNDG
+4331 LNSAGWVPIDIQNNG
-4346 FYVKIKPS
+4346 FFVKIKPS

-4382 LYRKIGSGSWVP
+4382 LYRKIGNGSWVP

-4422 TYSHSIINVSGSY
+4422 MYSHSIINVSGSY
-4435 EDMPNTEEDVYY
+4435 EDMPNTEDDVYY
-4447 TAYWKSKLDNT
+4447 TAFWKSKLDNT

-4513 PSESSEYKLEVAGN
+4513 PSESSGYKLEVAGN
-4527 LKCANLQCVSV
+4527 LKCTNLQCVSV

-4547 KNIENIE
+4547 KNIENIGD
-4554 NALDDINKLNP
+4554 ALDDINKLNP

-4571 NQESSD
+4571 NQESAD

-4587 LKNIFPEVVVDP
+4587 LKDIFPEVVVEPSD
-4599 NTDNE
+4599 DNDM
-4604 LYSINYTSI
+4604 YGINYTSI

-4628 ELQQNE
+4628 ELQQIE

>member
-6 NDITAPS
+6 NDITAPL

-19 AIGFQLNGESEAK
+19 AIGFQLDSESEAR

-45 VVGEKTYIPGD
+45 AVGEKTYIPGD
-56 TSNTKWSLVVNSQG
+56 TSNTKWSLLVNSQG
-70 TSVNASRSLARQ
+70 TSVNASRNLARE
-82 SLTPDTSL
+82 SLTLDTSL

-125 RDFIVKTNDL
+125 REFIVKTNDL

-174 DTYKNTHPL
+174 DTFKNTHPL

-188 PNNKFNNMHVSIRND
+188 PNNKFSSMHISIRND
-203 TNNDEEPSR
+203 TNNAEEPSR

-227 ISTTRGVPLEFHVST
+227 ISTTQGVPLEFHIST
-242 SSENIDAAYNTR
+242 SSASINSAYGTR
-254 ALPIYNSNNVPAMT
+254 ALPIYNSNNAPAMT
-268 IDANNNVGIGTNN
+268 IDANNNIGIGTNN
-281 TSLKNYYKKVFTNN
+281 TSQKNYNKRVFENN
-295 STTNV
+295 STTTV
-300 ERFGKPKFE
+300 EKIGKSKFE

-333 DIYIRSTGISVLN
+333 DIYIRGTGVGVLN
-346 ATQIKGGD
+346 ATQINGGD
-354 FTDTDSLYRFKNNL
+354 FTDSLYRFNNNL
-368 TVSKLLS
+368 SVSKILN
-375 AGDANIDNSV
+375 AGDANITNNATV
-385 TIGCNLTTDFLN
+385 GCNLTTEYLK
-397 VNEHSIFDGTVAFN
+397 VNEHSTFEGTVEFN
-411 NDVNFDSVQNINI
+411 DDVNFNNVQNINI

-439 VTALDTTDT
+439 VTPLNTNDT

-460 SNYIFIYVSSNIA
+460 SNYLFVYVSSNIA

-483 PNKLGIGLSPTDGFD
+483 PNKLGIGLTDTDGFD

-506 DKTTSNNFDISLKNT
+506 DRTTSNNFDILLKNT
-521 SGNKTYIA
+521 IENKTYVA

-558 YFYPSSDMSILTSNR
+558 YFYPSSDISILTSNR
-573 FLPNLRNTPPT
+573 FLPNIKNTPPT

-603 ALDIGG
+603 ALDIAGN
-609 KIAANDYYVSQ
+609 IAANDYYVSQ

-657 SFASDMRGLNVK
+657 SFTSDMRGLNVK

-702 SIGWK
+702 SIGWN

-778 LDARDYMRIGPLQI
+778 LDARDYMRVGPLQI
-792 GYTNKTIEPTS
+792 GYTDKTIEPTS

-808 YYDPLSS
+808 YYDPVSS

-825 VSYDDKSAMT
+825 VSYEDKSAMT

-861 ALSSNLQKVDRYI
+861 ALSSNLKRVDRYI
-874 NYISGSGIDTGY
+874 NYISGNGIDTGY
-886 STSANKIAMS
+886 SASTNKIAMS
-896 IDILRPKEN
+896 IDILRPREN
-905 IIIDPVENAKIPV
+905 VIIDPVENQEIPV

-924 DDNPATKFITYS
+924 DDNPVTKFITYS

-953 LQLVDDVIDK
+953 LQLVDDDIDK

-971 QMSVANNN
+971 QMSVGNNN

-996 FLRFINTVSDNGD
+996 FLRFINRVSDNGD
-1009 ANSTIAHMGLGTDKS
+1009 ANSTIAHLGLGTDKS

-1044 KFPASINLLNS
+1044 KYPASINLLNS

-1077 DVSAAAANEI
+1077 DVSSATVDDL

-1099 DAFQYN
+1099 DAFEYN

-1120 SSNINQTFVI
+1120 ASNINQTFVI

-1135 TVPMS
+1135 TVPMA

-1154 VKIDYS
+1154 VKIDY
-1160 DVLFDILSSNWNND
+1160 DKVLFDILSSNWSND

-1183 QNITK
+1183 QAITE
-1188 LPATDANDNV
+1188 LPAIDANNNV
-1198 IDVNNIDDEGF
+1198 ITSNNLQDDGF
-1209 IFKTNNLISTN
+1209 IFKVDNLISRN

-1253 KTDSVKDKCD
+1253 ENDSVKDKYD
-1263 LFKENDFSLVPQGI
+1263 LFKENNFSLVPQGI
-1277 FYSSNDNIKPS
+1277 FYSSNDDIKPS
-1288 DISEKMLA
+1288 DISEKMLS
-1296 VNDRAVFNIYD
+1296 VIDSAVFNVYD

-1320 IISSHI
+1320 IISDHI
-1326 SCNISIIVSSNI
+1326 FCNIAISVSSNI
-1338 QRINNSN
+1338 EIIDNSN
-1345 YFNISNY
+1345 FFNISNY
-1352 ITTTLGTVTDPFN
+1352 ITTTFGTANQPFN
-1365 ALENVTEHTYIDYH
+1365 ALENVMEHTYMDYH
-1379 QNFIN
+1379 QNAIN
-1384 LNEKFLE
+1384 LNLKFLE
-1391 YSNIFLN
+1391 YSNIYLN
-1398 TYTTNIL
+1398 TYTTNVL
-1405 KYNSNIAYDAVFFSV
+1405 KYNSNIAYDGVFSSV
-1420 HTNHLNIATSNVIF
+1420 HTNHLNIATSNIIF
-1434 DELFE
+1434 EELFE
-1439 LNTAYLDIT
+1439 LSTAYLDIT
-1448 SNIEDNNYIVFR
+1448 SNIIDDNNIIFR

-1480 QFSSNVFE
+1480 KFSSNVFQ
-1488 DTFDILGNTINKTL
+1488 DTFDILGNPINKT
-1502 IIEEYFNNYCNYN
+1502 IVIEEYFNNYCNYN

-1562 KYANSTN
+1562 KYANSAN

-1574 LKIDSIG
+1574 LKIDNIG
-1581 NMTINGGLDTKGNIK
+1581 NMFIHGG
-1596 IDGNIFDANG
+1596 IDMRGDLRFDGHIYDANG
-1606 NNLIEILNK
+1606 NDLIEILNK

-1628 YFNSFGSNGIE
+1628 HFNSLGSNGLE
-1639 INARA
+1639 INSYASN
-1644 MDYNHIDYNFFYV
+1644 NHIDYKFFYV
-1657 KDYLSTDLHNDILVL
+1657 KDYLSSNVINDILIL

-1695 LYIEGEGNNPS
+1695 LYIEGEGNIPS
-1706 LSVFQKHNTN
+1706 LSVFQKHNQN
-1716 IIRAANLDREV
+1716 IIQVANLEREVMTVAYDGSVGLGVTEPQSALFNIRQNNEYTNVISASNLDRE
-1727 LTLAYDGSMGLG
+1727 LMTLAYDGSLGLG
-1739 ITEPQ
+1739 VVEPQ

-1749 ARQNNIGSNVIS
+1749 VRQNNIDINVIS
-1761 ASNMDRELLTL
+1761 ASNLD
-1772 AYDGSMGLGITE
+1772 
-1784 PQGVL
+1784 
-1789 LNARQNNIGSNIIS
+1789 
-1803 ASNIEREVLTVAYD
+1803 
-1817 GSIGFG
+1817 
-1823 VMLPQGVLLNA
+1823 
-1834 RQNNIGSN
+1834 
-1842 IISASNIEREVLT
+1842 REVLT

-1868 PQGVL
+1868 PRGIL
-1873 LNARQNNVGSNII
+1873 FNARQNNIGSNII
-1886 SASNIEREVL
+1886 SASNLDREVL

-1909 QPQGVLLNARQNNIG
+1909 QPQGVLLNARQNNINH
-1924 SNIISASNI
+1924 NIISASNI
-1933 EREVLTVAYDGS
+1933 DREVLTVAYDGS
-1945 IGFGVTRPQGVLLN
+1945 IGFGVTQPQGVLLN
-1959 ARQNNVGSNI
+1959 ARQNNINHNI
-1969 ISASNIE
+1969 ISASNLD

-1988 GFGVTRPQGVLL
+1988 GFGVTQPQGILL
-2000 NARQNNVGSN
+2000 NARQNNIGSN

-2015 NIEREVLTVAY
+2015 NLNREVLTVAY

-2034 TRPQGVLLNA
+2034 TQPRGVLFNA
-2044 RQNNVGSNIISASNI
+2044 RQNNIGTNVISASNLDRELLTLAYDGSMGLGVVHPQGVLFNI
-2059 NREVLTV
+2059 RQNNIGSNVISASNLDREVLTV

-2087 QNNIDSNI
+2087 QNNINQNIISASNINREVLTVAYDGSIGFGVVQPQGILLNARQNNIGSNI
-2095 ISASNIE
+2095 ISASNLDREVLTVAYDGSIGFGVMQPRGVLLNARQNNINQNIISASNLD

-2121 QGVLLNARQNNIDSN
+2121 QGVLLNARQNNINQN
-2136 IISASNIEREV
+2136 IISASN
-2147 LTVAYDGSIGFG
+2147 LD
-2159 VTRPQ
+2159 
-2164 GVLLNARQNNVSS
+2164 
-2177 NIISASNI
+2177 
-2185 EREVLTVAYDG
+2185 
-2196 SIGFGVT
+2196 
-2203 RPQGVLLNARQNNV
+2203 
-2217 GSNII
+2217 
-2222 SASNINREVL
+2222 
-2232 TVAYDGSIG
+2232 
-2241 FGVTRPQGVLLNARQ
+2241 
-2256 NNIGSNIIS
+2256 
-2265 ASNIEREVLT
+2265 REVLT

-2289 QGVLLNARQNNIGR
+2289 QGVLLNARQNNINQ

-2308 SNIERE
+2308 SNLDRE

-2326 GVTRPQGV
+2326 GVTQPRGILLNARQNNVGSNIISASNIDREVLTVAYDGSIGFGVTQPRGV

-2348 SASNIEREVL
+2348 SASNL
-2358 TVAYD
+2358 D
-2363 GSIGFG
+2363 
-2369 VTRPQGVLLN
+2369 
-2379 ARQNNIDSNIISASN
+2379 
-2394 INREVLTVAYDGS
+2394 REVLTVAYDGS

-2414 PQGVLLN
+2414 PRGILLNARQNNVGSNIISASNLDREVLTVAYDGSIGFGVTQPRGILLN

-2427 GSNIISASNINR
+2427 GSNIISASNLDR

-2449 IGIGVVQPQGVL
+2449 IGFGVMQPRGIL

-2475 ASNINREV
+2475 ASNLDREV

-2488 DGSIGFGVTRPQ
+2488 DGSIGFGVTQPR

-2518 SNINREVLTVA
+2518 SNLDREVLTVA

-2534 GFGVTQPQGVLL
+2534 GFGVTQPRGILL

-2553 GKNIISASNIER
+2553 NQNIISASNLDR

-2574 SIGFGVIDPQGV
+2574 SIGFGVMQPRGI
-2586 LLNARQNNIGN
+2586 
-2597 NIISASN
+2597 
-2604 INREVLT
+2604 
-2611 VAYDGS
+2611 
-2617 IGFGVIDPQGV
+2617 
-2628 LLNARQNNIGRNIIS
+2628 
-2643 ASNINREVLTVAYDG
+2643 
-2658 SIGFGVT
+2658 
-2665 RPQGVLLNAR
+2665 LLNAR
-2675 QNNIGSNIISASNID
+2675 QNNIGSNIISASN
-2690 REVLTIAYDGSIG
+2690 L
-2703 FGVTRP
+2703 
-2709 QGVLLNARQNNIGS
+2709 
-2723 NIISA
+2723 
-2728 SNIDREVLTV
+2728 DREVLTV

-2772 INREVLTVAY
+2772 
-2782 DGSIGLGITRPQGV
+2782 
-2796 LLNARQ
+2796 
-2802 NNIGSNII
+2802 
-2810 AASNLDREVL
+2810 LDREVL

-2832 GQPQGVLL
+2832 
-2840 NARQNN
+2840 
-2846 IGKNIISASNLDRE
+2846 
-2860 VLTVAYDGS
+2860 
-2869 IGFGVTQPQSVLL
+2869 
-2882 NARQNNIGRNIISAS
+2882 
-2897 NLDREVMTVAYD
+2897 M
-2909 GSIGFGVMRPQG
+2909 
-2921 VLLNA
+2921 
-2926 RQNNIGSNIIS
+2926 
-2937 ASNINREV
+2937 
-2945 LTVAYDG
+2945 
-2952 SIGFGVTR
+2952 
-2960 PQGVLLNAR
+2960 
-2969 QNNIDKNIISASNI
+2969 
-2983 DSEVLTVAYDGSIGL
+2983 
-2998 GVTQPQGI
+2998 
-3006 LLNARQ
+3006 
-3012 NNIGKHIISVSNI
+3012 
-3025 NSEVFTVAY
+3025 
-3034 DGSMG
+3034 
-3039 LGVVQPRGILL
+3039 
-3050 NARQNNVG
+3050 
-3058 SNIISASNIN
+3058 
-3068 REVLTVAYDGSI
+3068 
-3080 GFGVSRPQGV
+3080 
-3090 LLNARQNNIDSNI
+3090 
-3103 ISASNINREV
+3103 
-3113 LTVAYDGSIGFGV
+3113 
-3126 MRPQGVLLNARQNNI
+3126 
-3141 GSNIISA
+3141 
-3148 SNISREVFTVAYDG
+3148 
-3162 SIGFGV
+3162 
-3168 VQPQGVLLNAR
+3168 QPQGVLLNAR

-3189 ASNINREVLTVAYD
+3189 ASN
-3203 GSIGFGVMRPQG
+3203 
-3215 VLLNARQN
+3215 LN
-3223 NVGSNI
+3223 S
-3229 ISASNINREV
+3229 
-3239 LTVAYDG
+3239 
-3246 SIGFGVTQPRGI
+3246 
-3258 LLNARQNNV
+3258 
-3267 DNNIISASNIDSEV
+3267 
-3281 LTLAYDGSMGL
+3281 
-3292 GVMRP
+3292 
-3297 QGVLLNARQNN
+3297 
-3308 IGYNIISASNLNR
+3308 
-3321 EVLTLA
+3321 
-3327 YDGSMG
+3327 
-3333 LGVMQPQGVLL
+3333 
-3344 NARQNNIGYNIIS
+3344 
-3357 ASNINREVLTVA
+3357 
-3369 YDGSMGFGVTRP
+3369 
-3381 QGVLLN
+3381 
-3387 ARQNNLGSNIIS
+3387 
-3399 ASNIDRE
+3399 
-3406 VLTVAY
+3406 
-3412 DGSIGFGVTRPQGVL
+3412 
-3427 LNARQNNLGS
+3427 
-3437 NIISASNINREVLTV
+3437 
-3452 AYDGSIGFGV
+3452 
-3462 TRPQGVLLNARQNN
+3462 
-3476 LGSNIMSA
+3476 
-3484 SNINREVMTLT
+3484 EVMTLT

-3506 PNKQSLLDVQ
+3506 PNKQSKLDVR
-3516 GNINIVSDQGSNFI
+3516 GNINIVSEPGTDFV
-3530 YTINNRDIIKETSNY
+3530 YTINNRDIMKETCNF
-3545 ILVTSNFIANR
+3545 ILETSNFIATR

-3562 DFITENVTSINKF
+3562 DLITENSTSINKF
-3575 IVNNKYKNDLFID
+3575 IVANKYNNNLFID

-3594 SNLIVHG
+3594 SNLIVYG

-3620 TGQGDALIVKQIN
+3620 TGTGDALIVKQIN

-3658 IGTETP
+3658 IGTESP

-3679 SGTDIQR
+3679 CGTDIQR
-3686 PSGINLIKGTIRYN
+3686 PVGVNLIQGTIRYN
-3700 TNTNQFEGY
+3700 TDTNQFEGY
-3709 GAGNHWGTLGGVKD
+3709 GAGNNWGTLGGVKD
-3723 VNNDTFISAESYPG
+3723 VNNDTFISAESEPG
-3737 SNNDELRFITSNIEK
+3737 VNNDELRFITSNVEK
-3752 MIIKTDGKVGIG
+3752 MIITKDGRVGIG
-3764 RQNPEYLLDVQGDI
+3764 KQNPEYLLDVQGDI

-3811 KIQNPHINNPV
+3811 KIQNPHIDNPV
-3822 SSIDFINGINNS
+3822 SSIEFINGLDNS
-3834 IQSNTLFGW
+3834 IQNNDLFGW
-3843 RMSNS
+3843 RISNS
-3848 NNSFVIS
+3848 NNNFAIS

-3860 IINDCLIID
+3860 LISDSLIID

-3879 KSHIELDNNGDTYK
+3879 EPHTIFDNNGDIYK

-3902 EGEIYKQGVLFT
+3902 EGDIYKQGVLFS
-3914 QGINGGGGVGV
+3914 QGLGGGGSVGV
-3925 ISQNMPIQTLSKTYK
+3925 ISQNMPIQTLSKTYIN
-3940 QTKSYLESG
+3940 TKSYLESG

-3962 VNSGFLIKIKSSH
+3962 VNGGFLIKIKPSH
-3975 RTSKILLNLSMHI
+3975 RTSKILINLSMHI

-4003 YRKMVDNNQNIITDW
+4003 YRKMTDNNLNVITDWHEVVASRPENNPDNATPCWLSHTLGANLTSYENFVANINGTFFDTPDSRYNVYYTVKWKTNLGNNYGGSANIYLNRPAKYNSNNSSVLSSTWTATEIWQLGTPYIPSEGSNIITIYNQDFVGIGNTQPQYSLDVSGDIRTNSNLFVNLNVGIGTTNISGSLLNIYGTSANIKIQNPNINNPVSSIEFINGTSNSLEKNNSYGWKMSNSNNNYMISSGSNNIINDRFIIDGESGNIGIGTEPHTIFDNNGDIYKININGSINIEGDIYKQGVLFSQGLGGGGSVGVISQNMPIQTLSKTYINTKSYLESGLDNDGGWKFIDENVNGGFLIKIKPSHRTSKILINLSMHIGIDSAPESIWWGLRLYRKMTDNNLNVITDW

-4156 NITGAYKIN
+4156 NITGAYKVN
-4165 NEIFRE
+4165 NEIFKT

-4183 YNNYIGVGTVK
+4183 YNNYIGVGTAK

-4200 LSGANAKIKIHDD
+4200 LSGANGKIKIHDD
-4213 GINNDGSASTQ
+4213 GINNDGSARAQ
-4224 LSTSIELING
+4224 LSTSIDLING
-4234 SSNLMQYNLNKCG
+4234 TSNALQYNLNKCG

-4254 NNYIISSGSNSI
+4254 NNYIISSGSNTLI
-4266 INDRFVIDSTGNIGV
+4266 KDRFIIDSVGNIGV
-4281 GTVPNHK
+4281 GTAPNHK

-4331 LNSIGWVPIDIQNDG
+4331 LNSAGWVPIDIQNNG
-4346 FYVKIKPS
+4346 FFVKIKPS

-4382 LYRKIGSGSWVP
+4382 LYRKIGNGSWVP

-4422 TYSHSIINVSGSY
+4422 MYSHSIINVSGSY
-4435 EDMPNTEEDVYY
+4435 EDMPNTEDDVYY
-4447 TAYWKSKLDNT
+4447 TAFWKSKLDNT

-4513 PSESSEYKLEVAGN
+4513 PSESSGYKLEVAGN
-4527 LKCANLQCVSV
+4527 LKCTNLQCVSV

-4547 KNIENIE
+4547 KNIENIGD
-4554 NALDDINKLNP
+4554 ALDDINKLNP

-4571 NQESSD
+4571 NQESAD
-4577 KKSYGFIAQE
+4577 RKSYGFIAQE
-4587 LKNIFPEVVVDP
+4587 LKDIFPEVVVEPSD
-4599 NTDNE
+4599 DNDM
-4604 LYSINYTSI
+4604 YGINYTSI

-4628 ELQQNE
+4628 ELQQIE

>member
-6 NDITAPS
+6 NDITAPL

-19 AIGFQLNGESEAK
+19 AIGFQLDGENEAR

-45 VVGEKTYIPGD
+45 AVGEKTYIPGD
-56 TSNTKWSLVVNSQG
+56 TSNTKWSLLVNSKG
-70 TSVNASRSLARQ
+70 TSVNASRNLARE
-82 SLTPDTSL
+82 SLTLDTSL

-117 TTITSNLI
+117 TTITSDLI

-145 ITNYNNLYNINYDV
+145 ITNYSNLYNINYDV

-174 DTYKNTHPL
+174 DTFKNTHPL

-188 PNNKFNNMHVSIRND
+188 PNNKFNSMHISIRND
-203 TNNDEEPSR
+203 TNNNEEPSR

-227 ISTTRGVPLEFHVST
+227 ISTTRGVPLEFHIST
-242 SSENIDAAYNTR
+242 SSESIDAAYGTK
-254 ALPIYNSNNVPAMT
+254 AFPIYNSNNVPAMT
-268 IDANNNVGIGTNN
+268 IDANNNIGIGTNN
-281 TSLKNYYKKVFTNN
+281 TSQKNYNKKVFANN
-295 STTNV
+295 STTTV
-300 ERFGKPKFE
+300 EKIGKPKLE
-309 VKGLSTFDDI
+309 VKGLSTFEDI

-328 YKHLD
+328 FKHLD
-333 DIYIRSTGISVLN
+333 DIYIRGTGVGVLN
-346 ATQIKGGD
+346 ATQINGGD
-354 FTDTDSLYRFKNNL
+354 FTDSLYRFNNNL
-368 TVSKLLS
+368 SVLKQLN
-375 AGDANIDNSV
+375 AGDANIANNATV
-385 TIGCNLTTDFLN
+385 GCNLTTDFLN
-397 VNEHSIFDGTVAFN
+397 VNEHSTFEGTVAFN
-411 NDVNFDSVQNINI
+411 NDVNFDSVQNINM
-424 NNLNINNDL
+424 NNLYINNDL

-439 VTALDTTDT
+439 VTPLNTNDT

-460 SNYIFIYVSSNIA
+460 SNYIFVYVSSNIA

-483 PNKLGIGLSPTDGFD
+483 PNKMGIGLKDTDGFE

-506 DKTTSNNFDISLKNT
+506 DRTTSNNFDILLKNT
-521 SGNKTYIA
+521 LENKTYIA

-558 YFYPSSDMSILTSNR
+558 YFYPSSDISVLTSNR
-573 FLPNLRNTPPT
+573 FLPNIRNTPPT

-603 ALDIGG
+603 ALDIEG

-688 KASSTDSFYTNKNI
+688 KASSADSFYTNKNI
-702 SIGWK
+702 SIGWN
-707 GEANVTPLQ
+707 GEANVAPLQ

-792 GYTNKTIEPTS
+792 GYTDKTIEPTS

-808 YYDPLSS
+808 YYDPASS

-861 ALSSNLQKVDRYI
+861 ALSSNLKKVDRYI
-874 NYISGSGIDTGY
+874 NYISGGGVDTGY
-886 STSANKIAMS
+886 SASANKIAMS

-905 IIIDPVENAKIPV
+905 VVIDPVENAKIPV

-924 DDNPATKFITYS
+924 DDNPVTKFITYS

-953 LQLVDDVIDK
+953 LQLVDDDIDK

-996 FLRFINTVSDNGD
+996 FLRFVNTVSDNGD
-1009 ANSTIAHMGLGTDKS
+1009 ANSTIAHLGLGTDKS

-1069 HNNHKFTI
+1069 HNNHKFTV
-1077 DVSAAAANEI
+1077 DVSSSTVNDL

-1154 VKIDYS
+1154 VKIDY
-1160 DVLFDILSSNWNND
+1160 DNVLFDILSSNWDND

-1183 QNITK
+1183 QNITE
-1188 LPATDANDNV
+1188 LPPTDANNNV
-1198 IDVNNIDDEGF
+1198 ITSNNIYDDGF
-1209 IFKTNNLISTN
+1209 IFKANNLISTN
-1220 LSYITVHSNIN
+1220 LSYITIHSNLI

-1253 KTDSVKDKCD
+1253 ETDSVKDKYD

-1277 FYSSNDNIKPS
+1277 FYSSNDDIKPA

-1296 VNDRAVFNIYD
+1296 VNDRAVFNVYD

-1320 IISSHI
+1320 IISDHI
-1326 SCNISIIVSSNI
+1326 SCNIAISVSSNI
-1338 QRINNSN
+1338 ALIDNSN

-1352 ITTTLGTVTDPFN
+1352 ITTTLGTSNKPFN
-1365 ALENVTEHTYIDYH
+1365 ALENVMEHTYVDYH
-1379 QNFIN
+1379 QNAIN
-1384 LNEKFLE
+1384 LDEKFLE

-1398 TYTTNIL
+1398 TYTINIL

-1420 HTNHLNIATSNVIF
+1420 HTNHLNIASSNVIF
-1434 DELFE
+1434 EELFE
-1439 LNTAYLDIT
+1439 LSTAYLDIT
-1448 SNIEDNNYIVFR
+1448 SNIQDNNIIFR

-1468 NANAMQRNMVIQ
+1468 NANATQRNMVIQ
-1480 QFSSNVFE
+1480 KFSSNVFQ
-1488 DTFDILGNTINKTL
+1488 DTFDILGNPINKT
-1502 IIEEYFNNYCNYN
+1502 IVIEEYFNNYCNYN

-1574 LKIDSIG
+1574 LKIDNVG
-1581 NMTINGGLDTKGNIK
+1581 NMAINGGLDTKGNLR
-1596 IDGNIFDANG
+1596 IDGNIYDANG

-1628 YFNSFGSNGIE
+1628 HFNSLGSNGLE
-1639 INARA
+1639 INSYAI
-1644 MDYNHIDYNFFYV
+1644 DNHIDYKFFYV
-1657 KDYLSTDLHNDILVL
+1657 KDYLSSNAISDILIL

-1695 LYIEGEGNNPS
+1695 LYIEGEGNIPS
-1706 LSVFQKHNTN
+1706 LSVFQKHNQN
-1716 IIRAANLDREV
+1716 IIQVANLEREVMTVAYDGSVGLGVTEPQSALFNIRQNNQNTNVVSASNLDREL
-1727 LTLAYDGSMGLG
+1727 LTLAYDGSLGLG
-1739 ITEPQ
+1739 VVEPQ

-1749 ARQNNIGSNVIS
+1749 ARQNNV
-1761 ASNMDRELLTL
+1761 DR
-1772 AYDGSMGLGITE
+1772 
-1784 PQGVL
+1784 
-1789 LNARQNNIGSNIIS
+1789 
-1803 ASNIEREVLTVAYD
+1803 
-1817 GSIGFG
+1817 
-1823 VMLPQGVLLNA
+1823 
-1834 RQNNIGSN
+1834 
-1842 IISASNIEREVLT
+1842 
-1855 VAYDGSIGFGVTQ
+1855 
-1868 PQGVL
+1868 
-1873 LNARQNNVGSNII
+1873 
-1886 SASNIEREVL
+1886 
-1896 TVAYD
+1896 
-1901 GSIGFGVT
+1901 
-1909 QPQGVLLNARQNNIG
+1909 
-1924 SNIISASNI
+1924 
-1933 EREVLTVAYDGS
+1933 
-1945 IGFGVTRPQGVLLN
+1945 
-1959 ARQNNVGSNI
+1959 
-1969 ISASNIE
+1969 
-1976 REVLTVAYDGSI
+1976 
-1988 GFGVTRPQGVLL
+1988 
-2000 NARQNNVGSN
+2000 
-2010 IISAS
+2010 
-2015 NIEREVLTVAY
+2015 
-2026 DGSIGFGV
+2026 
-2034 TRPQGVLLNA
+2034 
-2044 RQNNVGSNIISASNI
+2044 
-2059 NREVLTV
+2059 
-2066 AYDGSIGFG
+2066 
-2075 VTRPQGVLLNAR
+2075 
-2087 QNNIDSNI
+2087 
-2095 ISASNIE
+2095 
-2102 REVLTVAYDGSIG
+2102 
-2115 FGVTRP
+2115 
-2121 QGVLLNARQNNIDSN
+2121 
-2136 IISASNIEREV
+2136 
-2147 LTVAYDGSIGFG
+2147 
-2159 VTRPQ
+2159 
-2164 GVLLNARQNNVSS
+2164 
-2177 NIISASNI
+2177 
-2185 EREVLTVAYDG
+2185 
-2196 SIGFGVT
+2196 
-2203 RPQGVLLNARQNNV
+2203 
-2217 GSNII
+2217 
-2222 SASNINREVL
+2222 
-2232 TVAYDGSIG
+2232 
-2241 FGVTRPQGVLLNARQ
+2241 
-2256 NNIGSNIIS
+2256 
-2265 ASNIEREVLT
+2265 
-2275 VAYDGSIGFGVTQP
+2275 
-2289 QGVLLNARQNNIGR
+2289 
-2303 NIISA
+2303 
-2308 SNIERE
+2308 
-2314 VLTVAYDGSIGF
+2314 
-2326 GVTRPQGV
+2326 
-2334 LLNARQNNIGSNII
+2334 
-2348 SASNIEREVL
+2348 
-2358 TVAYD
+2358 
-2363 GSIGFG
+2363 
-2369 VTRPQGVLLN
+2369 
-2379 ARQNNIDSNIISASN
+2379 
-2394 INREVLTVAYDGS
+2394 
-2407 IGFGVTQ
+2407 
-2414 PQGVLLN
+2414 
-2421 ARQNNI
+2421 
-2427 GSNIISASNINR
+2427 
-2439 EVLTVAYDGS
+2439 
-2449 IGIGVVQPQGVL
+2449 
-2461 LNARQNNIGSNIIS
+2461 
-2475 ASNINREV
+2475 
-2483 LTVAY
+2483 
-2488 DGSIGFGVTRPQ
+2488 
-2500 GVLLNARQNNVG
+2500 
-2512 SNIISA
+2512 
-2518 SNINREVLTVA
+2518 
-2529 YDGSI
+2529 
-2534 GFGVTQPQGVLL
+2534 
-2546 NARQNNI
+2546 
-2553 GKNIISASNIER
+2553 
-2565 EVLTVAYDG
+2565 
-2574 SIGFGVIDPQGV
+2574 
-2586 LLNARQNNIGN
+2586 
-2597 NIISASN
+2597 
-2604 INREVLT
+2604 
-2611 VAYDGS
+2611 
-2617 IGFGVIDPQGV
+2617 
-2628 LLNARQNNIGRNIIS
+2628 
-2643 ASNINREVLTVAYDG
+2643 
-2658 SIGFGVT
+2658 
-2665 RPQGVLLNAR
+2665 
-2675 QNNIGSNIISASNID
+2675 
-2690 REVLTIAYDGSIG
+2690 
-2703 FGVTRP
+2703 
-2709 QGVLLNARQNNIGS
+2709 
-2723 NIISA
+2723 
-2728 SNIDREVLTV
+2728 
-2738 AYDGSIGF
+2738 
-2746 GVTRP
+2746 
-2751 QGVLLNARQNNIGSN
+2751 
-2766 IISASN
+2766 
-2772 INREVLTVAY
+2772 
-2782 DGSIGLGITRPQGV
+2782 
-2796 LLNARQ
+2796 
-2802 NNIGSNII
+2802 
-2810 AASNLDREVL
+2810 
-2820 TVAYDGSIGFGV
+2820 
-2832 GQPQGVLL
+2832 
-2840 NARQNN
+2840 
-2846 IGKNIISASNLDRE
+2846 NIISASNLDRE

-2869 IGFGVTQPQSVLL
+2869 IGFGVTQPQGVLF
-2882 NARQNNIGRNIISAS
+2882 NIRQNNVDRNIISAS
-2897 NLDREVMTVAYD
+2897 NID
-2909 GSIGFGVMRPQG
+2909 
-2921 VLLNA
+2921 
-2926 RQNNIGSNIIS
+2926 
-2937 ASNINREV
+2937 REV

-2952 SIGFGVTR
+2952 SIGFGVT
-2960 PQGVLLNAR
+2960 
-2969 QNNIDKNIISASNI
+2969 
-2983 DSEVLTVAYDGSIGL
+2983 
-2998 GVTQPQGI
+2998 
-3006 LLNARQ
+3006 
-3012 NNIGKHIISVSNI
+3012 
-3025 NSEVFTVAY
+3025 
-3034 DGSMG
+3034 
-3039 LGVVQPRGILL
+3039 QPRGILL
-3050 NARQNNVG
+3050 NARQNN
-3058 SNIISASNIN
+3058 I
-3068 REVLTVAYDGSI
+3068 
-3080 GFGVSRPQGV
+3080 
-3090 LLNARQNNIDSNI
+3090 
-3103 ISASNINREV
+3103 
-3113 LTVAYDGSIGFGV
+3113 
-3126 MRPQGVLLNARQNNI
+3126 
-3141 GSNIISA
+3141 
-3148 SNISREVFTVAYDG
+3148 
-3162 SIGFGV
+3162 
-3168 VQPQGVLLNAR
+3168 
-3179 QNNIGSNIIS
+3179 
-3189 ASNINREVLTVAYD
+3189 
-3203 GSIGFGVMRPQG
+3203 
-3215 VLLNARQN
+3215 
-3223 NVGSNI
+3223 GSNI

-3258 LLNARQNNV
+3258 LLNARQNN
-3267 DNNIISASNIDSEV
+3267 I
-3281 LTLAYDGSMGL
+3281 
-3292 GVMRP
+3292 
-3297 QGVLLNARQNN
+3297 
-3308 IGYNIISASNLNR
+3308 
-3321 EVLTLA
+3321 
-3327 YDGSMG
+3327 
-3333 LGVMQPQGVLL
+3333 
-3344 NARQNNIGYNIIS
+3344 
-3357 ASNINREVLTVA
+3357 
-3369 YDGSMGFGVTRP
+3369 
-3381 QGVLLN
+3381 
-3387 ARQNNLGSNIIS
+3387 GSNIIS

-3412 DGSIGFGVTRPQGVL
+3412 DGSIGFGVTQPRGIL
-3427 LNARQNNLGS
+3427 LNARQNNIGSNIISASNIDREVLTVAYDGSIGFGVTQPRGILLNARQNNVGSNIISASNIDREVLTVAYDGSIGFGVTQPRGILLNARQNNIGSNIISASNIDREVLTVAYDGSIGFGVTQPRGVLFNIRQNNIGSNIISASNIDREVLTVAYDGSIGFGVTQPRGILLNARQNNIGSNIISASNIDREVLTVAYDGSIGFGVTQPRGILFNARQNNIGSNIISASNIDREVLTVAYDGSIGFGVTQPRGILFNIRQNNIGSNIISASNIDREVLTVAYDGSIGFGVTQPRGILLNARQNNIGSNIISASNIDREVLTVAYDGSIGFGVTQPRGILFNARQNNIGS

-3462 TRPQGVLLNARQNN
+3462 TQPRGILLNARQNN
-3476 LGSNIMSA
+3476 IGSNIISASNIDREVLTVAYDGSIGFGVTQPRGILLNARQNNIGSNIISASNIDREVLTVAYDGSIGFGVTQPRGILLNARQNNVGSNIISASNLDREVLTVAYDGSIGFGVTQPRGILLNARQNNIGSNIISASNIDREVLTVAYDGSIGFGVTQPRGILLNARQNNIGSNIISASNIDREVLTVAYDGSIGFGVTQPRGILLNARQNNIGSNIISASNLDREVLTVAYDGSIGFGVTQPRGILFNARQNNIGSNIISASNIDREVLTVAYDGSIGFGVTQPRGILFNARQNNIGSNIISASNLDREVLTVAYDGSIGFGVTQPRGILLNARQNNIGSNIISASNLDREVLTVAYDGSIGFGVTQPRGILFNARQNNIGSNIISASNIDREVLTVAYDGSIGFGVTQPRGILLNARQNNIGSNIISA
-3484 SNINREVMTLT
+3484 SNINREVLTVAYDGSIGFGVTQQRGILLNARQNNIGSNIISASNLNSEVMTLT

-3506 PNKQSLLDVQ
+3506 PNKQSKLDVR
-3516 GNINIVSDQGSNFI
+3516 GNINIVSESGSDFI
-3530 YTINNRDIIKETSNY
+3530 YTINNRDIIRETCNF
-3545 ILVTSNFIANR
+3545 ILETSNFIATR

-3562 DFITENVTSINKF
+3562 DLITENSTSINKF
-3575 IVNNKYKNDLFID
+3575 IVANKYNNNLFID

-3594 SNLIVHG
+3594 SNLIVYG

-3620 TGQGDALIVKQIN
+3620 TGEGDALIVKQIN
-3633 NSYNIFTASNNN
+3633 NSYNIFTASNND
-3645 IPVFN
+3645 ISVFN

-3658 IGTETP
+3658 IGTQNP
-3664 KVYLEINSTDGIKIP
+3664 KVYLDINTTDGIKIP
-3679 SGTDIQR
+3679 SGTEIQR
-3686 PSGINLIKGTIRYN
+3686 PAGINLIKGTIRYN
-3700 TNTNQFEGY
+3700 TDTNQFEGY
-3709 GAGNHWGTLGGVKD
+3709 GAGNNWGTLGGVKD
-3723 VNNDTFISAESYPG
+3723 VNNDTFISAESAPG
-3737 SNNDELRFITSNIEK
+3737 VNNDELRFITSNIEKMIIKKDGKVGIGTQEPKVYLDINTTDGIKIPSGTEIQRPAGINLIKGTIRYNTDTNQFEGYGAGNNWGTLGGVKDVNNDTFISAESAPGVNNDELRFITSNIEK

-3764 RQNPEYLLDVQGDI
+3764 KQNPEYLLDVQGDI

-3811 KIQNPHINNPV
+3811 KIQNPHIDNPV

-3834 IQSNTLFGW
+3834 IQSNSLFGW

-3860 IINDCLIID
+3860 LISDRLIID

-3879 KSHIELDNNGDTYK
+3879 KPHIEMDNNGDTYK

-3902 EGEIYKQGVLFT
+3902 EGDIYKQGVLFS
-3914 QGINGGGGVGV
+3914 QGSGGTGGGGSVGV
-3925 ISQNMPIQTLSKTYK
+3925 ISQNMPVQTLSKTYTN
-3940 QTKSYLESG
+3940 TKSYLESG
-3949 LDNDGGWKFIDEN
+3949 LDNDSGWKFIDEN
-3962 VNSGFLIKIKSSH
+3962 VNGGFLIKIKPSH
-3975 RTSKILLNLSMHI
+3975 RTSKILINLSMHI

-4003 YRKMVDNNQNIITDW
+4003 YRKMTDNNLNVITDW

-4080 GNNYG
+4080 GDNYG

-4143 TQPQHTLDIAGDI
+4143 TQPQHALDIAGDI
-4156 NITGAYKIN
+4156 NITGTYKVN
-4165 NEIFRE
+4165 NEIFKT

-4183 YNNYIGVGTVK
+4183 YNNYIGVGNSK

-4200 LSGANAKIKIHDD
+4200 LSGANGKIKIHDD
-4213 GINNDGSASTQ
+4213 GINNDGSTRAQ
-4224 LSTSIELING
+4224 LSTSIDLING
-4234 SSNLMQYNLNKCG
+4234 TSNAIQYNLNKCG

-4266 INDRFVIDSTGNIGV
+4266 IKDRFIIDNAGNIGV
-4281 GTVPNHK
+4281 GTAPNHK

-4331 LNSIGWVPIDIQNDG
+4331 LNSVGWVPIDIQNDG
-4346 FYVKIKPS
+4346 FFVKIKPS

-4394 INDANGT
+4394 VNDANGT
-4401 NGGGLECSPCWISHN
+4401 NGGGLECTPCWISHN

-4422 TYSHSIINVSGSY
+4422 MYSHSIINVSGSY

-4513 PSESSEYKLEVAGN
+4513 PSESSGYKLEVAGN
-4527 LKCANLQCVSV
+4527 VKCSNLQCVSV
-4538 TQTSDARYK
+4538 NQTSDARYK
-4547 KNIENIE
+4547 KNIENIGD
-4554 NALDDINKLNP
+4554 ALGDINKLNP

-4571 NQESSD
+4571 NQGSAD

-4587 LKNIFPEVVVDP
+4587 LKEIFPEVVVEP
-4599 NTDNE
+4599 SNDNE
-4604 LYSINYTSI
+4604 LYGINYTSI

>member
-1 MSYLA
+1 MSYLT
-6 NDITAPS
+6 NDITAPL

-19 AIGFQLNGESEAK
+19 AIGFQLDGENEAR
-32 NINSLDLNKDEFL
+32 NINSLDLDKDEFL
-45 VVGEKTYIPGD
+45 AVGEKTYIPGD

-70 TSVNASRSLARQ
+70 TSVNASRNLARE
-82 SLTPDTSL
+82 SLTLDTSL

-111 IRIDNT
+111 IRIDNNP
-117 TTITSNLI
+117 ITSNLI

-174 DTYKNTHPL
+174 DTFKNTHPL

-188 PNNKFNNMHVSIRND
+188 PNNKFSSMHISIRND
-203 TNNDEEPSR
+203 TNNGEEPSR
-212 MCIGMIGGSNISPAI
+212 MCIGMIGGCNISPAI
-227 ISTTRGVPLEFHVST
+227 ISTTQGIPLEFHIST
-242 SSENIDAAYNTR
+242 SSENINSAYGTR

-268 IDANNNVGIGTNN
+268 IDAYNNIGIGTNL
-281 TSLKNYYKKVFTNN
+281 TSIKNYYKKIFANN
-295 STTNV
+295 NTTNV
-300 ERFGKPKFE
+300 ERFGKSKLE
-309 VKGLSTFDDI
+309 VRGLSTFDDI
-319 LLHDYQTNT
+319 LVHDYQTNT

-333 DIYIRSTGISVLN
+333 DIYIRSTGIGVLN

-354 FTDTDSLYRFKNNL
+354 FTDTESLYNFKNDL
-368 TVSKLLS
+368 TVSKTLNTS
-375 AGDANIDNSV
+375 NVIIYNDAK
-385 TIGCNLTTDFLN
+385 IGSNLTTEYLK
-397 VNEHSIFDGTVAFN
+397 VNEHSAFEGTVAFN
-411 NDVNFDSVQNINI
+411 NDVNFDNVQNINI

-439 VTALDTTDT
+439 ITALNTTDT
-448 FTGNFEKSIVDG
+448 FTGNFDRTVVDG
-460 SNYIFIYVSSNIA
+460 SNYIFVYVSSNIA

-483 PNKLGIGLSPTDGFD
+483 PNKLGIGLTDTDGFD

-506 DKTTSNNFDISLKNT
+506 DRTTSNNFDILLKNT
-521 SGNKTYIA
+521 LENKSYIA

-558 YFYPSSDMSILTSNR
+558 YFYPSSDLSELTSNR
-573 FLPNLRNTPPT
+573 YLPNLKNTPPT
-584 LSLLNGK
+584 LSLLKGK

-603 ALDIGG
+603 ALDIEGR
-609 KIAANDYYVSQ
+609 IAASDYYVSQ

-630 VYNNGKNFF
+630 IYNNGKNFF
-639 NLYDTS
+639 NLYDSS

-657 SFASDMRGLNVK
+657 SFAADMRGLNVK

-688 KASSTDSFYTNKNI
+688 KASSADSFYTNKNI
-702 SIGWK
+702 SIGWN
-707 GEANVTPLQ
+707 GEANVAPLQ
-716 VRNLYTNDYN
+716 IRNLYTNDYN
-726 YSTIRIYRGV
+726 YSTIRIYRGL

-778 LDARDYMRIGPLQI
+778 LDARDNMRVGPLQI
-792 GYTNKTIEPTS
+792 GYTDKTIEPTS

-808 YYDPLSS
+808 YYDPTTSN
-815 KYHIDVNNPK
+815 YHIDVNNPK

-861 ALSSNLQKVDRYI
+861 ALSSNLQRVDRYI
-874 NYISGSGIDTGY
+874 NYISGNGIDTGY
-886 STSANKIAMS
+886 SASDNKIAMS

-905 IIIDPVENAKIPV
+905 VIIDPVENQKIPV

-924 DDNPATKFITYS
+924 DDNPTTKFITYS

-953 LQLVDDVIDK
+953 LQIIDDAIDK
-963 QNNIRNAI
+963 QNNIRNAV
-971 QMSVANNN
+971 QLSVGNNN

-1009 ANSTIAHMGLGTDKS
+1009 ANSTIAHLGLGTDKS

-1044 KFPASINLLNS
+1044 KYPASINLLNS
-1055 EGKNIYHTISGGDL
+1055 EGKNIYHTISGGDFY
-1069 HNNHKFTI
+1069 NNHKFTI
-1077 DVSAAAANEI
+1077 DIASANVDVP
-1087 NNEPV
+1087 NNELT

-1099 DAFQYN
+1099 DAFDNN
-1105 GDKRRGARYGFNEDF
+1105 GEKRRGARYGFNEDF
-1120 SSNINQTFVI
+1120 TSNINQTFVI
-1130 KSDYD
+1130 KSDYN

-1154 VKIDYS
+1154 VKIDYDNVS
-1160 DVLFDILSSNWNND
+1160 IDLLSSNWNNTE
-1174 SKTYFSFYK
+1174 KEYFSFYK
-1183 QNITK
+1183 QDISE
-1188 LPATDANDNV
+1188 LPPIDANNNV
-1198 IDVNNIDDEGF
+1198 ITSNNLEDDDF
-1209 IFKTNNLISTN
+1209 IFKTNNLISTDHT
-1220 LSYITVHSNIN
+1220 YITIHSNIN

-1239 DINYMPL
+1239 DIDYMPL
-1246 NNQTFDI
+1246 NNQTFTIYNDG
-1253 KTDSVKDKCD
+1253 VQDKYD
-1263 LFKENDFSLVPQGI
+1263 LAKEHDFTLVPQSI
-1277 FYSSNDNIKPS
+1277 SYSSDDDIKPS
-1288 DISEKMLA
+1288 DITEKMLI
-1296 VNDRAVFNIYD
+1296 VNNSAVFNIYD
-1307 SNILFNYEYINRY
+1307 SNVLFNYEYINRY
-1320 IISSHI
+1320 NISQHI
-1326 SCNISIIVSSNI
+1326 SCNIAVNVSSNI
-1338 QRINNSN
+1338 ETIDNSN
-1345 YFNISNY
+1345 YFNVSNY
-1352 ITTTLGTVTDPFN
+1352 ITTTLGTVAQPFN
-1365 ALENVTEHTYIDYH
+1365 ELENVWEYIYTDFN
-1379 QNFIN
+1379 QNAIN

-1405 KYNSNIAYDAVFFSV
+1405 KYNSNISYDAVFYAV
-1420 HTNHLNIATSNVIF
+1420 HTNRLNISTSNIIF
-1434 DELFE
+1434 EELFE
-1439 LNTAYLDIT
+1439 ENTAYLSIT
-1448 SNIEDNNYIVFR
+1448 SNIQDNNIIFR

-1468 NANAMQRNMVIQ
+1468 NANATQRNMVIQ
-1480 QFSSNVFE
+1480 QLSSNVFQ
-1488 DTFDILGNTINKTL
+1488 DTFDILGNTINNTL
-1502 IIEEYFNNYCNYN
+1502 IIEEYINNYCNFN

-1522 IRNYNYKNYKPHISL
+1522 IRNYNFKNYKPHISL

-1544 DSVFEG
+1544 NSVFEG
-1550 HEIYSYDGVFEI
+1550 HEIYSYDGIFEI

-1574 LKIDSIG
+1574 LKIDNVG
-1581 NMTINGGLDTKGNIK
+1581 NMFINGGLDMRGDLRF
-1596 IDGNIFDANG
+1596 DGHIYDANG
-1606 NNLIEILNK
+1606 NDLIEILNK
-1615 NYYKEYEINSSNI
+1615 NYYREYEINSSNI
-1628 YFNSFGSNGIE
+1628 HFNSLGSNGLE
-1639 INARA
+1639 INSYAGCN
-1644 MDYNHIDYNFFYV
+1644 YIDYKFFYV
-1657 KDYLSTDLHNDILVL
+1657 KDYLSTNVINDILIL
-1672 HKSELLNN
+1672 HKSELTNN
-1680 TYNLDLYADL
+1680 TYNLDLFADL

-1706 LSVFQKHNTN
+1706 LSVFQKHNNN
-1716 IIRAANLDREV
+1716 IIQAANLDREV
-1727 LTLAYDGSMGLG
+1727 LTVAYDGSMGLG
-1739 ITEPQ
+1739 VVEPQ
-1744 GVLLN
+1744 GTLFN

-1761 ASNMDRELLTL
+1761 ASNLSRELLTL
-1772 AYDGSMGLGITE
+1772 AYDGSLGLGVVE

-1803 ASNIEREVLTVAYD
+1803 ASNLDREVLTLAYDGSIGFGVSQPRGILLNARQNNIGSNIISASNLDREVITVAYD

-1823 VMLPQGVLLNA
+1823 VSQPRGILLNA

-1842 IISASNIEREVLT
+1842 IISASNIDREVLTMAYDGSIGFGVSQPRGILLNARQNNIASNIISASNIDREVLT
-1855 VAYDGSIGFGVTQ
+1855 VAYDGSIGFGV
-1868 PQGVL
+1868 
-1873 LNARQNNVGSNII
+1873 S
-1886 SASNIEREVL
+1886 
-1896 TVAYD
+1896 
-1901 GSIGFGVT
+1901 
-1909 QPQGVLLNARQNNIG
+1909 
-1924 SNIISASNI
+1924 
-1933 EREVLTVAYDGS
+1933 
-1945 IGFGVTRPQGVLLN
+1945 RPQGVLLN

-1969 ISASNIE
+1969 ISASNID

-1988 GFGVTRPQGVLL
+1988 GFGVSQPRGILLNARQNNIGSNIISASNIDREVLTVAYDGSIGFGVSRPQGVLFNARQNNVGSNIISASNIDREVLTVAYDGSIGFGVSQPRGILL

-2015 NIEREVLTVAY
+2015 NIDREVLTVAY

-2034 TRPQGVLLNA
+2034 SQPRGILLNARQNNIASNIISASNIDREVLTVAYDGSIGFGVSQPRGILFNA

-2059 NREVLTV
+2059 DREVLTV

-2075 VTRPQGVLLNAR
+2075 VSQ
-2087 QNNIDSNI
+2087 
-2095 ISASNIE
+2095 
-2102 REVLTVAYDGSIG
+2102 
-2115 FGVTRP
+2115 
-2121 QGVLLNARQNNIDSN
+2121 
-2136 IISASNIEREV
+2136 
-2147 LTVAYDGSIGFG
+2147 
-2159 VTRPQ
+2159 
-2164 GVLLNARQNNVSS
+2164 
-2177 NIISASNI
+2177 
-2185 EREVLTVAYDG
+2185 
-2196 SIGFGVT
+2196 
-2203 RPQGVLLNARQNNV
+2203 
-2217 GSNII
+2217 
-2222 SASNINREVL
+2222 
-2232 TVAYDGSIG
+2232 
-2241 FGVTRPQGVLLNARQ
+2241 
-2256 NNIGSNIIS
+2256 
-2265 ASNIEREVLT
+2265 
-2275 VAYDGSIGFGVTQP
+2275 
-2289 QGVLLNARQNNIGR
+2289 
-2303 NIISA
+2303 
-2308 SNIERE
+2308 
-2314 VLTVAYDGSIGF
+2314 
-2326 GVTRPQGV
+2326 
-2334 LLNARQNNIGSNII
+2334 
-2348 SASNIEREVL
+2348 
-2358 TVAYD
+2358 
-2363 GSIGFG
+2363 
-2369 VTRPQGVLLN
+2369 
-2379 ARQNNIDSNIISASN
+2379 
-2394 INREVLTVAYDGS
+2394 
-2407 IGFGVTQ
+2407 
-2414 PQGVLLN
+2414 
-2421 ARQNNI
+2421 
-2427 GSNIISASNINR
+2427 
-2439 EVLTVAYDGS
+2439 
-2449 IGIGVVQPQGVL
+2449 
-2461 LNARQNNIGSNIIS
+2461 
-2475 ASNINREV
+2475 
-2483 LTVAY
+2483 
-2488 DGSIGFGVTRPQ
+2488 
-2500 GVLLNARQNNVG
+2500 
-2512 SNIISA
+2512 
-2518 SNINREVLTVA
+2518 
-2529 YDGSI
+2529 
-2534 GFGVTQPQGVLL
+2534 
-2546 NARQNNI
+2546 
-2553 GKNIISASNIER
+2553 
-2565 EVLTVAYDG
+2565 
-2574 SIGFGVIDPQGV
+2574 
-2586 LLNARQNNIGN
+2586 
-2597 NIISASN
+2597 
-2604 INREVLT
+2604 
-2611 VAYDGS
+2611 
-2617 IGFGVIDPQGV
+2617 
-2628 LLNARQNNIGRNIIS
+2628 
-2643 ASNINREVLTVAYDG
+2643 
-2658 SIGFGVT
+2658 
-2665 RPQGVLLNAR
+2665 PQGVLLNAR

-2690 REVLTIAYDGSIG
+2690 REVLTVAYDGSIG
-2703 FGVTRP
+2703 FGVSQPRGILLNARQNNVGSNIISASNIDREVLTVAYDGSIGFGVSQPQGILLNARQNNVGSNIISASNIDREVLTVAYDGSIGFGVSQPRGILLNARQNNVGSNIISASNIDREVLTVAYDGSIGLGVVEPQGVLLNARQNNIGSNIISASNIDREVLTVAYDGSIGFGVSQPQGVLLNARQNNVGSNIISASNIDREVLTVAYDGSIGFGVSQPQGVLLNARQNNLGSNIISASNIDREVLTVAYDGSIGFGVSQPRGILLNARQNNIGSNIISASNIDREVLTVAYDGSIGFGVSRPRGILLNARQNNVGSNIISASNIDREVLTVAYDGSIGFGVSQPRGILFNARQNNVGSNIISASNIDREVLTVAYDGSIGFGVSRP

-2746 GVTRP
+2746 GV
-2751 QGVLLNARQNNIGSN
+2751 S
-2766 IISASN
+2766 
-2772 INREVLTVAY
+2772 
-2782 DGSIGLGITRPQGV
+2782 
-2796 LLNARQ
+2796 
-2802 NNIGSNII
+2802 
-2810 AASNLDREVL
+2810 
-2820 TVAYDGSIGFGV
+2820 
-2832 GQPQGVLL
+2832 QPQGV
-2840 NARQNN
+2840 
-2846 IGKNIISASNLDRE
+2846 
-2860 VLTVAYDGS
+2860 
-2869 IGFGVTQPQSVLL
+2869 
-2882 NARQNNIGRNIISAS
+2882 
-2897 NLDREVMTVAYD
+2897 
-2909 GSIGFGVMRPQG
+2909 
-2921 VLLNA
+2921 
-2926 RQNNIGSNIIS
+2926 
-2937 ASNINREV
+2937 
-2945 LTVAYDG
+2945 
-2952 SIGFGVTR
+2952 
-2960 PQGVLLNAR
+2960 
-2969 QNNIDKNIISASNI
+2969 
-2983 DSEVLTVAYDGSIGL
+2983 
-2998 GVTQPQGI
+2998 
-3006 LLNARQ
+3006 
-3012 NNIGKHIISVSNI
+3012 
-3025 NSEVFTVAY
+3025 
-3034 DGSMG
+3034 
-3039 LGVVQPRGILL
+3039 LL

-3058 SNIISASNIN
+3058 SNIISASNIDREVLTVAYDGSIGFGVSQPQGVLFN
-3068 REVLTVAYDGSI
+3068 ARQNNVGSNIISASNIDREVLTVAYDGSIGFGVSQPRGILFNARQNNVGSNIISASNIDREVLTVAYDGSI

-3090 LLNARQNNIDSNI
+3090 LLNARQNNVGSNI
-3103 ISASNINREV
+3103 ISASNIDREV

-3126 MRPQGVLLNARQNNI
+3126 
-3141 GSNIISA
+3141 S
-3148 SNISREVFTVAYDG
+3148 
-3162 SIGFGV
+3162 
-3168 VQPQGVLLNAR
+3168 QPRGIL
-3179 QNNIGSNIIS
+3179 
-3189 ASNINREVLTVAYD
+3189 
-3203 GSIGFGVMRPQG
+3203 F
-3215 VLLNARQN
+3215 NARQN

-3229 ISASNINREV
+3229 ISASNIDREV

-3246 SIGFGVTQPRGI
+3246 SIGFGV
-3258 LLNARQNNV
+3258 
-3267 DNNIISASNIDSEV
+3267 S
-3281 LTLAYDGSMGL
+3281 
-3292 GVMRP
+3292 
-3297 QGVLLNARQNN
+3297 
-3308 IGYNIISASNLNR
+3308 
-3321 EVLTLA
+3321 
-3327 YDGSMG
+3327 
-3333 LGVMQPQGVLL
+3333 QPQGVLL
-3344 NARQNNIGYNIIS
+3344 NARQNNAGSNIIS
-3357 ASNINREVLTVA
+3357 ASNIDREVLTVA
-3369 YDGSMGFGVTRP
+3369 YDGSIGFGVSQP

-3412 DGSIGFGVTRPQGVL
+3412 DGSIGFGVSQPQGIL
-3427 LNARQNNLGS
+3427 LNARQNNIGS
-3437 NIISASNINREVLTV
+3437 NIISASNIDREVLTV

-3462 TRPQGVLLNARQNN
+3462 SRPQGVLLNARQNN
-3476 LGSNIMSA
+3476 IGSNIISA
-3484 SNINREVMTLT
+3484 SNIDREVLTVAYDGSIGFGVSQPRGILLNARQNNIGSNIISASNIDREVITVAYDGSIGFGVSQPRGILLNARQNNVGSNIISASNIDREVLTVAYDGSIGFGVSRPQGILLNARQNNEGSNIISASNLNSEVMTLT
-3495 YDGIMGLGVTN
+3495 YDGIMGLGVIN
-3506 PNKQSLLDVQ
+3506 PNKQSKLDVR
-3516 GNINIVSDQGSNFI
+3516 GNINIVSEPGTDFV
-3530 YTINNRDIIKETSNY
+3530 YTINNRDIMRETCNYILETSN
-3545 ILVTSNFIANR
+3545 VIASR

-3562 DFITENVTSINKF
+3562 DLITENITSINKF
-3575 IVNNKYKNDLFID
+3575 IVANKYNNNLFID

-3620 TGQGDALIVKQIN
+3620 TGEGDALIVKQIN

-3664 KVYLEINSTDGIKIP
+3664 KVFLEINSTDGIKIP

-3700 TNTNQFEGY
+3700 TDTNQFEGY
-3709 GAGNHWGTLGGVKD
+3709 GAGNNWGTLGGVKD
-3723 VNNDTFISAESYPG
+3723 VNNDTFISAESAPG
-3737 SNNDELRFITSNIEK
+3737 VNNDELRFITSNVEK

-3764 RQNPEYLLDVQGDI
+3764 TQNPKVFLDINTTDGIKIPSGTDIQRPSGINLIQGTIRYNTDTNQFEGYGAGNNWGTLGGVKDVNNDTFISAESAPGVNNDELRFITSNVEKMIIKTDGKVGIGTETPKVFLEINTTDGIKIPSGTDSERPSGINLIKGTIRYNTDTNQFEGYGAGNNWGTLGGVKDVNNDTFISAESAPGVNNDELRFITSNVEKMIIKTDGKVGIGKENPEYLLDVQGDI

-3811 KIQNPHINNPV
+3811 KIQNPHIDNPV
-3822 SSIDFINGINNS
+3822 SSIEFINGLNNS

-3848 NNSFVIS
+3848 NNNFVIS

-3860 IINDCLIID
+3860 IINDRLIID

-3879 KSHIELDNNGDTYK
+3879 KPHIEMDNNGDTYK

-3902 EGEIYKQGVLFT
+3902 EGDIYKQGVLFS
-3914 QGINGGGGVGV
+3914 QGSGSSGGGGSVGV
-3925 ISQNMPIQTLSKTYK
+3925 IAQNMPIQTLSKTYAN
-3940 QTKSYLESG
+3940 TKSYLESG
-3949 LDNDGGWKFIDEN
+3949 LDNDAGWKFIDEN
-3962 VNSGFLIKIKSSH
+3962 VNGGFLIKIKPSH
-3975 RTSKILLNLSMHI
+3975 RTSKILINLSAHI
-3988 GIDSAPES
+3988 GIDSSPES

-4003 YRKMVDNNQNIITDW
+4003 YRKMTDNNNNVITDW
-4018 HEVVASRPENNPD
+4018 HEVIASRPENNTD

-4097 YNSNNSSVL
+4097 YNSSNSSVL

-4143 TQPQHTLDIAGDI
+4143 TQPQNSLDVAGDI
-4156 NITGAYKIN
+4156 NITGTYKVN
-4165 NEIFRE
+4165 NEIFKT
-4171 SQWTTNSDNNIY
+4171 SQWTTNTDNNIY
-4183 YNNYIGVGTVK
+4183 YNNFIGVGTAK

-4213 GINNDGSASTQ
+4213 GINNDGSSRAQ
-4224 LSTSIELING
+4224 LSTSIDLING
-4234 SSNLMQYNLNKCG
+4234 TSNAIQYNLNKCG

-4254 NNYIISSGSNSI
+4254 NDYIISSGSNSI
-4266 INDRFVIDSTGNIGV
+4266 ITDRFIIDGATGNIGV
-4281 GTVPNHK
+4281 GTSPNHK

-4320 HKTYSKTVEKE
+4320 HKNYSKTVEKE

-4364 TCHIGMDYAEDSR
+4364 TCHIGMDYADDSR

-4382 LYRKIGSGSWVP
+4382 LYRKIGNGSWMP

-4401 NGGGLECSPCWISHN
+4401 NSGGLECTPCWVSHN
-4416 LGADNS
+4416 MGADNS
-4422 TYSHSIINVSGSY
+4422 MYSHSIINVSGSY

-4458 IGKLYINRPAYVN
+4458 IGKLYINRPAYVS
-4471 NSNYPLTSSSW
+4471 NSNYPMTSSSW

-4527 LKCANLQCVSV
+4527 VRCSNLQCVSV
-4538 TQTSDARYK
+4538 NQTSDARYK
-4547 KNIENIE
+4547 KNIENIGG
-4554 NALDDINKLNP
+4554 ALDNINKLNP

-4571 NQESSD
+4571 NQEPAD

-4587 LKNIFPEVVVDP
+4587 LNEIFPEVVVEP
-4599 NTDNE
+4599 GNDNE

>member
-1 MSYLA
+1 LDA
-6 NDITAPS
+6 EN
-13 IQIDSV
+13 
-19 AIGFQLNGESEAK
+19 EAK

-45 VVGEKTYIPGD
+45 AVGEKTYIPGD
-56 TSNTKWSLVVNSQG
+56 TSNTKWSLLVNSKG
-70 TSVNASRSLARQ
+70 TSVNASRNLARE
-82 SLTPDTSL
+82 SLTLDTSL

-188 PNNKFNNMHVSIRND
+188 PNNKFNSMHISIRND

-227 ISTTRGVPLEFHVST
+227 ISTTRGVPLEFHIST
-242 SSENIDAAYNTR
+242 SSESIDAAYGTK
-254 ALPIYNSNNVPAMT
+254 AFPIYNSNNVPAMT

-281 TSLKNYYKKVFTNN
+281 TSQKQYYKKIFTNN
-295 STTNV
+295 NTTNV
-300 ERFGKPKFE
+300 EKIGKSKFE

-333 DIYIRSTGISVLN
+333 DIYIRGTGIGVLN

-354 FTDTDSLYRFKNNL
+354 FTDTESLYTFKNDL
-368 TVSKLLS
+368 TVSNILN
-375 AGDANIDNSV
+375 AGDTNIAKNA
-385 TIGCNLTTDFLN
+385 TIGCNLTTKYLK
-397 VNEHSIFDGTVAFN
+397 VNDHSIFEGTVEFN
-411 NDVNFDSVQNINI
+411 NDINFDNVQNINI

-439 VTALDTTDT
+439 ITALNITDT
-448 FTGNFEKSIVDG
+448 FSGNFEKSVIEG
-460 SNYIFIYVSSNIA
+460 SNYLFVYVSSNIA

-483 PNKLGIGLSPTDGFD
+483 PNKLGIGLTDTDGFD

-506 DKTTSNNFDISLKNT
+506 DRTTSNNFDILLKNT
-521 SGNKTYIA
+521 LENKSYIA

-558 YFYPSSDMSILTSNR
+558 YFYPSSDLSELTSNR
-573 FLPNLRNTPPT
+573 FLPNLKNTPPT

-596 LNPDNLF
+596 LNPNNLF
-603 ALDIGG
+603 ALDIEG
-609 KIAANDYYVSQ
+609 KIAANDYFVSQ
-620 DNNFKRTKNF
+620 DNIFKRTKNF
-630 VYNNGKNFF
+630 IYNNGKNFF

-702 SIGWK
+702 SIGWN

-778 LDARDYMRIGPLQI
+778 LDARDFMRVGPLQI
-792 GYTNKTIEPTS
+792 GYTDKTIEPTS

-808 YYDPLSS
+808 YYDPASS

-861 ALSSNLQKVDRYI
+861 ALSSNLRRVDRYI
-874 NYISGSGIDTGY
+874 NYISGNGIDTGY
-886 STSANKIAMS
+886 SASTNKIAMS
-896 IDILRPKEN
+896 IDILRPREN
-905 IIIDPVENAKIPV
+905 VIIDSVENEKIPV

-924 DDNPATKFITYS
+924 DDNPTTKFITYS

-953 LQLVDDVIDK
+953 LQLVDDAIDK

-971 QMSVANNN
+971 QMSVGNNN

-1009 ANSTIAHMGLGTDKS
+1009 ANSTIAHLGLGTDKS

-1044 KFPASINLLNS
+1044 RYPASINLLNS

-1077 DVSAAAANEI
+1077 DVSSANVDDL

-1105 GDKRRGARYGFNEDF
+1105 GEKRKGSRYGFNEDF
-1120 SSNINQTFVI
+1120 TSNINQTFVI

-1135 TVPMS
+1135 TVPMA

-1154 VKIDYS
+1154 VKIDY
-1160 DVLFDILSSNWNND
+1160 DKVIFDILSSNWNNN

-1183 QNITK
+1183 QDITE
-1188 LPATDANDNV
+1188 LPQIDANNNV
-1198 IDVNNIDDEGF
+1198 ITSNNLEDDGF
-1209 IFKTNNLISTN
+1209 IFKRNNLISKN

-1239 DINYMPL
+1239 DIDYMPL
-1246 NNQTFDI
+1246 NNQTFSI
-1253 KTDSVKDKCD
+1253 NNDSVKDKYN
-1263 LFKENDFSLVPQGI
+1263 LTKENDFSLVPQGI
-1277 FYSSNDNIKPS
+1277 FYSSNDDIKPS
-1288 DISEKMLA
+1288 DISEKILA
-1296 VNDRAVFNIYD
+1296 TSDTAVFNVYD

-1320 IISSHI
+1320 IISDHI
-1326 SCNISIIVSSNI
+1326 SCNISISVSSNI
-1338 QRINNSN
+1338 ERINNSN

-1352 ITTTLGTVTDPFN
+1352 ITTTFGTTAQPFN
-1365 ALENVTEHTYIDYH
+1365 EQENVMVHTYMDYN
-1379 QNFIN
+1379 QNAIN
-1384 LNEKFLE
+1384 LNVKFLE

-1405 KYNSNIAYDAVFFSV
+1405 KYNSNIAYDGVFFSV

-1434 DELFE
+1434 EELFE
-1439 LNTAYLDIT
+1439 PSTAYLSIT
-1448 SNIEDNNYIVFR
+1448 SNILDNNYIIFR

-1468 NANAMQRNMVIQ
+1468 NANATQRNMVIQ
-1480 QFSSNVFE
+1480 KFSSNVFQ

-1502 IIEEYFNNYCNYN
+1502 VIEEYFNNYCNYN

-1544 DSVFEG
+1544 NSVFEG

-1574 LKIDSIG
+1574 LKIDNLG
-1581 NMTINGGLDTKGNIK
+1581 NMSIHGGLDMSGDLRF
-1596 IDGNIFDANG
+1596 DGHIYDANG
-1606 NNLIEILNK
+1606 NDLIEILNK

-1628 YFNSFGSNGIE
+1628 HFNSLGSNGLE
-1639 INARA
+1639 INSYASN
-1644 MDYNHIDYNFFYV
+1644 YHIDYKFFYV
-1657 KDYLSTDLHNDILVL
+1657 KDYLSSNIINDILIL

-1680 TYNLDLYADL
+1680 TYNLDLYADM

-1706 LSVFQKHNTN
+1706 LSVFQKHNQN
-1716 IIRAANLDREV
+1716 IIQVANLDREV
-1727 LTLAYDGSMGLG
+1727 MTVAYDGSVGLGVTEPQGTLFNICQNNIDNNVISASNLNRELLTLAYNGGLG
-1739 ITEPQ
+1739 LGVTQPQ

-1749 ARQNNIGSNVIS
+1749 ARQHNI
-1761 ASNMDRELLTL
+1761 DC
-1772 AYDGSMGLGITE
+1772 
-1784 PQGVL
+1784 
-1789 LNARQNNIGSNIIS
+1789 NIIS
-1803 ASNIEREVLTVAYD
+1803 ASNID
-1817 GSIGFG
+1817 
-1823 VMLPQGVLLNA
+1823 
-1834 RQNNIGSN
+1834 
-1842 IISASNIEREVLT
+1842 REVLT

-1868 PQGVL
+1868 PQGILINARQNNIGSNIISASNIDREVLTVAYDGSIGFGVSQPRGIL

-1886 SASNIEREVL
+1886 SASNIDREVL

-1909 QPQGVLLNARQNNIG
+1909 QPRGILLNARQNNLG

-1933 EREVLTVAYDGS
+1933 DREVLTVAYDGS
-1945 IGFGVTRPQGVLLN
+1945 IGFGVAQPRGILLN
-1959 ARQNNVGSNI
+1959 ARQNNLGSNI
-1969 ISASNIE
+1969 ISACNID

-1988 GFGVTRPQGVLL
+1988 GFGVAQPRGILL
-2000 NARQNNVGSN
+2000 NARQNNLGSN

-2015 NIEREVLTVAY
+2015 NI
-2026 DGSIGFGV
+2026 D
-2034 TRPQGVLLNA
+2034 
-2044 RQNNVGSNIISASNI
+2044 
-2059 NREVLTV
+2059 
-2066 AYDGSIGFG
+2066 
-2075 VTRPQGVLLNAR
+2075 
-2087 QNNIDSNI
+2087 
-2095 ISASNIE
+2095 
-2102 REVLTVAYDGSIG
+2102 
-2115 FGVTRP
+2115 
-2121 QGVLLNARQNNIDSN
+2121 
-2136 IISASNIEREV
+2136 
-2147 LTVAYDGSIGFG
+2147 
-2159 VTRPQ
+2159 
-2164 GVLLNARQNNVSS
+2164 
-2177 NIISASNI
+2177 
-2185 EREVLTVAYDG
+2185 
-2196 SIGFGVT
+2196 
-2203 RPQGVLLNARQNNV
+2203 
-2217 GSNII
+2217 
-2222 SASNINREVL
+2222 
-2232 TVAYDGSIG
+2232 
-2241 FGVTRPQGVLLNARQ
+2241 
-2256 NNIGSNIIS
+2256 
-2265 ASNIEREVLT
+2265 REVLT

-2289 QGVLLNARQNNIGR
+2289 R
-2303 NIISA
+2303 
-2308 SNIERE
+2308 
-2314 VLTVAYDGSIGF
+2314 
-2326 GVTRPQGV
+2326 
-2334 LLNARQNNIGSNII
+2334 
-2348 SASNIEREVL
+2348 
-2358 TVAYD
+2358 
-2363 GSIGFG
+2363 
-2369 VTRPQGVLLN
+2369 
-2379 ARQNNIDSNIISASN
+2379 
-2394 INREVLTVAYDGS
+2394 
-2407 IGFGVTQ
+2407 
-2414 PQGVLLN
+2414 
-2421 ARQNNI
+2421 
-2427 GSNIISASNINR
+2427 
-2439 EVLTVAYDGS
+2439 
-2449 IGIGVVQPQGVL
+2449 GIL

-2488 DGSIGFGVTRPQ
+2488 DGSIGFGVVQPR
-2500 GVLLNARQNNVG
+2500 GILLNARQNNLG

-2529 YDGSI
+2529 YDGSM
-2534 GFGVTQPQGVLL
+2534 GLGVAQPQGVLF
-2546 NARQNNI
+2546 NI
-2553 GKNIISASNIER
+2553 
-2565 EVLTVAYDG
+2565 
-2574 SIGFGVIDPQGV
+2574 
-2586 LLNARQNNIGN
+2586 
-2597 NIISASN
+2597 
-2604 INREVLT
+2604 
-2611 VAYDGS
+2611 
-2617 IGFGVIDPQGV
+2617 
-2628 LLNARQNNIGRNIIS
+2628 
-2643 ASNINREVLTVAYDG
+2643 
-2658 SIGFGVT
+2658 
-2665 RPQGVLLNAR
+2665 R

-2690 REVLTIAYDGSIG
+2690 REVLTLAYDGSMG
-2703 FGVTRP
+2703 LGVVQP
-2709 QGVLLNARQNNIGS
+2709 QGVLFNIRQNNIGS

-2746 GVTRP
+2746 GVT
-2751 QGVLLNARQNNIGSN
+2751 
-2766 IISASN
+2766 
-2772 INREVLTVAY
+2772 
-2782 DGSIGLGITRPQGV
+2782 
-2796 LLNARQ
+2796 
-2802 NNIGSNII
+2802 
-2810 AASNLDREVL
+2810 
-2820 TVAYDGSIGFGV
+2820 
-2832 GQPQGVLL
+2832 
-2840 NARQNN
+2840 
-2846 IGKNIISASNLDRE
+2846 
-2860 VLTVAYDGS
+2860 
-2869 IGFGVTQPQSVLL
+2869 
-2882 NARQNNIGRNIISAS
+2882 
-2897 NLDREVMTVAYD
+2897 
-2909 GSIGFGVMRPQG
+2909 
-2921 VLLNA
+2921 
-2926 RQNNIGSNIIS
+2926 
-2937 ASNINREV
+2937 
-2945 LTVAYDG
+2945 
-2952 SIGFGVTR
+2952 
-2960 PQGVLLNAR
+2960 
-2969 QNNIDKNIISASNI
+2969 
-2983 DSEVLTVAYDGSIGL
+2983 
-2998 GVTQPQGI
+2998 
-3006 LLNARQ
+3006 
-3012 NNIGKHIISVSNI
+3012 
-3025 NSEVFTVAY
+3025 
-3034 DGSMG
+3034 
-3039 LGVVQPRGILL
+3039 QPRGILL
-3050 NARQNNVG
+3050 NARQNN
-3058 SNIISASNIN
+3058 I
-3068 REVLTVAYDGSI
+3068 
-3080 GFGVSRPQGV
+3080 
-3090 LLNARQNNIDSNI
+3090 
-3103 ISASNINREV
+3103 
-3113 LTVAYDGSIGFGV
+3113 
-3126 MRPQGVLLNARQNNI
+3126 
-3141 GSNIISA
+3141 
-3148 SNISREVFTVAYDG
+3148 
-3162 SIGFGV
+3162 
-3168 VQPQGVLLNAR
+3168 
-3179 QNNIGSNIIS
+3179 
-3189 ASNINREVLTVAYD
+3189 
-3203 GSIGFGVMRPQG
+3203 
-3215 VLLNARQN
+3215 
-3223 NVGSNI
+3223 GSNI

-3258 LLNARQNNV
+3258 LLNARQNNLGSNIISASNV
-3267 DNNIISASNIDSEV
+3267 DREVLTVAYDGSIGFGVAQPRGILLNARQNNFGSNIISASNIDREV
-3281 LTLAYDGSMGL
+3281 LTVAYDGSIGF
-3292 GVMRP
+3292 GVTQPR
-3297 QGVLLNARQNN
+3297 GILLNARQNN
-3308 IGYNIISASNLNR
+3308 FGSNIISASNIDREVLTVAYDGSIGFGVAQPRGILLNARQNNLGSNIISASNLDR
-3321 EVLTLA
+3321 EVLTVA
-3327 YDGSMG
+3327 YDGSIG
-3333 LGVMQPQGVLL
+3333 FGVTQPRGILL
-3344 NARQNNIGYNIIS
+3344 NARQNNLGSNIISVSNLDREVLTVAYDGSIGFGVTQPRGILLNARQNNLGSNIIS

-3369 YDGSMGFGVTRP
+3369 YDGSMGLGVAQPQGVLFNIRQNNIGSNVISASNLSRELLTLAYDGSIGLGVVQPQGVLFNIRQNNISSNVISASNLNRELLTLAYDGSMGLGVTQPRGILLNARQNNIGSNIISASNLDREVLTVAYDGSIGFGVTQPR
-3381 QGVLLN
+3381 GILLN

-3412 DGSIGFGVTRPQGVL
+3412 DGSIGFGVAQPRGILLNARQNNLGSNIISASNVDREVLTVAYDGSIGFGVAQPRGILLNARQNNIGSNIISASNIDREVLTVAYDGSIGFGVTQPRGILLNARQNNLGSNIISASNIDREVLTVAYDGSIGFGVAQPRGILLNARQNNLGSNIISASNVDREVLTVAYDGSIGFGVTQPRGILLNARQNNIGSNIISASNIDREVLTVAYDGSIGFGVTQPRGILLNARQNNLGSNIISASNVDREVLTVAYDGSIGFGVSQPRGILLNARQNNIGSNIISASNIDREVLTVAYDGSIGFGVSQPRGIL

-3462 TRPQGVLLNARQNN
+3462 AQPRGILLNARQNN
-3476 LGSNIMSA
+3476 LGSNIISA
-3484 SNINREVMTLT
+3484 SNIDREVLTVAYDGSIGFGVAQPRGILLNARQNNLGSNIISASNVDREVLTVAYDGSIGFGVTQPRGILLNARQNNIGSNIISASNLNSEVMTLT
-3495 YDGIMGLGVTN
+3495 YDGIMGIGVTN
-3506 PNKQSLLDVQ
+3506 PNKLSKLDVR
-3516 GNINIVSDQGSNFI
+3516 GNINIVSEPGTDFI
-3530 YTINNRDIIKETSNY
+3530 YTINNRDIIKETCNY
-3545 ILVTSNFIANR
+3545 IFDTSNIISTR

-3562 DFITENVTSINKF
+3562 DLITENSTSINKF
-3575 IVNNKYKNDLFID
+3575 IVANKYNNNLFID

-3594 SNLIVHG
+3594 SNLIVYG

-3620 TGQGDALIVKQIN
+3620 SGEGDALIVKQIN
-3633 NSYNIFTASNNN
+3633 NSYNIFSASNND

-3658 IGTETP
+3658 IGTQSP
-3664 KVYLEINSTDGIKIP
+3664 KVFLEINSTDGIKIP

-3700 TNTNQFEGY
+3700 TDTNQFEGY
-3709 GAGNHWGTLGGVKD
+3709 GAGNNWGTLGGVKD
-3723 VNNDTFISAESYPG
+3723 VNNDTFISAESSPG
-3737 SNNDELRFITSNIEK
+3737 VNNDELRFITSNVEKMIIKTDGKVGIGTQSPKVFLDINSTDGIKIPSGTDIQRPSGINLIKGTIRYNTDTNQFEGYGAGNNWGTLGGVKDVNNDTFISAESSPGVNNDELRFITSNVEKMIIKTDGKVGIGTQSPKVFLEINSTDGIKIPSGTDIQRPSGINLIKGTIRYNTDTNQFEGYGAGNNWGTLGGVKDVNNDTYISAESSPGVNNDELRFITSNIEK

-3764 RQNPEYLLDVQGDI
+3764 KQNPEYLLDVQGDI
-3778 RTNSNLFVNF
+3778 KTNSNLFVNF

-3793 TTNISSSLL
+3793 TTDISSSLL

-3811 KIQNPHINNPV
+3811 KIQNPTIDNPV
-3822 SSIDFINGINNS
+3822 SSVELINGLNNS
-3834 IQSNTLFGW
+3834 IQNNTLFGW

-3848 NNSFVIS
+3848 NNCFVVS

-3860 IINDCLIID
+3860 IINDRLIID
-3869 GGTGNIGIGT
+3869 GATGNIGIGT
-3879 KSHIELDNNGDTYK
+3879 KPHIEMDNNGDTYK

-3902 EGEIYKQGVLFT
+3902 EGDIYKQGVLFS
-3914 QGINGGGGVGV
+3914 QGSGGTGGGGSVGV
-3925 ISQNMPIQTLSKTYK
+3925 ISQNMPVQTLSKTYTN
-3940 QTKSYLESG
+3940 TKSYLESG

-3962 VNSGFLIKIKSSH
+3962 INGGFLIKIKPSH
-3975 RTSKILLNLSMHI
+3975 RTSKILINLSMHI

-4003 YRKMVDNNQNIITDW
+4003 YRKMTDNNLNVITDW
-4018 HEVVASRPENNPD
+4018 HEVVASRPENNSD

-4085 GSANIYLNRPAK
+4085 GNANIYLNRPAK

-4143 TQPQHTLDIAGDI
+4143 TQPQNSLDVVGNI
-4156 NITGAYKIN
+4156 NITGTYKVN
-4165 NEIFRE
+4165 NEIFKT
-4171 SQWTTNSDNNIY
+4171 SQWTTNTDNNIY
-4183 YNNYIGVGTVK
+4183 YNNYIGVGTAK

-4200 LSGANAKIKIHDD
+4200 LNGANAKIKLQDD
-4213 GINNDGSASTQ
+4213 GINNDGSVRSQ
-4224 LSTSIELING
+4224 LSTSIDLING
-4234 SSNLMQYNLNKCG
+4234 TSNALQYNLNKCG

-4254 NNYIISSGSNSI
+4254 NNYIISSGSNNI
-4266 INDRFVIDSTGNIGV
+4266 IKDRFIIDSVGNIGV
-4281 GTVPNHK
+4281 GTAPNHK

-4320 HKTYSKTVEKE
+4320 HKTYSKTVEKQ

-4364 TCHIGMDYAEDSR
+4364 NCHIGMDYAEDSR

-4382 LYRKIGSGSWVP
+4382 LYRKIGNGAWTPV
-4394 INDANGT
+4394 NGANGI
-4401 NGGGLECSPCWISHN
+4401 NSGGLECTPCWISHN

-4422 TYSHSIINVSGSY
+4422 MYSHSIINVSGSY
-4435 EDMPNTEEDVYY
+4435 EDMPNTEDDVYY

-4513 PSESSEYKLEVAGN
+4513 PSESSSYKLEVAGN
-4527 LKCANLQCVSV
+4527 LKCENIQCVSV
-4538 TQTSDARYK
+4538 NQTSDVRYK
-4547 KNIENIE
+4547 KNIENIGGT
-4554 NALDDINKLNP
+4554 LDDINKLNP

-4571 NQESSD
+4571 NQESND

-4587 LKNIFPEVVVDP
+4587 LKDIFPDVVIEP
-4599 NTDNE
+4599 KNDNE
-4604 LYSINYTSI
+4604 LYSINYASI

-4628 ELQQNE
+4628 ELQQDE

>member
-6 NDITAPS
+6 NDITAPL

-19 AIGFQLNGESEAK
+19 AIGFQLDGESEAR

-45 VVGEKTYIPGD
+45 AVGEKTYIPGD
-56 TSNTKWSLVVNSQG
+56 TSNTKWSLLVNSQG
-70 TSVNASRSLARQ
+70 TSVNASRNLARE
-82 SLTPDTSL
+82 SLTLDTSL

-125 RDFIVKTNDL
+125 REFIVKTNDL

-174 DTYKNTHPL
+174 DTFKNTHPL

-188 PNNKFNNMHVSIRND
+188 PNNKFNSMHISIRND

-242 SSENIDAAYNTR
+242 YSESINTAYGSR
-254 ALPIYNSNNVPAMT
+254 AIPLYNSNNVPTMT

-281 TSLKNYYKKVFTNN
+281 TSQKNYNKRVLVNN
-295 STTNV
+295 NISTV
-300 ERFGKPKFE
+300 EKIGKSKLE

-333 DIYIRSTGISVLN
+333 DIYIRGTGVGVLN
-346 ATQIKGGD
+346 ATQINGGD
-354 FTDTDSLYRFKNNL
+354 FTDSLYRFNNNL
-368 TVSKLLS
+368 SVSKLLN
-375 AGDANIDNSV
+375 AGDVNIANNATV
-385 TIGCNLTTDFLN
+385 GCNLTTEYLN
-397 VNEHSIFDGTVAFN
+397 VNEHSTFEGTVEFN
-411 NDVNFDSVQNINI
+411 DDVNFNNVQNINI

-439 VTALDTTDT
+439 VTPLNTNDT

-460 SNYIFIYVSSNIA
+460 SNYIFVYVSSNIA

-483 PNKLGIGLSPTDGFD
+483 PNKLGIGLTDTDGFD

-506 DKTTSNNFDISLKNT
+506 DRTTSNNFDILLKNT
-521 SGNKTYIA
+521 LGNKTYVA

-558 YFYPSSDMSILTSNR
+558 YFYPSSDLSALTSNR
-573 FLPNLRNTPPT
+573 YLPNIKNTPPT

-596 LNPDNLF
+596 INPDNLF
-603 ALDIGG
+603 ALDIEG

-620 DNNFKRTKNF
+620 DNNFKRTRNF
-630 VYNNGKNFF
+630 IYNNGKNFF
-639 NLYDTS
+639 NLYDSS

-702 SIGWK
+702 SIGWN
-707 GEANVTPLQ
+707 GEANVAPLQ

-778 LDARDYMRIGPLQI
+778 LDARDYMRVGPLQI
-792 GYTNKTIEPTS
+792 GYTDKTIEPTS

-808 YYDPLSS
+808 YYDPVSS

-825 VSYDDKSAMT
+825 VSYEDKSAMT

-848 LDNEG
+848 LDNDG

-861 ALSSNLQKVDRYI
+861 ALSSNLKRVDRYI
-874 NYISGSGIDTGY
+874 NYISGDGVDTGY
-886 STSANKIAMS
+886 SASTNKIAMS
-896 IDILRPKEN
+896 IDILRPREN
-905 IIIDPVENAKIPV
+905 VIIDPVENQKIPV

-953 LQLVDDVIDK
+953 LQLVDDAIDK
-963 QNNIRNAI
+963 QNNIRNAVQI
-971 QMSVANNN
+971 SVGNNN

-996 FLRFINTVSDNGD
+996 FLRFVNTVSDNGD

-1044 KFPASINLLNS
+1044 KYPASINLLNS

-1077 DVSAAAANEI
+1077 DVSSATVDDL
-1087 NNEPV
+1087 NNEPF

-1105 GDKRRGARYGFNEDF
+1105 GEKRRGARYGFNEDF
-1120 SSNINQTFVI
+1120 ASNINQTLVI

-1135 TVPMS
+1135 TVPMA

-1154 VKIDYS
+1154 VKIDY
-1160 DVLFDILSSNWNND
+1160 DKVLFDILSSNWNNA

-1183 QNITK
+1183 QAITE
-1188 LPATDANDNV
+1188 LPAIDANNNV
-1198 IDVNNIDDEGF
+1198 ITSNNLRDDSF
-1209 IFKTNNLISTN
+1209 IFKTNNLISRN
-1220 LSYITVHSNIN
+1220 LSYITVHSNLA

-1239 DINYMPL
+1239 DIDYMPL
-1246 NNQTFDI
+1246 NNLTFYI
-1253 KTDSVKDKCD
+1253 ETDSVKDKYD
-1263 LFKENDFSLVPQGI
+1263 LFKENDFSLVPKGI
-1277 FYSSNDNIKPS
+1277 FYSSNDDIKPS
-1288 DISEKMLA
+1288 DISEKMLS
-1296 VNDRAVFNIYD
+1296 VIDKAVFNVYD
-1307 SNILFNYEYINRY
+1307 SNILFNYEYVNRY
-1320 IISSHI
+1320 ILSDNI
-1326 SCNISIIVSSNI
+1326 SCNIAISVSSNI
-1338 QRINNSN
+1338 QTIDNSN

-1352 ITTTLGTVTDPFN
+1352 ITTTFGTANQPFN
-1365 ALENVTEHTYIDYH
+1365 ALENVMEHTYMDYH
-1379 QNFIN
+1379 QNPIN
-1384 LNEKFLE
+1384 LNLKFLE
-1391 YSNIFLN
+1391 YSNIYLN
-1398 TYTTNIL
+1398 TYTTNVL
-1405 KYNSNIAYDAVFFSV
+1405 KYNSNIAYNGVFYSV
-1420 HTNHLNIATSNVIF
+1420 HTNRLNIATSNIIF

-1439 LNTAYLDIT
+1439 LSTAYLVIT
-1448 SNIEDNNYIVFR
+1448 SNIQDDNNIIFR

-1468 NANAMQRNMVIQ
+1468 NANATQRNMVIQ
-1480 QFSSNVFE
+1480 KFSSNVFQ
-1488 DTFDILGNTINKTL
+1488 DTFDILGNPINKT
-1502 IIEEYFNNYCNYN
+1502 IVIEEYFNNYCNYN

-1574 LKIDSIG
+1574 LKIDNVG
-1581 NMTINGGLDTKGNIK
+1581 NMSINGGLDMRGDLRF
-1596 IDGNIFDANG
+1596 DGHIYDANG
-1606 NNLIEILNK
+1606 NDLIEILNK

-1628 YFNSFGSNGIE
+1628 HFNSLGSNGLE
-1639 INARA
+1639 INSYASN
-1644 MDYNHIDYNFFYV
+1644 NHIDYKFLYV
-1657 KDYLSTDLHNDILVL
+1657 KDYLSSNVINDILVL

-1690 YINCN
+1690 HINCN
-1695 LYIEGEGNNPS
+1695 LYIAGEGNNPS
-1706 LSVFQKHNTN
+1706 LSVFQKQNQN
-1716 IIRAANLDREV
+1716 IIQAANLEREV
-1727 LTLAYDGSMGLG
+1727 LTVAYDGSLGLG
-1739 ITEPQ
+1739 VPRPQ

-1749 ARQNNIGSNVIS
+1749 ARQNNVGVNIIS
-1761 ASNMDRELLTL
+1761 ASNLNREVMTV
-1772 AYDGSMGLGITE
+1772 AYDGSIGFGV
-1784 PQGVL
+1784 PQPRGVL

-1803 ASNIEREVLTVAYD
+1803 ASNLNREVLTVAYD

-1823 VMLPQGVLLNA
+1823 VPQP
-1834 RQNNIGSN
+1834 R
-1842 IISASNIEREVLT
+1842 
-1855 VAYDGSIGFGVTQ
+1855 
-1868 PQGVL
+1868 GVL

-1886 SASNIEREVL
+1886 SASNLDREVM

-1901 GSIGFGVT
+1901 GSIGFGVP
-1909 QPQGVLLNARQNNIG
+1909 QPR
-1924 SNIISASNI
+1924 
-1933 EREVLTVAYDGS
+1933 
-1945 IGFGVTRPQGVLLN
+1945 GVLLN

-1969 ISASNIE
+1969 IS
-1976 REVLTVAYDGSI
+1976 
-1988 GFGVTRPQGVLL
+1988 
-2000 NARQNNVGSN
+2000 
-2010 IISAS
+2010 
-2015 NIEREVLTVAY
+2015 
-2026 DGSIGFGV
+2026 
-2034 TRPQGVLLNA
+2034 
-2044 RQNNVGSNIISASNI
+2044 
-2059 NREVLTV
+2059 
-2066 AYDGSIGFG
+2066 
-2075 VTRPQGVLLNAR
+2075 
-2087 QNNIDSNI
+2087 
-2095 ISASNIE
+2095 
-2102 REVLTVAYDGSIG
+2102 
-2115 FGVTRP
+2115 
-2121 QGVLLNARQNNIDSN
+2121 
-2136 IISASNIEREV
+2136 
-2147 LTVAYDGSIGFG
+2147 
-2159 VTRPQ
+2159 
-2164 GVLLNARQNNVSS
+2164 
-2177 NIISASNI
+2177 
-2185 EREVLTVAYDG
+2185 
-2196 SIGFGVT
+2196 
-2203 RPQGVLLNARQNNV
+2203 
-2217 GSNII
+2217 
-2222 SASNINREVL
+2222 
-2232 TVAYDGSIG
+2232 
-2241 FGVTRPQGVLLNARQ
+2241 
-2256 NNIGSNIIS
+2256 
-2265 ASNIEREVLT
+2265 
-2275 VAYDGSIGFGVTQP
+2275 
-2289 QGVLLNARQNNIGR
+2289 
-2303 NIISA
+2303 
-2308 SNIERE
+2308 
-2314 VLTVAYDGSIGF
+2314 
-2326 GVTRPQGV
+2326 
-2334 LLNARQNNIGSNII
+2334 
-2348 SASNIEREVL
+2348 
-2358 TVAYD
+2358 
-2363 GSIGFG
+2363 
-2369 VTRPQGVLLN
+2369 
-2379 ARQNNIDSNIISASN
+2379 
-2394 INREVLTVAYDGS
+2394 
-2407 IGFGVTQ
+2407 
-2414 PQGVLLN
+2414 
-2421 ARQNNI
+2421 
-2427 GSNIISASNINR
+2427 
-2439 EVLTVAYDGS
+2439 
-2449 IGIGVVQPQGVL
+2449 
-2461 LNARQNNIGSNIIS
+2461 
-2475 ASNINREV
+2475 
-2483 LTVAY
+2483 
-2488 DGSIGFGVTRPQ
+2488 
-2500 GVLLNARQNNVG
+2500 
-2512 SNIISA
+2512 
-2518 SNINREVLTVA
+2518 
-2529 YDGSI
+2529 
-2534 GFGVTQPQGVLL
+2534 
-2546 NARQNNI
+2546 
-2553 GKNIISASNIER
+2553 
-2565 EVLTVAYDG
+2565 
-2574 SIGFGVIDPQGV
+2574 
-2586 LLNARQNNIGN
+2586 
-2597 NIISASN
+2597 
-2604 INREVLT
+2604 
-2611 VAYDGS
+2611 
-2617 IGFGVIDPQGV
+2617 
-2628 LLNARQNNIGRNIIS
+2628 
-2643 ASNINREVLTVAYDG
+2643 
-2658 SIGFGVT
+2658 
-2665 RPQGVLLNAR
+2665 
-2675 QNNIGSNIISASNID
+2675 
-2690 REVLTIAYDGSIG
+2690 
-2703 FGVTRP
+2703 
-2709 QGVLLNARQNNIGS
+2709 
-2723 NIISA
+2723 
-2728 SNIDREVLTV
+2728 
-2738 AYDGSIGF
+2738 
-2746 GVTRP
+2746 
-2751 QGVLLNARQNNIGSN
+2751 
-2766 IISASN
+2766 
-2772 INREVLTVAY
+2772 
-2782 DGSIGLGITRPQGV
+2782 
-2796 LLNARQ
+2796 
-2802 NNIGSNII
+2802 
-2810 AASNLDREVL
+2810 ASNLDREVL

-2832 GQPQGVLL
+2832 PRPQGVLL

-2846 IGKNIISASNLDRE
+2846 FGSNIISASNLDREVLTVAYDGSIGFGVPRPQGVLLNARQNNLGSNIISASNLDREVLTVAYDGSIGFGVPRPRGILLNARQNNVGSNIISASNLDREVLTVAYDGSIGFGVPRPQGILLNARQNNIGSNIISASNLDREVLTVAYDGSIGLGVSQPRGILLNARQNNFGSNVISASNIDREVLTVAYDGSIGLGVSQPQGVLLNIRQNNVSANIISASNLNRELLTLAYDGSMGLGVVQPQGVLFNIRQNNVSANIISASNLDRE

-2869 IGFGVTQPQSVLL
+2869 IGFGVTQP
-2882 NARQNNIGRNIISAS
+2882 R
-2897 NLDREVMTVAYD
+2897 
-2909 GSIGFGVMRPQG
+2909 
-2921 VLLNA
+2921 
-2926 RQNNIGSNIIS
+2926 
-2937 ASNINREV
+2937 
-2945 LTVAYDG
+2945 
-2952 SIGFGVTR
+2952 
-2960 PQGVLLNAR
+2960 
-2969 QNNIDKNIISASNI
+2969 
-2983 DSEVLTVAYDGSIGL
+2983 
-2998 GVTQPQGI
+2998 GI

-3012 NNIGKHIISVSNI
+3012 NNI
-3025 NSEVFTVAY
+3025 
-3034 DGSMG
+3034 
-3039 LGVVQPRGILL
+3039 
-3050 NARQNNVG
+3050 G

-3090 LLNARQNNIDSNI
+3090 LLNARQNNVGANI
-3103 ISASNINREV
+3103 ISASNIDREV

-3126 MRPQGVLLNARQNNI
+3126 IQPQGVLFNIRQNNVGANIISASNLDREVLTVAYDGSIGFGVTQPRGILLNARQNNFGSNIISASNIDREVLTVAYDGSIGFGVSQPRGILLNARQNNI

-3148 SNISREVFTVAYDG
+3148 SNIDREVLTVAYDG

-3168 VQPQGVLLNAR
+3168 SRPQGVLLNARQNNVGTNIISASNIDREVLTVAYDGSIGFGVTQPRGILLNAR

-3203 GSIGFGVMRPQG
+3203 GSIGFGVSQPQG

-3223 NVGSNI
+3223 NVGANI
-3229 ISASNINREV
+3229 ISASNINREVLTVAYDGSMGLGVIQPQGVLFNIRQNNVGANIISASNLDREV

-3258 LLNARQNNV
+3258 LLNARQNN
-3267 DNNIISASNIDSEV
+3267 
-3281 LTLAYDGSMGL
+3281 
-3292 GVMRP
+3292 
-3297 QGVLLNARQNN
+3297 
-3308 IGYNIISASNLNR
+3308 
-3321 EVLTLA
+3321 
-3327 YDGSMG
+3327 
-3333 LGVMQPQGVLL
+3333 
-3344 NARQNNIGYNIIS
+3344 
-3357 ASNINREVLTVA
+3357 
-3369 YDGSMGFGVTRP
+3369 F
-3381 QGVLLN
+3381 
-3387 ARQNNLGSNIIS
+3387 GSNIIS

-3412 DGSIGFGVTRPQGVL
+3412 DGSIGFGVSQPRGIL
-3427 LNARQNNLGS
+3427 LNARQNNIGS
-3437 NIISASNINREVLTV
+3437 NIISASNLDREVLTV

-3462 TRPQGVLLNARQNN
+3462 SRPQGVLLNARQNN
-3476 LGSNIMSA
+3476 VGTNIISASNLDREVLTVAYDGSIGFGVSRPQGVLLNARQNNVGTNIISA
-3484 SNINREVMTLT
+3484 SNIDREVLTVAYDGSIGFGVSRPQGVLLNARQNNVGTNIISASNIDREVLTVAYDGSIGFGVSRPQGVLLNARQNNVGANIISASNIDREVLTVAYDGSIGFGVSRPQGVLLNARQNNINTNIISASNLDREVLTVAYDGSIGFGVSQPRGILLNARQNNIGSNIISASNIDREVLTVAYDGSIGFGVSQPRGILLNARQNNIGSNIISASNIDREVLTVAYDGSIGFGVSRPQGVLLNARQNNVGTNIISASNLDREVLTVAYDGSIGFGVSRPQGVLLNARQNNAGANIISASNIDREVLTVAYDGSIGFGVSRPQGVLLNARQNNAGANIISASNIDREVLTVAYDGSIGFGVSRPQGVLLNARQNNAGANIISASNIDREVLTVAYDGSIGFGVSQQRGILLNARQNNIGSNIISASNLNSEVMTLT

-3506 PNKQSLLDVQ
+3506 PNKQSKLDVR
-3516 GNINIVSDQGSNFI
+3516 GNINIVSEPGTDFV
-3530 YTINNRDIIKETSNY
+3530 YTINNRDIMKETCNY
-3545 ILVTSNFIANR
+3545 ILETSNFIATR

-3562 DFITENVTSINKF
+3562 DVITENSTSINKF
-3575 IVNNKYKNDLFID
+3575 IVANKYNNNLFID

-3594 SNLIVHG
+3594 SNLIVYG

-3620 TGQGDALIVKQIN
+3620 TGTGDALIVKQIN
-3633 NSYNIFTASNNN
+3633 NSYNIFTASNND

-3658 IGTETP
+3658 IGTEVPKVYLEINSTDGIKIPSGTDIQRPSGTNLIKGTIRYNTDTNQFEGYGAGNSWGTLGGVKDVNNDTFISAESSPGVNNDELRFITSNIEKMIIKKDGKVGIGTQEPKVYLEINTTDGIKIPSGTEIQRPAGINLIKGTIRYNTDTNQFEGYGAGNNWGTLGGVKDVNNDTFISAESAPGVNNDELRFITSNIEKMIIKKDGRVGIGTQEP

-3700 TNTNQFEGY
+3700 TDTNQFEGY
-3709 GAGNHWGTLGGVKD
+3709 GAGNNWGTLGGVKD
-3723 VNNDTFISAESYPG
+3723 VNNDTFISAESAPG
-3737 SNNDELRFITSNIEK
+3737 VNNDELRFITSNIEK

-3764 RQNPEYLLDVQGDI
+3764 KQNPEYLLDVQGDI

-3811 KIQNPHINNPV
+3811 KIQNPHIDNPV
-3822 SSIDFINGINNS
+3822 SSIEFINGLNNS
-3834 IQSNTLFGW
+3834 IQSNSLFGW
-3843 RMSNS
+3843 RISNS
-3848 NNSFVIS
+3848 NNNFAIS

-3860 IINDCLIID
+3860 LISDRLIID

-3879 KSHIELDNNGDTYK
+3879 KPHIEMDNNGDTYK

-3902 EGEIYKQGVLFT
+3902 EGDIYKQGVLFS
-3914 QGINGGGGVGV
+3914 QGSGGGTSGGGSVGV
-3925 ISQNMPIQTLSKTYK
+3925 ISQNMPIQTLSKTYTN
-3940 QTKSYLESG
+3940 TKSYLESG

-3962 VNSGFLIKIKSSH
+3962 VNGGFLIKIKPSH
-3975 RTSKILLNLSMHI
+3975 RTSKILINLSMHI

-4003 YRKMVDNNQNIITDW
+4003 YRKMTDNNLNVITDW

-4143 TQPQHTLDIAGDI
+4143 TQPQHALDIAGDI
-4156 NITGAYKIN
+4156 NITGTYKVN
-4165 NEIFRE
+4165 NEIFKT

-4183 YNNYIGVGTVK
+4183 YNNYLGVGTAK

-4200 LSGANAKIKIHDD
+4200 LSGANGKIKIHDD
-4213 GINNDGSASTQ
+4213 GINNDGSARAQ
-4224 LSTSIELING
+4224 LSTSIDLING
-4234 SSNLMQYNLNKCG
+4234 TSNALQYNLNKCG

-4254 NNYIISSGSNSI
+4254 NNYIISSGSNTI
-4266 INDRFVIDSTGNIGV
+4266 IKDRFIIDSVGNIGV
-4281 GTVPNHK
+4281 GTAPNHK

-4331 LNSIGWVPIDIQNDG
+4331 LNSVGWVPIDIQNDG
-4346 FYVKIKPS
+4346 FFVKIKPS

-4382 LYRKIGSGSWVP
+4382 LYRKIGNGSWTPV
-4394 INDANGT
+4394 NDANGT
-4401 NGGGLECSPCWISHN
+4401 NGGGLECTPCWISHN

-4422 TYSHSIINVSGSY
+4422 MYSHSIINVSGSY
-4435 EDMPNTEEDVYY
+4435 EDMPNTEDDVYY

-4513 PSESSEYKLEVAGN
+4513 PSESSGYKLEVAGN
-4527 LKCANLQCVSV
+4527 VKCSNLQCISV
-4538 TQTSDARYK
+4538 NQTSDARYK
-4547 KNIENIE
+4547 KNIVNIGD
-4554 NALDDINKLNP
+4554 ALDDINKLNP

-4571 NQESSD
+4571 NQESAD

-4587 LKNIFPEVVVDP
+4587 LKEIFPEVVVEP
-4599 NTDNE
+4599 ENDNE
-4604 LYSINYTSI
+4604 LYGINYTSI

>member
-6 NDITAPS
+6 NDITAPL

-19 AIGFQLNGESEAK
+19 AIGFQLDGENEAR

-45 VVGEKTYIPGD
+45 AVGEKTYIPGD
-56 TSNTKWSLVVNSQG
+56 TSNTKWSLLVNSKG
-70 TSVNASRSLARQ
+70 TSVNASRNLARE
-82 SLTPDTSL
+82 SLTLDTSL

-117 TTITSNLI
+117 TTITSDLI

-188 PNNKFNNMHVSIRND
+188 PNNKFSSMHISIRND

-227 ISTTRGVPLEFHVST
+227 ISTTRGVPLEFHIST
-242 SSENIDAAYNTR
+242 SSENIDAAYGTK
-254 ALPIYNSNNVPAMT
+254 AFPIYNSNNVPAMT

-281 TSLKNYYKKVFTNN
+281 TTQKNYYKKIFANN
-295 STTNV
+295 NTTTE
-300 ERFGKPKFE
+300 ERFGKPKLE
-309 VKGLSTFDDI
+309 VKGLSTFEDI

-333 DIYIRSTGISVLN
+333 DIYIRGTGLGVLN
-346 ATQIKGGD
+346 ATQINGGD
-354 FTDTDSLYRFKNNL
+354 FTDSLYRFNNNL
-368 TVSKLLS
+368 SVLKQLNAGNVNIANNATV
-375 AGDANIDNSV
+375 
-385 TIGCNLTTDFLN
+385 GCNLTTDILN
-397 VNEHSIFDGTVAFN
+397 VNEHSTFDGTVAFN
-411 NDVNFDSVQNINI
+411 NDVNFDSVQNINM

-439 VTALDTTDT
+439 VTPLNTNDT

-460 SNYIFIYVSSNIA
+460 SNYLFVYVSSNIA

-483 PNKLGIGLSPTDGFD
+483 PNKMGIGLTNTDGFD

-506 DKTTSNNFDISLKNT
+506 DRTTSNNFDILLKNT
-521 SGNKTYIA
+521 IENKTYIA

-558 YFYPSSDMSILTSNR
+558 YFYPSSDISVLTSNR
-573 FLPNLRNTPPT
+573 FLPNIRNTPPT

-603 ALDIGG
+603 ALDIEG
-609 KIAANDYYVSQ
+609 KIAANEYYVSQ

-702 SIGWK
+702 SIGWN

-778 LDARDYMRIGPLQI
+778 LDARDYMRVGPLQI
-792 GYTNKTIEPTS
+792 GYTDKTIEPTS

-808 YYDPLSS
+808 YYDPASS

-861 ALSSNLQKVDRYI
+861 ALSSNLKRVDRYI
-874 NYISGSGIDTGY
+874 NYISGDGIDTGY
-886 STSANKIAMS
+886 ATSTNKIAMS
-896 IDILRPKEN
+896 IDILRPREN
-905 IIIDPVENAKIPV
+905 VIIDPVENQKIPV

-924 DDNPATKFITYS
+924 DDNPVTKFITYS

-953 LQLVDDVIDK
+953 LQLVDDAIDK

-1009 ANSTIAHMGLGTDKS
+1009 ANSTIAHLGLGTDKS

-1069 HNNHKFTI
+1069 NNNHKFTI
-1077 DVSAAAANEI
+1077 DVSSATVDDL

-1105 GDKRRGARYGFNEDF
+1105 GEKRRGARYGFNEDF
-1120 SSNINQTFVI
+1120 ASNINQTFVI

-1154 VKIDYS
+1154 VKIDY
-1160 DVLFDILSSNWNND
+1160 DKVLFDILSSNWNND

-1183 QNITK
+1183 QNITE
-1188 LPATDANDNV
+1188 LPSTDANNNV
-1198 IDVNNIDDEGF
+1198 ITSNNIYDDGF
-1209 IFKTNNLISTN
+1209 IFKANNLISRN
-1220 LSYITVHSNIN
+1220 LSYITIHSNLN

-1253 KTDSVKDKCD
+1253 ETDSVKDKYD

-1277 FYSSNDNIKPS
+1277 FYSSNDDIKPS
-1288 DISEKMLA
+1288 DISEKMLS
-1296 VNDRAVFNIYD
+1296 VIDKAVFNVYD

-1320 IISSHI
+1320 IISDHI
-1326 SCNISIIVSSNI
+1326 SCNIAISVSSNI
-1338 QRINNSN
+1338 QTIDNSN

-1352 ITTTLGTVTDPFN
+1352 ITTTFGTVNQPFN
-1365 ALENVTEHTYIDYH
+1365 ALENVMQHTYMDYH
-1379 QNFIN
+1379 QNAIN
-1384 LNEKFLE
+1384 LNVKFLE
-1391 YSNIFLN
+1391 YSNIYLN
-1398 TYTTNIL
+1398 TYTINTL

-1420 HTNHLNIATSNVIF
+1420 HTNHLNIATSNIIF
-1434 DELFE
+1434 EELFE
-1439 LNTAYLDIT
+1439 LSTAYLDIT
-1448 SNIEDNNYIVFR
+1448 SNIQDNNIIFR

-1468 NANAMQRNMVIQ
+1468 NANATQRNMIIQ
-1480 QFSSNVFE
+1480 KFSSNVFQ
-1488 DTFDILGNTINKTL
+1488 DTFDILGNPINKT
-1502 IIEEYFNNYCNYN
+1502 IVIEEYFNNYCNYN

-1574 LKIDSIG
+1574 LKIDNLG

-1596 IDGNIFDANG
+1596 IDGNIYDANG

-1628 YFNSFGSNGIE
+1628 HFNSLGSNGLE
-1639 INARA
+1639 INSYAIN
-1644 MDYNHIDYNFFYV
+1644 NHIDYKFFYV
-1657 KDYLSTDLHNDILVL
+1657 KDYLSSNAINDILIL

-1695 LYIEGEGNNPS
+1695 LYIEGEGNIPS
-1706 LSVFQKHNTN
+1706 LSVFQKHNQN
-1716 IIRAANLDREV
+1716 IIQVANLEREV
-1727 LTLAYDGSMGLG
+1727 MTVAYDGSVGLG
-1739 ITEPQ
+1739 VTEPQ
-1744 GVLLN
+1744 SALFN
-1749 ARQNNIGSNVIS
+1749 IRQNNEYTNVIS
-1761 ASNMDRELLTL
+1761 ASNLDRELMTLT
-1772 AYDGSMGLGITE
+1772 YDGSLGLGVVE

-1789 LNARQNNIGSNIIS
+1789 FNIRQNNVDRNIIS
-1803 ASNIEREVLTVAYD
+1803 ASNLD
-1817 GSIGFG
+1817 
-1823 VMLPQGVLLNA
+1823 
-1834 RQNNIGSN
+1834 
-1842 IISASNIEREVLT
+1842 REVLT

-1873 LNARQNNVGSNII
+1873 FNIRQNNVSSNII
-1886 SASNIEREVL
+1886 SASNLDREVL

-1909 QPQGVLLNARQNNIG
+1909 QPR
-1924 SNIISASNI
+1924 
-1933 EREVLTVAYDGS
+1933 
-1945 IGFGVTRPQGVLLN
+1945 
-1959 ARQNNVGSNI
+1959 
-1969 ISASNIE
+1969 
-1976 REVLTVAYDGSI
+1976 
-1988 GFGVTRPQGVLL
+1988 
-2000 NARQNNVGSN
+2000 
-2010 IISAS
+2010 
-2015 NIEREVLTVAY
+2015 
-2026 DGSIGFGV
+2026 
-2034 TRPQGVLLNA
+2034 
-2044 RQNNVGSNIISASNI
+2044 
-2059 NREVLTV
+2059 
-2066 AYDGSIGFG
+2066 
-2075 VTRPQGVLLNAR
+2075 
-2087 QNNIDSNI
+2087 
-2095 ISASNIE
+2095 
-2102 REVLTVAYDGSIG
+2102 
-2115 FGVTRP
+2115 
-2121 QGVLLNARQNNIDSN
+2121 
-2136 IISASNIEREV
+2136 
-2147 LTVAYDGSIGFG
+2147 
-2159 VTRPQ
+2159 
-2164 GVLLNARQNNVSS
+2164 
-2177 NIISASNI
+2177 
-2185 EREVLTVAYDG
+2185 
-2196 SIGFGVT
+2196 
-2203 RPQGVLLNARQNNV
+2203 
-2217 GSNII
+2217 
-2222 SASNINREVL
+2222 
-2232 TVAYDGSIG
+2232 
-2241 FGVTRPQGVLLNARQ
+2241 
-2256 NNIGSNIIS
+2256 
-2265 ASNIEREVLT
+2265 
-2275 VAYDGSIGFGVTQP
+2275 
-2289 QGVLLNARQNNIGR
+2289 
-2303 NIISA
+2303 
-2308 SNIERE
+2308 
-2314 VLTVAYDGSIGF
+2314 
-2326 GVTRPQGV
+2326 
-2334 LLNARQNNIGSNII
+2334 
-2348 SASNIEREVL
+2348 
-2358 TVAYD
+2358 
-2363 GSIGFG
+2363 
-2369 VTRPQGVLLN
+2369 
-2379 ARQNNIDSNIISASN
+2379 
-2394 INREVLTVAYDGS
+2394 
-2407 IGFGVTQ
+2407 
-2414 PQGVLLN
+2414 
-2421 ARQNNI
+2421 
-2427 GSNIISASNINR
+2427 
-2439 EVLTVAYDGS
+2439 
-2449 IGIGVVQPQGVL
+2449 GIL

-2488 DGSIGFGVTRPQ
+2488 DGSIGFGVTQPR
-2500 GVLLNARQNNVG
+2500 GILLNARQNNV
-2512 SNIISA
+2512 
-2518 SNINREVLTVA
+2518 
-2529 YDGSI
+2529 
-2534 GFGVTQPQGVLL
+2534 
-2546 NARQNNI
+2546 
-2553 GKNIISASNIER
+2553 
-2565 EVLTVAYDG
+2565 
-2574 SIGFGVIDPQGV
+2574 
-2586 LLNARQNNIGN
+2586 
-2597 NIISASN
+2597 
-2604 INREVLT
+2604 
-2611 VAYDGS
+2611 
-2617 IGFGVIDPQGV
+2617 
-2628 LLNARQNNIGRNIIS
+2628 
-2643 ASNINREVLTVAYDG
+2643 
-2658 SIGFGVT
+2658 
-2665 RPQGVLLNAR
+2665 
-2675 QNNIGSNIISASNID
+2675 
-2690 REVLTIAYDGSIG
+2690 
-2703 FGVTRP
+2703 
-2709 QGVLLNARQNNIGS
+2709 GS

-2746 GVTRP
+2746 GV
-2751 QGVLLNARQNNIGSN
+2751 S
-2766 IISASN
+2766 
-2772 INREVLTVAY
+2772 
-2782 DGSIGLGITRPQGV
+2782 
-2796 LLNARQ
+2796 
-2802 NNIGSNII
+2802 
-2810 AASNLDREVL
+2810 
-2820 TVAYDGSIGFGV
+2820 
-2832 GQPQGVLL
+2832 
-2840 NARQNN
+2840 
-2846 IGKNIISASNLDRE
+2846 
-2860 VLTVAYDGS
+2860 
-2869 IGFGVTQPQSVLL
+2869 
-2882 NARQNNIGRNIISAS
+2882 
-2897 NLDREVMTVAYD
+2897 
-2909 GSIGFGVMRPQG
+2909 RPQG

-2952 SIGFGVTR
+2952 SIGFGVTQPR
-2960 PQGVLLNAR
+2960 GILLNAR
-2969 QNNIDKNIISASNI
+2969 QNNVSSNIISASNLER
-2983 DSEVLTVAYDGSIGL
+2983 EVLTVAYDGSIGF
-2998 GVTQPQGI
+2998 GVTQPRGI

-3012 NNIGKHIISVSNI
+3012 NNIGSNIISASNLDR
-3025 NSEVFTVAY
+3025 EVLTVAY
-3034 DGSMG
+3034 DGSIG
-3039 LGVVQPRGILL
+3039 FGVSQPRGILLNARQNNVGSNIISASNLEREVLTVAYDGSIGFGVTQPRGILL

-3058 SNIISASNIN
+3058 SNIISASNID

-3080 GFGVSRPQGV
+3080 GFGVTQPRGI
-3090 LLNARQNNIDSNI
+3090 LLNARQNNVSSNI
-3103 ISASNINREV
+3103 ISASNLEREV

-3126 MRPQGVLLNARQNNI
+3126 M
-3141 GSNIISA
+3141 
-3148 SNISREVFTVAYDG
+3148 
-3162 SIGFGV
+3162 
-3168 VQPQGVLLNAR
+3168 QPRGILLNAR

-3203 GSIGFGVMRPQG
+3203 GSIGFGVSQPRGILLNARQNNIGSNIISASNLDREVLTVAYDGSIGFGVTQPRGILLNARQNNIGSNIISASNLDREVLTVAYDGSIGFGVTQPRGILLNARQNNVGSNIISASNLDREVLTVAYDGSIGFGVTQPRGILLNARQNNVGSNIISASNLDREVLTVAYDGSIGFGVSRPQG

-3223 NVGSNI
+3223 NINNNIISASNIDREVLTVAYDGSIGFGVSQPRGILLNARQNNIGSNIISASNLNREVLTVAYDGSIGFGVTQPRGILLNARQNNIGSNIISASNLDREVLTVAYDGSIGFGVTQPRGILLNARQNNIGSNIISASNIDREVLTVAYDGSIGFGVTQPRGILLNARQNNIGSNIISASNLDREVLTVAYDGSIGFGVSRPQGVLLNARQNNIGGNIISASNIDREVLTVAYDGSIGFGVTQPRGILLNARQNNIGSNIISASNLDREVLTVAYDGSIGFGVTQPRGILFNARQNNIGSNIISASNLDREVLTVAYDGSIGFGVTQPRGILLNARQNNIGSNIISASNLDREVLTVAYDGSIGFGVTQPRGILFNARQNNIGSNIISASNLDREVLTVAYDGSIGFGVTQPRGILLNARQNNIGSNI

-3258 LLNARQNNV
+3258 LLNARQNN
-3267 DNNIISASNIDSEV
+3267 I
-3281 LTLAYDGSMGL
+3281 
-3292 GVMRP
+3292 
-3297 QGVLLNARQNN
+3297 
-3308 IGYNIISASNLNR
+3308 
-3321 EVLTLA
+3321 
-3327 YDGSMG
+3327 
-3333 LGVMQPQGVLL
+3333 
-3344 NARQNNIGYNIIS
+3344 
-3357 ASNINREVLTVA
+3357 
-3369 YDGSMGFGVTRP
+3369 
-3381 QGVLLN
+3381 
-3387 ARQNNLGSNIIS
+3387 GSNIIS

-3412 DGSIGFGVTRPQGVL
+3412 DGSIGFGVSQPRGIL
-3427 LNARQNNLGS
+3427 LNARQNNIGSNIISASNLDREVLTVAYDGSIGFGVSQPRGILLNARQNNIGS

-3462 TRPQGVLLNARQNN
+3462 TQPRGILLNARQNN
-3476 LGSNIMSA
+3476 IGSNIISA
-3484 SNINREVMTLT
+3484 SNLNSEVMTLT

-3506 PNKQSLLDVQ
+3506 PNKQSKLDVR
-3516 GNINIVSDQGSNFI
+3516 GNINIVSEPGSDFI
-3530 YTINNRDIIKETSNY
+3530 YTINNRDIMRETCNF
-3545 ILVTSNFIANR
+3545 ILETSNFIATR

-3562 DFITENVTSINKF
+3562 DLITENSTSKNKF
-3575 IVNNKYKNDLFID
+3575 IVANKYNNNLFID

-3594 SNLIVHG
+3594 SNLIVYG

-3620 TGQGDALIVKQIN
+3620 TGEGDALIVKQIN

-3658 IGTETP
+3658 IGTEAP
-3664 KVYLEINSTDGIKIP
+3664 KVYLDINTTDGIKIP
-3679 SGTDIQR
+3679 SGTEIQR

-3700 TNTNQFEGY
+3700 TDTNQFEGY
-3709 GAGNHWGTLGGVKD
+3709 GAGNNWGTLGGVKD
-3723 VNNDTFISAESYPG
+3723 VNNDTFISAESSPG
-3737 SNNDELRFITSNIEK
+3737 VNNDELRFITSNVEK
-3752 MIIKTDGKVGIG
+3752 MIIKKDGRVGIG
-3764 RQNPEYLLDVQGDI
+3764 TQDPKVYLDINTTDGIKIPSGTEIQRPAGINLIKGTIRYNTDTNQFEGYGAGNNWGTLGGVKDVNNDTFISAESAPGVNNDELRFITSNVEKMIIKKDGRVGIGKQNPEYLLDVQGDI

-3811 KIQNPHINNPV
+3811 KIQNPHIDNPV
-3822 SSIDFINGINNS
+3822 SSIDFINGLNNS
-3834 IQSNTLFGW
+3834 IQSNSLFGW

-3848 NNSFVIS
+3848 NNNFAIS

-3860 IINDCLIID
+3860 LISDRLIID
-3869 GGTGNIGIGT
+3869 GATGNIGIGT
-3879 KSHIELDNNGDTYK
+3879 KPHIEMDNNGDTYK

-3902 EGEIYKQGVLFT
+3902 EGDIYKQGVLFS
-3914 QGINGGGGVGV
+3914 QGSGGGTGGGGSVGV
-3925 ISQNMPIQTLSKTYK
+3925 ISQNMPIQTLSKTYTN
-3940 QTKSYLESG
+3940 TKSYLESG
-3949 LDNDGGWKFIDEN
+3949 LDNDSGWKFIDEN
-3962 VNSGFLIKIKSSH
+3962 VNGGFLIKIKPSH
-3975 RTSKILLNLSMHI
+3975 RTSKILINLSMHI

-4003 YRKMVDNNQNIITDW
+4003 YRKMTDNNLNVITDW

-4143 TQPQHTLDIAGDI
+4143 TQPQHSLDIAGDI
-4156 NITGAYKIN
+4156 NITGTYKVN
-4165 NEIFRE
+4165 NEIFKT

-4183 YNNYIGVGTVK
+4183 FNNYIGVGTVK

-4200 LSGANAKIKIHDD
+4200 LNGANGKIKIQDD
-4213 GINNDGSASTQ
+4213 GINNDGSTRAQ
-4224 LSTSIELING
+4224 LSTSIDLING
-4234 SSNLMQYNLNKCG
+4234 TSNALQYNLNKCG

-4254 NNYIISSGSNSI
+4254 NNYIISSGSNTI
-4266 INDRFVIDSTGNIGV
+4266 IKDRFIIDSAGNIGV
-4281 GTVPNHK
+4281 GTAPNHK

-4331 LNSIGWVPIDIQNDG
+4331 LNSVGWVPIDIQNDG
-4346 FYVKIKPS
+4346 FFVKIKPS

-4382 LYRKIGSGSWVP
+4382 LYRKIGNGSWTPV
-4394 INDANGT
+4394 NDANGT
-4401 NGGGLECSPCWISHN
+4401 NGGGLECTPCWVSHN

-4422 TYSHSIINVSGSY
+4422 MYSHSIINVSGSY

-4502 IAYDKVGIGMT
+4502 IAYEKVGIGMT
-4513 PSESSEYKLEVAGN
+4513 PNESSGYKLEVAGN
-4527 LKCANLQCVSV
+4527 VKCSNLQCVSV
-4538 TQTSDARYK
+4538 NQTSDARYK
-4547 KNIENIE
+4547 KNIENIGD
-4554 NALDDINKLNP
+4554 ALEDINKLNP

-4571 NQESSD
+4571 NQESAD

-4587 LKNIFPEVVVDP
+4587 LKEIFPEVVVEP
-4599 NTDNE
+4599 SNDNE
-4604 LYSINYTSI
+4604 LYGINYTSI

>member
-1069 HNNHKFTI
+1069 NNNHKFTI

-1352 ITTTLGTVTDPFN
+1352 ITTTLGTVTEPFN

-1488 DTFDILGNTINKTL
+1488 DTFDILGNTINNTL

-1628 YFNSFGSNGIE
+1628 YFNSFGSNGVE

-1855 VAYDGSIGFGVTQ
+1855 VAYDGSIGFGVT
-1868 PQGVL
+1868 
-1873 LNARQNNVGSNII
+1873 
-1886 SASNIEREVL
+1886 
-1896 TVAYD
+1896 
-1901 GSIGFGVT
+1901 
-1909 QPQGVLLNARQNNIG
+1909 
-1924 SNIISASNI
+1924 
-1933 EREVLTVAYDGS
+1933 
-1945 IGFGVTRPQGVLLN
+1945 
-1959 ARQNNVGSNI
+1959 
-1969 ISASNIE
+1969 
-1976 REVLTVAYDGSI
+1976 
-1988 GFGVTRPQGVLL
+1988 RPQGVLL

-2164 GVLLNARQNNVSS
+2164 GVLLNARQNNV
-2177 NIISASNI
+2177 
-2185 EREVLTVAYDG
+2185 
-2196 SIGFGVT
+2196 
-2203 RPQGVLLNARQNNV
+2203 

-2303 NIISA
+2303 NIIST

-2326 GVTRPQGV
+2326 GVSRPQGV

-2449 IGIGVVQPQGVL
+2449 IGFGVVQPQGVL

-2488 DGSIGFGVTRPQ
+2488 DGSIGFGVARPQ

-2553 GKNIISASNIER
+2553 GNNIISASNIER

-2617 IGFGVIDPQGV
+2617 IGFGVTQPQGV

-2643 ASNINREVLTVAYDG
+2643 ASNIN
-2658 SIGFGVT
+2658 
-2665 RPQGVLLNAR
+2665 
-2675 QNNIGSNIISASNID
+2675 
-2690 REVLTIAYDGSIG
+2690 
-2703 FGVTRP
+2703 
-2709 QGVLLNARQNNIGS
+2709 
-2723 NIISA
+2723 
-2728 SNIDREVLTV
+2728 REVLTV

-3203 GSIGFGVMRPQG
+3203 GSIGFGV
-3215 VLLNARQN
+3215 
-3223 NVGSNI
+3223 
-3229 ISASNINREV
+3229 
-3239 LTVAYDG
+3239 
-3246 SIGFGVTQPRGI
+3246 TQPRGI

-3620 TGQGDALIVKQIN
+3620 TGEGDALIVKQIN

-3650 INYNGKVG
+3650 INYNGKIG

-3737 SNNDELRFITSNIEK
+3737 INNDELRFITSNIEK
-3752 MIIKTDGKVGIG
+3752 MIIKTDGKIGIG

>member
-6 NDITAPS
+6 NDITAPL

-19 AIGFQLNGESEAK
+19 AIGFQLDSESEAR

-45 VVGEKTYIPGD
+45 AVGEKTYIPGD
-56 TSNTKWSLVVNSQG
+56 TSNTKWSLLVNSQG
-70 TSVNASRSLARQ
+70 TSVNASRNLARE
-82 SLTPDTSL
+82 SLTLDTSL

-117 TTITSNLI
+117 TTITSDLI
-125 RDFIVKTNDL
+125 KEFIVKTNDL

-174 DTYKNTHPL
+174 DTFKNTHPL

-188 PNNKFNNMHVSIRND
+188 PNNKFSSMHISIRND
-203 TNNDEEPSR
+203 TNNAEEPSR

-227 ISTTRGVPLEFHVST
+227 ISTTQGVPLEFHIST
-242 SSENIDAAYNTR
+242 SSESINSAYGTR
-254 ALPIYNSNNVPAMT
+254 ALPIYNSNNAPAMT
-268 IDANNNVGIGTNN
+268 IDANNNIGIGTNN
-281 TSLKNYYKKVFTNN
+281 TSQKNYNKRVFENN
-295 STTNV
+295 STTTV
-300 ERFGKPKFE
+300 EKIGKSKLE

-333 DIYIRSTGISVLN
+333 DIYIRGTGVGVLN
-346 ATQIKGGD
+346 ATQINGGD
-354 FTDTDSLYRFKNNL
+354 FTDSLYRFNNNL
-368 TVSKLLS
+368 SVSKLLN
-375 AGDANIDNSV
+375 AGDANIANNAIV
-385 TIGCNLTTDFLN
+385 GCNLTTEYLK
-397 VNEHSIFDGTVAFN
+397 VNEHSVFEGTVEFN
-411 NDVNFDSVQNINI
+411 DDVNFNNVQNINI

-439 VTALDTTDT
+439 ITPLNTTDT
-448 FTGNFEKSIVDG
+448 FTGNFEKSVVDG
-460 SNYIFIYVSSNIA
+460 NNYLFVYVSSNIA

-483 PNKLGIGLSPTDGFD
+483 PNKLGIGLTDTDGFD

-506 DKTTSNNFDISLKNT
+506 DRTTSNNFDILLKNT
-521 SGNKTYIA
+521 IENKTYVA

-558 YFYPSSDMSILTSNR
+558 YFYPSSDISILTSNR
-573 FLPNLRNTPPT
+573 FLPNIKNTPPT

-603 ALDIGG
+603 ALDIAGN
-609 KIAANDYYVSQ
+609 IAANDYYVSQ

-702 SIGWK
+702 SIGWN
-707 GEANVTPLQ
+707 GEANVAPLQ

-792 GYTNKTIEPTS
+792 GYTDKTIEPTS

-808 YYDPLSS
+808 YYDPIKS

-825 VSYDDKSAMT
+825 VSYEDKSAMT

-861 ALSSNLQKVDRYI
+861 ALSSNLKRVDRYI
-874 NYISGSGIDTGY
+874 NYISGNGIDTGY
-886 STSANKIAMS
+886 ATSTNKIAMS

-905 IIIDPVENAKIPV
+905 VIIDPVENQEIPV

-924 DDNPATKFITYS
+924 DDNPVTKFITYS

-953 LQLVDDVIDK
+953 LQLVDDSIDK

-971 QMSVANNN
+971 QMSVGNNN

-996 FLRFINTVSDNGD
+996 FLRFVNRVSDNGD
-1009 ANSTIAHMGLGTDKS
+1009 ANSTIAHLGLGTDKS

-1044 KFPASINLLNS
+1044 KYPASINLLNS

-1077 DVSAAAANEI
+1077 DVSSATVDDL

-1105 GDKRRGARYGFNEDF
+1105 GEKRRGARYGFNEDF
-1120 SSNINQTFVI
+1120 ASNINQTLVI

-1135 TVPMS
+1135 TVPMA

-1154 VKIDYS
+1154 VKIDY
-1160 DVLFDILSSNWNND
+1160 DKVLFDILSSNWSND

-1183 QNITK
+1183 QAITE
-1188 LPATDANDNV
+1188 LPAIDANNNV
-1198 IDVNNIDDEGF
+1198 ITSNNLQDDGF
-1209 IFKTNNLISTN
+1209 IFKTNNLISRN

-1253 KTDSVKDKCD
+1253 ETDSVKDKYD

-1277 FYSSNDNIKPS
+1277 FYSSNDDIKPS

-1296 VNDRAVFNIYD
+1296 VNDSAVFNVYD

-1320 IISSHI
+1320 IISDHI
-1326 SCNISIIVSSNI
+1326 SCNIAISVSSNI
-1338 QRINNSN
+1338 KIIDNSN
-1345 YFNISNY
+1345 FFNISNY
-1352 ITTTLGTVTDPFN
+1352 ITTTLGTANQPFN
-1365 ALENVTEHTYIDYH
+1365 ALENVIEHTYMDYH
-1379 QNFIN
+1379 QNAIN
-1384 LNEKFLE
+1384 LNLKFLE
-1391 YSNIFLN
+1391 YSNIYLN
-1398 TYTTNIL
+1398 TYTTNVL
-1405 KYNSNIAYDAVFFSV
+1405 KYNYNIAYDGVFYSV
-1420 HTNHLNIATSNVIF
+1420 HTNHLNIVTSNIIF
-1434 DELFE
+1434 EELFE
-1439 LNTAYLDIT
+1439 LSTAYLDIT
-1448 SNIEDNNYIVFR
+1448 SNIQNNNIIFR

-1468 NANAMQRNMVIQ
+1468 NANATQRNMVIQ
-1480 QFSSNVFE
+1480 KFSSNVFQ
-1488 DTFDILGNTINKTL
+1488 DTFDILGNPINKT
-1502 IIEEYFNNYCNYN
+1502 IVIEEYFNNYCNYN

-1574 LKIDSIG
+1574 LKIDNLG
-1581 NMTINGGLDTKGNIK
+1581 NMSINGGLDTKGNLR
-1596 IDGNIFDANG
+1596 IDGNIYDVNG

-1628 YFNSFGSNGIE
+1628 HFNSLGSNGLE
-1639 INARA
+1639 INSYASN
-1644 MDYNHIDYNFFYV
+1644 NHIDYKFFYV
-1657 KDYLSTDLHNDILVL
+1657 KDYLSSNVINDILIL

-1695 LYIEGEGNNPS
+1695 LYIEGEGNIPS
-1706 LSVFQKHNTN
+1706 LSVFQKHNQN
-1716 IIRAANLDREV
+1716 IIQVANLEREV
-1727 LTLAYDGSMGLG
+1727 MTVAYDGSVGLG
-1739 ITEPQ
+1739 VSEPQ
-1744 GVLLN
+1744 SALFN
-1749 ARQNNIGSNVIS
+1749 IRQNN
-1761 ASNMDRELLTL
+1761 EYT
-1772 AYDGSMGLGITE
+1772 
-1784 PQGVL
+1784 
-1789 LNARQNNIGSNIIS
+1789 NIIS
-1803 ASNIEREVLTVAYD
+1803 ASNLDREVLTVAYD

-1823 VMLPQGVLLNA
+1823 VMQPRGVLLNA
-1834 RQNNIGSN
+1834 RQNNINQN
-1842 IISASNIEREVLT
+1842 IISASNLDREVLT

-1868 PQGVL
+1868 P
-1873 LNARQNNVGSNII
+1873 R
-1886 SASNIEREVL
+1886 
-1896 TVAYD
+1896 
-1901 GSIGFGVT
+1901 
-1909 QPQGVLLNARQNNIG
+1909 
-1924 SNIISASNI
+1924 
-1933 EREVLTVAYDGS
+1933 
-1945 IGFGVTRPQGVLLN
+1945 
-1959 ARQNNVGSNI
+1959 
-1969 ISASNIE
+1969 
-1976 REVLTVAYDGSI
+1976 
-1988 GFGVTRPQGVLL
+1988 
-2000 NARQNNVGSN
+2000 
-2010 IISAS
+2010 
-2015 NIEREVLTVAY
+2015 
-2026 DGSIGFGV
+2026 
-2034 TRPQGVLLNA
+2034 
-2044 RQNNVGSNIISASNI
+2044 
-2059 NREVLTV
+2059 
-2066 AYDGSIGFG
+2066 
-2075 VTRPQGVLLNAR
+2075 
-2087 QNNIDSNI
+2087 
-2095 ISASNIE
+2095 
-2102 REVLTVAYDGSIG
+2102 
-2115 FGVTRP
+2115 
-2121 QGVLLNARQNNIDSN
+2121 
-2136 IISASNIEREV
+2136 
-2147 LTVAYDGSIGFG
+2147 
-2159 VTRPQ
+2159 
-2164 GVLLNARQNNVSS
+2164 
-2177 NIISASNI
+2177 
-2185 EREVLTVAYDG
+2185 
-2196 SIGFGVT
+2196 
-2203 RPQGVLLNARQNNV
+2203 
-2217 GSNII
+2217 
-2222 SASNINREVL
+2222 
-2232 TVAYDGSIG
+2232 
-2241 FGVTRPQGVLLNARQ
+2241 
-2256 NNIGSNIIS
+2256 
-2265 ASNIEREVLT
+2265 
-2275 VAYDGSIGFGVTQP
+2275 
-2289 QGVLLNARQNNIGR
+2289 
-2303 NIISA
+2303 
-2308 SNIERE
+2308 
-2314 VLTVAYDGSIGF
+2314 
-2326 GVTRPQGV
+2326 
-2334 LLNARQNNIGSNII
+2334 
-2348 SASNIEREVL
+2348 
-2358 TVAYD
+2358 
-2363 GSIGFG
+2363 
-2369 VTRPQGVLLN
+2369 
-2379 ARQNNIDSNIISASN
+2379 
-2394 INREVLTVAYDGS
+2394 
-2407 IGFGVTQ
+2407 
-2414 PQGVLLN
+2414 
-2421 ARQNNI
+2421 
-2427 GSNIISASNINR
+2427 
-2439 EVLTVAYDGS
+2439 
-2449 IGIGVVQPQGVL
+2449 GI
-2461 LNARQNNIGSNIIS
+2461 
-2475 ASNINREV
+2475 
-2483 LTVAY
+2483 
-2488 DGSIGFGVTRPQ
+2488 
-2500 GVLLNARQNNVG
+2500 
-2512 SNIISA
+2512 
-2518 SNINREVLTVA
+2518 
-2529 YDGSI
+2529 
-2534 GFGVTQPQGVLL
+2534 
-2546 NARQNNI
+2546 
-2553 GKNIISASNIER
+2553 
-2565 EVLTVAYDG
+2565 
-2574 SIGFGVIDPQGV
+2574 
-2586 LLNARQNNIGN
+2586 
-2597 NIISASN
+2597 
-2604 INREVLT
+2604 
-2611 VAYDGS
+2611 
-2617 IGFGVIDPQGV
+2617 
-2628 LLNARQNNIGRNIIS
+2628 
-2643 ASNINREVLTVAYDG
+2643 
-2658 SIGFGVT
+2658 
-2665 RPQGVLLNAR
+2665 
-2675 QNNIGSNIISASNID
+2675 
-2690 REVLTIAYDGSIG
+2690 
-2703 FGVTRP
+2703 
-2709 QGVLLNARQNNIGS
+2709 LLNARQNNIGS

-2751 QGVLLNARQNNIGSN
+2751 QGVLLNARQNNIG
-2766 IISASN
+2766 
-2772 INREVLTVAY
+2772 
-2782 DGSIGLGITRPQGV
+2782 G
-2796 LLNARQ
+2796 
-2802 NNIGSNII
+2802 
-2810 AASNLDREVL
+2810 
-2820 TVAYDGSIGFGV
+2820 
-2832 GQPQGVLL
+2832 
-2840 NARQNN
+2840 
-2846 IGKNIISASNLDRE
+2846 NIISASNL
-2860 VLTVAYDGS
+2860 
-2869 IGFGVTQPQSVLL
+2869 
-2882 NARQNNIGRNIISAS
+2882 
-2897 NLDREVMTVAYD
+2897 
-2909 GSIGFGVMRPQG
+2909 
-2921 VLLNA
+2921 
-2926 RQNNIGSNIIS
+2926 
-2937 ASNINREV
+2937 
-2945 LTVAYDG
+2945 
-2952 SIGFGVTR
+2952 
-2960 PQGVLLNAR
+2960 
-2969 QNNIDKNIISASNI
+2969 
-2983 DSEVLTVAYDGSIGL
+2983 
-2998 GVTQPQGI
+2998 
-3006 LLNARQ
+3006 
-3012 NNIGKHIISVSNI
+3012 
-3025 NSEVFTVAY
+3025 
-3034 DGSMG
+3034 
-3039 LGVVQPRGILL
+3039 
-3050 NARQNNVG
+3050 
-3058 SNIISASNIN
+3058 
-3068 REVLTVAYDGSI
+3068 
-3080 GFGVSRPQGV
+3080 
-3090 LLNARQNNIDSNI
+3090 
-3103 ISASNINREV
+3103 NREV

-3126 MRPQGVLLNARQNNI
+3126 M
-3141 GSNIISA
+3141 
-3148 SNISREVFTVAYDG
+3148 
-3162 SIGFGV
+3162 
-3168 VQPQGVLLNAR
+3168 
-3179 QNNIGSNIIS
+3179 
-3189 ASNINREVLTVAYD
+3189 
-3203 GSIGFGVMRPQG
+3203 
-3215 VLLNARQN
+3215 
-3223 NVGSNI
+3223 
-3229 ISASNINREV
+3229 
-3239 LTVAYDG
+3239 
-3246 SIGFGVTQPRGI
+3246 QPRGI
-3258 LLNARQNNV
+3258 LLNARQNN
-3267 DNNIISASNIDSEV
+3267 I
-3281 LTLAYDGSMGL
+3281 
-3292 GVMRP
+3292 
-3297 QGVLLNARQNN
+3297 
-3308 IGYNIISASNLNR
+3308 
-3321 EVLTLA
+3321 
-3327 YDGSMG
+3327 
-3333 LGVMQPQGVLL
+3333 
-3344 NARQNNIGYNIIS
+3344 
-3357 ASNINREVLTVA
+3357 
-3369 YDGSMGFGVTRP
+3369 
-3381 QGVLLN
+3381 
-3387 ARQNNLGSNIIS
+3387 GSNIIS

-3412 DGSIGFGVTRPQGVL
+3412 DGSIGFGVMQPRGVL
-3427 LNARQNNLGS
+3427 LNARQNNIGS
-3437 NIISASNINREVLTV
+3437 NIISASNLDREVLTV

-3462 TRPQGVLLNARQNN
+3462 MQPQGVLLNARQNN
-3476 LGSNIMSA
+3476 IGSNIISA
-3484 SNINREVMTLT
+3484 SNLNSEVMTLT

-3506 PNKQSLLDVQ
+3506 PNKQSKLDVR
-3516 GNINIVSDQGSNFI
+3516 GNINIVSEPGTDFV
-3530 YTINNRDIIKETSNY
+3530 YTINNRDIMKETCNY
-3545 ILVTSNFIANR
+3545 ILETSNFIATR

-3562 DFITENVTSINKF
+3562 DLITENSTSINKF
-3575 IVNNKYKNDLFID
+3575 IVANKYNNNLFID

-3594 SNLIVHG
+3594 SNLIVYG

-3620 TGQGDALIVKQIN
+3620 TGTGDALIVKQIN
-3633 NSYNIFTASNNN
+3633 NSYNIFTASNND

-3658 IGTETP
+3658 IGTESP

-3686 PSGINLIKGTIRYN
+3686 PAGINLIKGTIRYN
-3700 TNTNQFEGY
+3700 TDTNQFEGY
-3709 GAGNHWGTLGGVKD
+3709 GAGNNWGTLGGVKD
-3723 VNNDTFISAESYPG
+3723 VNNDTFISAESAPG
-3737 SNNDELRFITSNIEK
+3737 VNNDELRFITSNIEK
-3752 MIIKTDGKVGIG
+3752 MIIKKDGKVGIG
-3764 RQNPEYLLDVQGDI
+3764 KQNPEYLLDVQGDI

-3811 KIQNPHINNPV
+3811 KIQNPHIDNPV
-3822 SSIDFINGINNS
+3822 SSIEFINGINNS
-3834 IQSNTLFGW
+3834 IQNNDLFGW
-3843 RMSNS
+3843 RISNS
-3848 NNSFVIS
+3848 NNNFAIS

-3860 IINDCLIID
+3860 LISDRLIID

-3879 KSHIELDNNGDTYK
+3879 KPHIEMDNNGDTYK

-3902 EGEIYKQGVLFT
+3902 EGDIYKQGVLFSSGSGGT
-3914 QGINGGGGVGV
+3914 GGGGSVGV
-3925 ISQNMPIQTLSKTYK
+3925 ISQNMPIQTLSKTYTN
-3940 QTKSYLESG
+3940 TKSYLESG
-3949 LDNDGGWKFIDEN
+3949 LDNDSGWKFIDEN
-3962 VNSGFLIKIKSSH
+3962 VNGGFLIKIKPSH
-3975 RTSKILLNLSMHI
+3975 RTSKILINLSMHI

-4003 YRKMVDNNQNIITDW
+4003 YRKMTDNNLNVITDW

-4143 TQPQHTLDIAGDI
+4143 TQPQHALDIAGDI
-4156 NITGAYKIN
+4156 NITGTYKVN
-4165 NEIFRE
+4165 NEIFKT

-4183 YNNYIGVGTVK
+4183 YNNYIGVGTAK

-4200 LSGANAKIKIHDD
+4200 LSGANGKIKIHDD
-4213 GINNDGSASTQ
+4213 GINNDGSARAQ
-4224 LSTSIELING
+4224 LSTSIDLING
-4234 SSNLMQYNLNKCG
+4234 TSNALQYNLNKCG

-4254 NNYIISSGSNSI
+4254 NNYIISSGSNTI
-4266 INDRFVIDSTGNIGV
+4266 IKDRFIIDSVGNIGV
-4281 GTVPNHK
+4281 GTAPNHK

-4331 LNSIGWVPIDIQNDG
+4331 LNSVGWVPIDIQNNG
-4346 FYVKIKPS
+4346 FFVKIKPS

-4382 LYRKIGSGSWVP
+4382 LYRKIGNGSWVP

-4422 TYSHSIINVSGSY
+4422 MYSHSIINVSGSY

-4447 TAYWKSKLDNT
+4447 TAFWKSKLDNT

-4513 PSESSEYKLEVAGN
+4513 PSESSGYKLEVAGN
-4527 LKCANLQCVSV
+4527 LKCTNLQCVSV

-4547 KNIENIE
+4547 KNIENIGD
-4554 NALDDINKLNP
+4554 ALDDINKLNP

-4571 NQESSD
+4571 NQESAD
-4577 KKSYGFIAQE
+4577 RKSYGFIAQE
-4587 LKNIFPEVVVDP
+4587 LKDIFPEVVVEPSD
-4599 NTDNE
+4599 DNDM
-4604 LYSINYTSI
+4604 YGINYTSI

-4628 ELQQNE
+4628 ELQQIE

>member
-6 NDITAPS
+6 NDITAPL

-19 AIGFQLNGESEAK
+19 AIGFQLDSESEAR

-45 VVGEKTYIPGD
+45 AVGEKTYIPGD
-56 TSNTKWSLVVNSQG
+56 TLNTKWSLLVNSQG
-70 TSVNASRSLARQ
+70 TSVNASRNLARE
-82 SLTPDTSL
+82 SLTLDTSL

-125 RDFIVKTNDL
+125 KEFIVKTNDL

-174 DTYKNTHPL
+174 DTFKNTHPL

-188 PNNKFNNMHVSIRND
+188 PNNKFSSMHISIRND
-203 TNNDEEPSR
+203 TNNAEEPSR

-227 ISTTRGVPLEFHVST
+227 ISTTQGVPLEFHIST
-242 SSENIDAAYNTR
+242 SSESINSAYGTR
-254 ALPIYNSNNVPAMT
+254 ALPIYNSNNAPAMT
-268 IDANNNVGIGTNN
+268 IDANNNIGIGTNN
-281 TSLKNYYKKVFTNN
+281 TSQKNYNKRVFENN
-295 STTNV
+295 STTTV
-300 ERFGKPKFE
+300 EKIGKSKFE

-333 DIYIRSTGISVLN
+333 DIYIRGTGVGVLN
-346 ATQIKGGD
+346 ATQINGGD
-354 FTDTDSLYRFKNNL
+354 FTDSLYRFNNNL
-368 TVSKLLS
+368 SVSKILN
-375 AGDANIDNSV
+375 AGDANITNNATV
-385 TIGCNLTTDFLN
+385 GCNLTTEYLK
-397 VNEHSIFDGTVAFN
+397 VNEHSTFEGTVAFN

-439 VTALDTTDT
+439 VTPLNTNDT

-460 SNYIFIYVSSNIA
+460 SNYIFVYVSSNIA

-483 PNKLGIGLSPTDGFD
+483 PNKLGIGLTDTDGFD

-506 DKTTSNNFDISLKNT
+506 DRTTSNNFDILLKNT
-521 SGNKTYIA
+521 IENKTYVA

-549 KVPGKNNNI
+549 KVQGKNNNI
-558 YFYPSSDMSILTSNR
+558 YFYPSSDISILTSNR
-573 FLPNLRNTPPT
+573 FLPNIRNTPPT

-603 ALDIGG
+603 ALDIAGN
-609 KIAANDYYVSQ
+609 IAANDYYVSQ

-688 KASSTDSFYTNKNI
+688 KASSADSFYTNKNI
-702 SIGWK
+702 SIGWN

-792 GYTNKTIEPTS
+792 GYTDKTIEPTS

-808 YYDPLSS
+808 YYDPISS

-825 VSYDDKSAMT
+825 VSYEDKSAMT

-861 ALSSNLQKVDRYI
+861 ALSSNLKRVDRYI
-874 NYISGSGIDTGY
+874 NYISGGGVDTGY
-886 STSANKIAMS
+886 SASTNKIAMS
-896 IDILRPKEN
+896 IDILRPREN
-905 IIIDPVENAKIPV
+905 VIIDPVENQKIPV

-924 DDNPATKFITYS
+924 DDNPTTKFITYS

-953 LQLVDDVIDK
+953 LQLVDDAIDK

-971 QMSVANNN
+971 QMSVGNNN

-996 FLRFINTVSDNGD
+996 FLRFVNRVSDNGD
-1009 ANSTIAHMGLGTDKS
+1009 ANSTIAHLGLGTDKS

-1044 KFPASINLLNS
+1044 KYPASINLLNS

-1077 DVSAAAANEI
+1077 DVSSATVDDL

-1099 DAFQYN
+1099 DAFEYN

-1120 SSNINQTFVI
+1120 ASNINQTLVI

-1135 TVPMS
+1135 TVPMA

-1154 VKIDYS
+1154 VKIDY
-1160 DVLFDILSSNWNND
+1160 DKVLFDILSSNWNNA

-1183 QNITK
+1183 QAITE
-1188 LPATDANDNV
+1188 LPAIDANNNV
-1198 IDVNNIDDEGF
+1198 ITSNNLQDDGF
-1209 IFKTNNLISTN
+1209 IFKTNNLISRN
-1220 LSYITVHSNIN
+1220 LSYITVHSNIA

-1239 DINYMPL
+1239 DIDYMPL
-1246 NNQTFDI
+1246 NNLIFNI
-1253 KTDSVKDKCD
+1253 ETDSVKDKYY

-1277 FYSSNDNIKPS
+1277 FYSSNDDIKPS
-1288 DISEKMLA
+1288 DISEKMLS
-1296 VNDRAVFNIYD
+1296 VNDKAVFNVYN

-1320 IISSHI
+1320 IISDNI
-1326 SCNISIIVSSNI
+1326 SCNIAISVSSNI
-1338 QRINNSN
+1338 RKINNSN

-1352 ITTTLGTVTDPFN
+1352 ITTTFGTANQPFN
-1365 ALENVTEHTYIDYH
+1365 ALENVMEHTYMDYH
-1379 QNFIN
+1379 QNAIN
-1384 LNEKFLE
+1384 LNLKFLE
-1391 YSNIFLN
+1391 YSNIYLN
-1398 TYTTNIL
+1398 TYTTNVL
-1405 KYNSNIAYDAVFFSV
+1405 KYNSNIAYNGVFYSV
-1420 HTNHLNIATSNVIF
+1420 HTNHLNIATSNIIF
-1434 DELFE
+1434 EELFE
-1439 LNTAYLDIT
+1439 LSTAYLDIT
-1448 SNIEDNNYIVFR
+1448 SNIQNNNIIFR

-1468 NANAMQRNMVIQ
+1468 NANATQRNMVIQ
-1480 QFSSNVFE
+1480 KFSSNVFQ
-1488 DTFDILGNTINKTL
+1488 DTFDILGNPINKT
-1502 IIEEYFNNYCNYN
+1502 IVIEEYFNNYCNYN

-1562 KYANSTN
+1562 KYANSAN

-1574 LKIDSIG
+1574 LKIDNIG
-1581 NMTINGGLDTKGNIK
+1581 NMFIHGG
-1596 IDGNIFDANG
+1596 IDMRGDLRFDGHIYDANG
-1606 NNLIEILNK
+1606 NDLIEILNK

-1628 YFNSFGSNGIE
+1628 HFNSLGSNGLE
-1639 INARA
+1639 INSYASN
-1644 MDYNHIDYNFFYV
+1644 NHIDYKFFYV
-1657 KDYLSTDLHNDILVL
+1657 KDYLSSNVINDILIL

-1695 LYIEGEGNNPS
+1695 LYIEGEGNIPS
-1706 LSVFQKHNTN
+1706 LSVFQKHNQN
-1716 IIRAANLDREV
+1716 IIQVANLEREVMTVAYDGSVGLGVSEPQSALFNIRQNNEYTNVISASNLDRE
-1727 LTLAYDGSMGLG
+1727 LMTLAYDGSLGLG
-1739 ITEPQ
+1739 VVEPQ

-1749 ARQNNIGSNVIS
+1749 VRQNNIDINVIS
-1761 ASNMDRELLTL
+1761 ASNLD
-1772 AYDGSMGLGITE
+1772 
-1784 PQGVL
+1784 
-1789 LNARQNNIGSNIIS
+1789 
-1803 ASNIEREVLTVAYD
+1803 
-1817 GSIGFG
+1817 
-1823 VMLPQGVLLNA
+1823 
-1834 RQNNIGSN
+1834 
-1842 IISASNIEREVLT
+1842 REVLT

-1868 PQGVL
+1868 PRGIL
-1873 LNARQNNVGSNII
+1873 FNARQNNIGSNII
-1886 SASNIEREVL
+1886 SASNLDREVL

-1924 SNIISASNI
+1924 GNIISASN
-1933 EREVLTVAYDGS
+1933 L
-1945 IGFGVTRPQGVLLN
+1945 
-1959 ARQNNVGSNI
+1959 
-1969 ISASNIE
+1969 
-1976 REVLTVAYDGSI
+1976 
-1988 GFGVTRPQGVLL
+1988 
-2000 NARQNNVGSN
+2000 
-2010 IISAS
+2010 
-2015 NIEREVLTVAY
+2015 
-2026 DGSIGFGV
+2026 
-2034 TRPQGVLLNA
+2034 
-2044 RQNNVGSNIISASNI
+2044 

-2075 VTRPQGVLLNAR
+2075 VM
-2087 QNNIDSNI
+2087 
-2095 ISASNIE
+2095 
-2102 REVLTVAYDGSIG
+2102 
-2115 FGVTRP
+2115 
-2121 QGVLLNARQNNIDSN
+2121 
-2136 IISASNIEREV
+2136 
-2147 LTVAYDGSIGFG
+2147 
-2159 VTRPQ
+2159 
-2164 GVLLNARQNNVSS
+2164 
-2177 NIISASNI
+2177 
-2185 EREVLTVAYDG
+2185 
-2196 SIGFGVT
+2196 
-2203 RPQGVLLNARQNNV
+2203 
-2217 GSNII
+2217 
-2222 SASNINREVL
+2222 
-2232 TVAYDGSIG
+2232 
-2241 FGVTRPQGVLLNARQ
+2241 
-2256 NNIGSNIIS
+2256 
-2265 ASNIEREVLT
+2265 
-2275 VAYDGSIGFGVTQP
+2275 QP
-2289 QGVLLNARQNNIGR
+2289 R
-2303 NIISA
+2303 
-2308 SNIERE
+2308 
-2314 VLTVAYDGSIGF
+2314 
-2326 GVTRPQGV
+2326 
-2334 LLNARQNNIGSNII
+2334 
-2348 SASNIEREVL
+2348 
-2358 TVAYD
+2358 
-2363 GSIGFG
+2363 
-2369 VTRPQGVLLN
+2369 
-2379 ARQNNIDSNIISASN
+2379 
-2394 INREVLTVAYDGS
+2394 
-2407 IGFGVTQ
+2407 
-2414 PQGVLLN
+2414 
-2421 ARQNNI
+2421 
-2427 GSNIISASNINR
+2427 
-2439 EVLTVAYDGS
+2439 
-2449 IGIGVVQPQGVL
+2449 GI
-2461 LNARQNNIGSNIIS
+2461 
-2475 ASNINREV
+2475 
-2483 LTVAY
+2483 
-2488 DGSIGFGVTRPQ
+2488 
-2500 GVLLNARQNNVG
+2500 
-2512 SNIISA
+2512 
-2518 SNINREVLTVA
+2518 
-2529 YDGSI
+2529 
-2534 GFGVTQPQGVLL
+2534 
-2546 NARQNNI
+2546 
-2553 GKNIISASNIER
+2553 
-2565 EVLTVAYDG
+2565 
-2574 SIGFGVIDPQGV
+2574 
-2586 LLNARQNNIGN
+2586 
-2597 NIISASN
+2597 
-2604 INREVLT
+2604 
-2611 VAYDGS
+2611 
-2617 IGFGVIDPQGV
+2617 
-2628 LLNARQNNIGRNIIS
+2628 
-2643 ASNINREVLTVAYDG
+2643 
-2658 SIGFGVT
+2658 
-2665 RPQGVLLNAR
+2665 LLNAR

-2690 REVLTIAYDGSIG
+2690 REVLTVAYDGSIG
-2703 FGVTRP
+2703 FGVTQPR
-2709 QGVLLNARQNNIGS
+2709 GILLNARQNNIGS

-2728 SNIDREVLTV
+2728 SNLDREVLTV

-2772 INREVLTVAY
+2772 
-2782 DGSIGLGITRPQGV
+2782 
-2796 LLNARQ
+2796 
-2802 NNIGSNII
+2802 
-2810 AASNLDREVL
+2810 LDREVL

-2832 GQPQGVLL
+2832 TRPRGILL

-2846 IGKNIISASNLDRE
+2846 IGSNIISASNLDRE

-2869 IGFGVTQPQSVLL
+2869 IGFGVTQP
-2882 NARQNNIGRNIISAS
+2882 RGI
-2897 NLDREVMTVAYD
+2897 
-2909 GSIGFGVMRPQG
+2909 
-2921 VLLNA
+2921 LLNA

-2937 ASNINREV
+2937 ASNIDREV

-2952 SIGFGVTR
+2952 SIGFGVT
-2960 PQGVLLNAR
+2960 
-2969 QNNIDKNIISASNI
+2969 
-2983 DSEVLTVAYDGSIGL
+2983 
-2998 GVTQPQGI
+2998 
-3006 LLNARQ
+3006 
-3012 NNIGKHIISVSNI
+3012 
-3025 NSEVFTVAY
+3025 
-3034 DGSMG
+3034 
-3039 LGVVQPRGILL
+3039 QPRGILL
-3050 NARQNNVG
+3050 NARQNNINQ
-3058 SNIISASNIN
+3058 NIISASNLD

-3080 GFGVSRPQGV
+3080 GFGV
-3090 LLNARQNNIDSNI
+3090 
-3103 ISASNINREV
+3103 
-3113 LTVAYDGSIGFGV
+3113 T
-3126 MRPQGVLLNARQNNI
+3126 
-3141 GSNIISA
+3141 
-3148 SNISREVFTVAYDG
+3148 
-3162 SIGFGV
+3162 
-3168 VQPQGVLLNAR
+3168 QPRGVLLNAR

-3203 GSIGFGVMRPQG
+3203 GSIGFGVMQPRG

-3223 NVGSNI
+3223 NIGSNI
-3229 ISASNINREV
+3229 ISASNLDREV

-3246 SIGFGVTQPRGI
+3246 SIGF
-3258 LLNARQNNV
+3258 
-3267 DNNIISASNIDSEV
+3267 
-3281 LTLAYDGSMGL
+3281 
-3292 GVMRP
+3292 
-3297 QGVLLNARQNN
+3297 
-3308 IGYNIISASNLNR
+3308 
-3321 EVLTLA
+3321 
-3327 YDGSMG
+3327 
-3333 LGVMQPQGVLL
+3333 GVMQPQGVLL
-3344 NARQNNIGYNIIS
+3344 NARQNNIG
-3357 ASNINREVLTVA
+3357 
-3369 YDGSMGFGVTRP
+3369 
-3381 QGVLLN
+3381 
-3387 ARQNNLGSNIIS
+3387 SNIIS
-3399 ASNIDRE
+3399 ASN
-3406 VLTVAY
+3406 
-3412 DGSIGFGVTRPQGVL
+3412 
-3427 LNARQNNLGS
+3427 LNS
-3437 NIISASNINREVLTV
+3437 
-3452 AYDGSIGFGV
+3452 
-3462 TRPQGVLLNARQNN
+3462 
-3476 LGSNIMSA
+3476 
-3484 SNINREVMTLT
+3484 EVMTLT

-3506 PNKQSLLDVQ
+3506 PNKQSKLDVR
-3516 GNINIVSDQGSNFI
+3516 GNINIVSEPGTDFV
-3530 YTINNRDIIKETSNY
+3530 YTINNRDIMKETCNY
-3545 ILVTSNFIANR
+3545 ILETSNFIATR

-3562 DFITENVTSINKF
+3562 DLITENSTSINKF
-3575 IVNNKYKNDLFID
+3575 IVANKYNNNLFID

-3594 SNLIVHG
+3594 SNLIVYG

-3620 TGQGDALIVKQIN
+3620 TGTGDALIVKQIN
-3633 NSYNIFTASNNN
+3633 NSYNIFTASNND

-3658 IGTETP
+3658 IGTESP
-3664 KVYLEINSTDGIKIP
+3664 KVYLEINTTDGIKIP

-3686 PSGINLIKGTIRYN
+3686 PAGINLIKGTIRYN
-3700 TNTNQFEGY
+3700 TDTNQFEGY
-3709 GAGNHWGTLGGVKD
+3709 GAGNNWGTLGGVKD
-3723 VNNDTFISAESYPG
+3723 VNNDTFISAESAPG
-3737 SNNDELRFITSNIEK
+3737 VNNDELRFITSNIEK
-3752 MIIKTDGKVGIG
+3752 MIIKKDGKVGIG
-3764 RQNPEYLLDVQGDI
+3764 KQNPEYLLDVQGDI
-3778 RTNSNLFVNF
+3778 RANSNLFVNF

-3811 KIQNPHINNPV
+3811 KIQNPYIDNQV
-3822 SSIDFINGINNS
+3822 SSIEFINGINNS
-3834 IQSNTLFGW
+3834 IQNNDLFGW
-3843 RMSNS
+3843 RISNS
-3848 NNSFVIS
+3848 NNNFAIS

-3860 IINDCLIID
+3860 LISDRLIID

-3879 KSHIELDNNGDTYK
+3879 KPHIEMDNNGDTYK

-3902 EGEIYKQGVLFT
+3902 EGDIYKQGVLFS
-3914 QGINGGGGVGV
+3914 QGSGGTGGGGSVGV
-3925 ISQNMPIQTLSKTYK
+3925 ISQNMPIQTLSKTYTN
-3940 QTKSYLESG
+3940 TKSYLESG
-3949 LDNDGGWKFIDEN
+3949 LDNDSGWKFIDEN
-3962 VNSGFLIKIKSSH
+3962 VNSGFLIKIKPSH
-3975 RTSKILLNLSMHI
+3975 RTSKILINLSMHI
-3988 GIDSAPES
+3988 GIDSDPES

-4003 YRKMVDNNQNIITDW
+4003 YRKMTDNNLNVITDW

-4080 GNNYG
+4080 GDNYG

-4143 TQPQHTLDIAGDI
+4143 TQPQHSLDIAGDI
-4156 NITGAYKIN
+4156 NITGTYKVN
-4165 NEIFRE
+4165 NEIFKT

-4183 YNNYIGVGTVK
+4183 YNNYIGVGTAK

-4200 LSGANAKIKIHDD
+4200 LSGANGKIKIHDD
-4213 GINNDGSASTQ
+4213 GINNDGSARAQ
-4224 LSTSIELING
+4224 LSTSIDLING
-4234 SSNLMQYNLNKCG
+4234 TSNALQYNLNKCG

-4254 NNYIISSGSNSI
+4254 NNYIISSGSNTI
-4266 INDRFVIDSTGNIGV
+4266 IKDRFIIDSVGNIGV
-4281 GTVPNHK
+4281 GTAPNHK

-4331 LNSIGWVPIDIQNDG
+4331 LNSVGWVPIDIQNNG
-4346 FYVKIKPS
+4346 FFVKIKPS

-4382 LYRKIGSGSWVP
+4382 LYRKIGNGSWVP

-4422 TYSHSIINVSGSY
+4422 MYSHSIINVSGSY

-4447 TAYWKSKLDNT
+4447 TAFWKSKLDNT

-4513 PSESSEYKLEVAGN
+4513 PSESSGYKLEVAGN
-4527 LKCANLQCVSV
+4527 LKCTNLQCVSV

-4547 KNIENIE
+4547 KNIENIG

-4571 NQESSD
+4571 NQESAD

-4587 LKNIFPEVVVDP
+4587 LKDIFPEVVVEPSD
-4599 NTDNE
+4599 DNDM
-4604 LYSINYTSI
+4604 YGINYTSI

-4628 ELQQNE
+4628 ELQQIE

>member
-1069 HNNHKFTI
+1069 NNNHKFTI

-1352 ITTTLGTVTDPFN
+1352 ITTTLGTVTEPFN

-1488 DTFDILGNTINKTL
+1488 DTFDILGNTINNTL

-1628 YFNSFGSNGIE
+1628 YFNSFGSNGVE

-1909 QPQGVLLNARQNNIG
+1909 
-1924 SNIISASNI
+1924 
-1933 EREVLTVAYDGS
+1933 
-1945 IGFGVTRPQGVLLN
+1945 
-1959 ARQNNVGSNI
+1959 
-1969 ISASNIE
+1969 
-1976 REVLTVAYDGSI
+1976 
-1988 GFGVTRPQGVLL
+1988 RPQGVLL

-2164 GVLLNARQNNVSS
+2164 GVLLNARQNNV
-2177 NIISASNI
+2177 
-2185 EREVLTVAYDG
+2185 
-2196 SIGFGVT
+2196 
-2203 RPQGVLLNARQNNV
+2203 

-2303 NIISA
+2303 NIIST

-2326 GVTRPQGV
+2326 GVSRPQGV

-2449 IGIGVVQPQGVL
+2449 IGFGVVQPQGVL

-2488 DGSIGFGVTRPQ
+2488 DGSIGFGVARPQ

-2553 GKNIISASNIER
+2553 GNNIISASNIER

-2617 IGFGVIDPQGV
+2617 IGFGVTQPQGV

-2675 QNNIGSNIISASNID
+2675 QNNIGSNIISASNI
-2690 REVLTIAYDGSIG
+2690 
-2703 FGVTRP
+2703 
-2709 QGVLLNARQNNIGS
+2709 
-2723 NIISA
+2723 
-2728 SNIDREVLTV
+2728 
-2738 AYDGSIGF
+2738 
-2746 GVTRP
+2746 
-2751 QGVLLNARQNNIGSN
+2751 
-2766 IISASN
+2766 
-2772 INREVLTVAY
+2772 NR
-2782 DGSIGLGITRPQGV
+2782 
-2796 LLNARQ
+2796 
-2802 NNIGSNII
+2802 
-2810 AASNLDREVL
+2810 
-2820 TVAYDGSIGFGV
+2820 
-2832 GQPQGVLL
+2832 
-2840 NARQNN
+2840 
-2846 IGKNIISASNLDRE
+2846 
-2860 VLTVAYDGS
+2860 
-2869 IGFGVTQPQSVLL
+2869 
-2882 NARQNNIGRNIISAS
+2882 
-2897 NLDREVMTVAYD
+2897 
-2909 GSIGFGVMRPQG
+2909 
-2921 VLLNA
+2921 
-2926 RQNNIGSNIIS
+2926 
-2937 ASNINREV
+2937 
-2945 LTVAYDG
+2945 
-2952 SIGFGVTR
+2952 
-2960 PQGVLLNAR
+2960 
-2969 QNNIDKNIISASNI
+2969 
-2983 DSEVLTVAYDGSIGL
+2983 EVLTVAYDGSIGL

-3292 GVMRP
+3292 GVM
-3297 QGVLLNARQNN
+3297 
-3308 IGYNIISASNLNR
+3308 
-3321 EVLTLA
+3321 
-3327 YDGSMG
+3327 
-3333 LGVMQPQGVLL
+3333 QPQGVLL

-3620 TGQGDALIVKQIN
+3620 TGEGDALIVKQIN

-3650 INYNGKVG
+3650 INYNGKIG

-3737 SNNDELRFITSNIEK
+3737 INNDELRFITSNIEK
-3752 MIIKTDGKVGIG
+3752 MIIKTDGKIGIG

>member
-6 NDITAPS
+6 NDITAPL

-19 AIGFQLNGESEAK
+19 AIGFQLDGENEAR

-45 VVGEKTYIPGD
+45 AVGEKTYIPGD
-56 TSNTKWSLVVNSQG
+56 TSNTKWSLLVNSQG
-70 TSVNASRSLARQ
+70 TSVNASRNLARE
-82 SLTPDTSL
+82 SLTLDTSL

-125 RDFIVKTNDL
+125 REFIVKTNDL

-188 PNNKFNNMHVSIRND
+188 PNNKFSSMHISIRND

-212 MCIGMIGGSNISPAI
+212 MCIGMIGGCNISPAI
-227 ISTTRGVPLEFHVST
+227 ISTTRGVPLEFHIST
-242 SSENIDAAYNTR
+242 SSENIDAAYGTK
-254 ALPIYNSNNVPAMT
+254 AFPIYNSNNVPAMT

-281 TSLKNYYKKVFTNN
+281 TTQKNYYKKVFANN
-295 STTNV
+295 NTTTE
-300 ERFGKPKFE
+300 ERFGKPKLE
-309 VKGLSTFDDI
+309 VKGLSTFEDI
-319 LLHDYQTNT
+319 LLHDYYTNT

-333 DIYIRSTGISVLN
+333 DIYIRGTGLGVLN
-346 ATQIKGGD
+346 ATQINGGD
-354 FTDTDSLYRFKNNL
+354 FTDSLYRFNNNL
-368 TVSKLLS
+368 SVLKQLNAGNVNIANNATV
-375 AGDANIDNSV
+375 
-385 TIGCNLTTDFLN
+385 GCNLTTDILN
-397 VNEHSIFDGTVAFN
+397 VNEHSTFDGTVAFN

-439 VTALDTTDT
+439 VTPLNTNDT

-460 SNYIFIYVSSNIA
+460 SNYLFVYVSSNIA

-483 PNKLGIGLSPTDGFD
+483 PNKMGIGLTNTDGFD

-506 DKTTSNNFDISLKNT
+506 DITTSNNFDILLKNT
-521 SGNKTYIA
+521 IENKTYIA

-558 YFYPSSDMSILTSNR
+558 YFYPSSDISVLTSNR
-573 FLPNLRNTPPT
+573 FLPNIRNTPPT

-603 ALDIGG
+603 ALDIEG
-609 KIAANDYYVSQ
+609 KIAANEYYVSQ
-620 DNNFKRTKNF
+620 DNNFRRTKNF

-657 SFASDMRGLNVK
+657 SFTSDMRGLNVK

-702 SIGWK
+702 SIGWN

-778 LDARDYMRIGPLQI
+778 LDARDYMRVGPLQI
-792 GYTNKTIEPTS
+792 GYTDKTIEPTS

-808 YYDPLSS
+808 YYDPASS
-815 KYHIDVNNPK
+815 KYHIDINNPK

-861 ALSSNLQKVDRYI
+861 ALSSNLKRVDRYI
-874 NYISGSGIDTGY
+874 NYISGDGIDTGY
-886 STSANKIAMS
+886 ATSTNKIAMS
-896 IDILRPKEN
+896 IDILRPREN
-905 IIIDPVENAKIPV
+905 VIIDPVENQKIPV

-924 DDNPATKFITYS
+924 DDNPVTKFITYS

-953 LQLVDDVIDK
+953 LQLVDDAIDK

-1077 DVSAAAANEI
+1077 DVSSATVDDL

-1105 GDKRRGARYGFNEDF
+1105 GEKRRGARYGFNEDF
-1120 SSNINQTFVI
+1120 ASNINQTFVI

-1154 VKIDYS
+1154 VKIDY
-1160 DVLFDILSSNWNND
+1160 DNVLFDILSSNWNNN

-1183 QNITK
+1183 QNITE

-1198 IDVNNIDDEGF
+1198 ITSNNIYDDGF
-1209 IFKTNNLISTN
+1209 IFKANNLISRN
-1220 LSYITVHSNIN
+1220 LSYITIHSNLN

-1239 DINYMPL
+1239 DIDYMPL

-1253 KTDSVKDKCD
+1253 ETDSVKDKYD

-1277 FYSSNDNIKPS
+1277 FYSSNDDIKPS
-1288 DISEKMLA
+1288 DISEKMLS
-1296 VNDRAVFNIYD
+1296 VIDKAVFNVYD

-1320 IISSHI
+1320 IISDHI
-1326 SCNISIIVSSNI
+1326 SCNIAISVSSNI
-1338 QRINNSN
+1338 EIIDNSN

-1352 ITTTLGTVTDPFN
+1352 ITTTFGTVNQPFN
-1365 ALENVTEHTYIDYH
+1365 ALENVMQHTYMDYH
-1379 QNFIN
+1379 QNAIN
-1384 LNEKFLE
+1384 LNLKFLE
-1391 YSNIFLN
+1391 YSNIYLN
-1398 TYTTNIL
+1398 TYTINTL

-1420 HTNHLNIATSNVIF
+1420 HTNHLNIATSNIIF
-1434 DELFE
+1434 EELFE
-1439 LNTAYLDIT
+1439 LSTAYLDIT
-1448 SNIEDNNYIVFR
+1448 SNIQDNNIIFR

-1468 NANAMQRNMVIQ
+1468 NANATQRNMIIQ
-1480 QFSSNVFE
+1480 KFSSNVFQ
-1488 DTFDILGNTINKTL
+1488 DTFDILGNPINKT
-1502 IIEEYFNNYCNYN
+1502 IVIEEYFNNYCNYN

-1574 LKIDSIG
+1574 LKIDNLG

-1596 IDGNIFDANG
+1596 IDGNIYDANG

-1628 YFNSFGSNGIE
+1628 HFNSLGSNGLE
-1639 INARA
+1639 INSSAIN
-1644 MDYNHIDYNFFYV
+1644 NHIDYKFFYV
-1657 KDYLSTDLHNDILVL
+1657 KDYLSSNAINDILIL

-1695 LYIEGEGNNPS
+1695 LYIEGEGNIPS
-1706 LSVFQKHNTN
+1706 LSVFQKHNQN
-1716 IIRAANLDREV
+1716 IIQVANLEREVMTVAYDGSVGLGVTEPQSALFNIRQNNEYTNVISASNLDRELMT
-1727 LTLAYDGSMGLG
+1727 LTYDGSLGLG
-1739 ITEPQ
+1739 VVEPQ

-1749 ARQNNIGSNVIS
+1749 ARQNNV
-1761 ASNMDRELLTL
+1761 DR
-1772 AYDGSMGLGITE
+1772 
-1784 PQGVL
+1784 
-1789 LNARQNNIGSNIIS
+1789 NIIS
-1803 ASNIEREVLTVAYD
+1803 ASNLD
-1817 GSIGFG
+1817 
-1823 VMLPQGVLLNA
+1823 
-1834 RQNNIGSN
+1834 
-1842 IISASNIEREVLT
+1842 REVLT

-1868 PQGVL
+1868 PRG
-1873 LNARQNNVGSNII
+1873 I
-1886 SASNIEREVL
+1886 
-1896 TVAYD
+1896 
-1901 GSIGFGVT
+1901 
-1909 QPQGVLLNARQNNIG
+1909 
-1924 SNIISASNI
+1924 
-1933 EREVLTVAYDGS
+1933 
-1945 IGFGVTRPQGVLLN
+1945 
-1959 ARQNNVGSNI
+1959 
-1969 ISASNIE
+1969 
-1976 REVLTVAYDGSI
+1976 
-1988 GFGVTRPQGVLL
+1988 
-2000 NARQNNVGSN
+2000 
-2010 IISAS
+2010 
-2015 NIEREVLTVAY
+2015 
-2026 DGSIGFGV
+2026 
-2034 TRPQGVLLNA
+2034 
-2044 RQNNVGSNIISASNI
+2044 
-2059 NREVLTV
+2059 
-2066 AYDGSIGFG
+2066 
-2075 VTRPQGVLLNAR
+2075 
-2087 QNNIDSNI
+2087 
-2095 ISASNIE
+2095 
-2102 REVLTVAYDGSIG
+2102 
-2115 FGVTRP
+2115 
-2121 QGVLLNARQNNIDSN
+2121 
-2136 IISASNIEREV
+2136 
-2147 LTVAYDGSIGFG
+2147 
-2159 VTRPQ
+2159 
-2164 GVLLNARQNNVSS
+2164 
-2177 NIISASNI
+2177 
-2185 EREVLTVAYDG
+2185 
-2196 SIGFGVT
+2196 
-2203 RPQGVLLNARQNNV
+2203 
-2217 GSNII
+2217 
-2222 SASNINREVL
+2222 
-2232 TVAYDGSIG
+2232 
-2241 FGVTRPQGVLLNARQ
+2241 
-2256 NNIGSNIIS
+2256 
-2265 ASNIEREVLT
+2265 
-2275 VAYDGSIGFGVTQP
+2275 
-2289 QGVLLNARQNNIGR
+2289 
-2303 NIISA
+2303 
-2308 SNIERE
+2308 
-2314 VLTVAYDGSIGF
+2314 
-2326 GVTRPQGV
+2326 
-2334 LLNARQNNIGSNII
+2334 
-2348 SASNIEREVL
+2348 
-2358 TVAYD
+2358 
-2363 GSIGFG
+2363 
-2369 VTRPQGVLLN
+2369 
-2379 ARQNNIDSNIISASN
+2379 
-2394 INREVLTVAYDGS
+2394 
-2407 IGFGVTQ
+2407 
-2414 PQGVLLN
+2414 LLN

-2439 EVLTVAYDGS
+2439 EVLTGAYDGS
-2449 IGIGVVQPQGVL
+2449 IGFGVTQPRGILLNARQNNVGSNIISASNIDREVLTVSYDGSIGFGVSRPQGVL

-2488 DGSIGFGVTRPQ
+2488 DGSIGFGVTQPR
-2500 GVLLNARQNNVG
+2500 GILLNARQNNVG

-2518 SNINREVLTVA
+2518 SNIDREVLTVA

-2534 GFGVTQPQGVLL
+2534 GFGVTQPRGILL
-2546 NARQNNI
+2546 NARQNNV
-2553 GKNIISASNIER
+2553 GSNIISASNI
-2565 EVLTVAYDG
+2565 D
-2574 SIGFGVIDPQGV
+2574 
-2586 LLNARQNNIGN
+2586 
-2597 NIISASN
+2597 
-2604 INREVLT
+2604 
-2611 VAYDGS
+2611 
-2617 IGFGVIDPQGV
+2617 
-2628 LLNARQNNIGRNIIS
+2628 
-2643 ASNINREVLTVAYDG
+2643 REVLTVAYDG

-2665 RPQGVLLNAR
+2665 QPRGILLNARQNNVGSNIISASNIDREVLTVAYDGSIGFGVTQPRGILLNARQNNLGSNIISASNIDREVLTVAYDGSIGFGVTQPRGILLNARQNNVSSNIISASNIDREVLTVAYDGSIGFGVTQPRGILLNAR

-2690 REVLTIAYDGSIG
+2690 REVLTVAYDGSIGFGVTQPRGILLNARQNNIGSNIISASNLDREVLTVAYDGSIGFGVTQPRGILLNARQNNIGSNIISASNIDREVLTVAYDGSIGFGVTQPRGILFNARQNNIGSNIISASNIDREVLTVAYDGSIGFGVTQPRGILLNARQNNIGSNIISASNIDREVLTVAYDGSIGFGVSRPQGVLLNARQNNINNNIISASNIDREVLTVAYDGSIGFGVTQPRGILLNARQNNIGSNIISASNLNREVLTVAYDGSIGFGVTQPRGILLNARQNNIGSNIISASNLDREVLTVAYDGSIGFGVTQPRGILLNARQNNIGSNIISASNIDREVLTVAYDGSIGFGVTQPRGILLNARQNNIGSNIISASNLDREVLTLAYDGSIG

-2746 GVTRP
+2746 GVMQPR
-2751 QGVLLNARQNNIGSN
+2751 GILLNARQNNIGSN

-2782 DGSIGLGITRPQGV
+2782 DGSIGFGVMQPRGI
-2796 LLNARQ
+2796 LFNARQ

-2810 AASNLDREVL
+2810 SASNIDREVL

-2832 GQPQGVLL
+2832 TQPRGILL

-2846 IGKNIISASNLDRE
+2846 IGSNIISASNLDRE

-2869 IGFGVTQPQSVLL
+2869 IGFGVTQPRGILF
-2882 NARQNNIGRNIISAS
+2882 NARQNNIGSNIISAS
-2897 NLDREVMTVAYD
+2897 NLDREVLTVAYD
-2909 GSIGFGVMRPQG
+2909 GSIGFGVTQPRG
-2921 VLLNA
+2921 ILLNA

-2952 SIGFGVTR
+2952 SIGFGVTQPR
-2960 PQGVLLNAR
+2960 GILFNAR
-2969 QNNIDKNIISASNI
+2969 QNNI
-2983 DSEVLTVAYDGSIGL
+2983 
-2998 GVTQPQGI
+2998 
-3006 LLNARQ
+3006 
-3012 NNIGKHIISVSNI
+3012 
-3025 NSEVFTVAY
+3025 
-3034 DGSMG
+3034 
-3039 LGVVQPRGILL
+3039 
-3050 NARQNNVG
+3050 G
-3058 SNIISASNIN
+3058 SNIISASNID

-3080 GFGVSRPQGV
+3080 GFGVTQPRG
-3090 LLNARQNNIDSNI
+3090 I
-3103 ISASNINREV
+3103 
-3113 LTVAYDGSIGFGV
+3113 
-3126 MRPQGVLLNARQNNI
+3126 LLNARQNNI

-3148 SNISREVFTVAYDG
+3148 SNIDREVLTVAYDG

-3168 VQPQGVLLNAR
+3168 TQPRGILLNARQNNIGSNIISASNLDREVLTVAYDGSIGFGVTQPRGILLNAR

-3189 ASNINREVLTVAYD
+3189 ASNIDREVLTVAYD
-3203 GSIGFGVMRPQG
+3203 GSIGFGVTQPRG
-3215 VLLNARQN
+3215 ILLNARQN
-3223 NVGSNI
+3223 NIGSNIISASNLDREVLTVAYDGSIGFGVTQPRGILLNARQNNIGSNI

-3258 LLNARQNNV
+3258 LLNARQNN
-3267 DNNIISASNIDSEV
+3267 I
-3281 LTLAYDGSMGL
+3281 GS
-3292 GVMRP
+3292 
-3297 QGVLLNARQNN
+3297 
-3308 IGYNIISASNLNR
+3308 NIISASNLN
-3321 EVLTLA
+3321 
-3327 YDGSMG
+3327 S
-3333 LGVMQPQGVLL
+3333 
-3344 NARQNNIGYNIIS
+3344 
-3357 ASNINREVLTVA
+3357 
-3369 YDGSMGFGVTRP
+3369 
-3381 QGVLLN
+3381 
-3387 ARQNNLGSNIIS
+3387 
-3399 ASNIDRE
+3399 
-3406 VLTVAY
+3406 
-3412 DGSIGFGVTRPQGVL
+3412 
-3427 LNARQNNLGS
+3427 
-3437 NIISASNINREVLTV
+3437 
-3452 AYDGSIGFGV
+3452 
-3462 TRPQGVLLNARQNN
+3462 
-3476 LGSNIMSA
+3476 
-3484 SNINREVMTLT
+3484 EVMTLT

-3506 PNKQSLLDVQ
+3506 PNKQSKLDVR
-3516 GNINIVSDQGSNFI
+3516 GNINIVSEPGTDFI
-3530 YTINNRDIIKETSNY
+3530 YTINNRDIMRETCNF
-3545 ILVTSNFIANR
+3545 IFETSNFIATR

-3562 DFITENVTSINKF
+3562 DLITENSTSINKF
-3575 IVNNKYKNDLFID
+3575 IVANKYNNNLFID

-3594 SNLIVHG
+3594 SNLIVYG

-3620 TGQGDALIVKQIN
+3620 TGEGDALIVKQIN

-3658 IGTETP
+3658 IGTEAP

-3679 SGTDIQR
+3679 SGTEIQR
-3686 PSGINLIKGTIRYN
+3686 PAGINLIKGTIRYN
-3700 TNTNQFEGY
+3700 TDTNQFEGY
-3709 GAGNHWGTLGGVKD
+3709 GAGNNWGTLGGVKD
-3723 VNNDTFISAESYPG
+3723 VNNDTFISAESSPG
-3737 SNNDELRFITSNIEK
+3737 VNNDELRFITSNVEK

-3764 RQNPEYLLDVQGDI
+3764 TQDPKVYLDINTTDGIKIPTGTEIQRPSGINLIKGTIRYNTDTNQFEGYGAGNNWGTLGGVKDVNNDTFISAESSPGINNDELRFITSNVEKMIIKTDGKVGIGKQNPEYLLDVQGDI

-3793 TTNISSSLL
+3793 TTNISSSML

-3811 KIQNPHINNPV
+3811 KIQNPHIDNPV
-3822 SSIDFINGINNS
+3822 SSIEFINGLNNS
-3834 IQSNTLFGW
+3834 IQSNSLFGW

-3848 NNSFVIS
+3848 NNNFAIS

-3860 IINDCLIID
+3860 LISDCLIID
-3869 GGTGNIGIGT
+3869 GATGNIGVGT
-3879 KSHIELDNNGDTYK
+3879 KPHIELDNNGDTYK

-3902 EGEIYKQGVLFT
+3902 EGDIYKQGVLFS
-3914 QGINGGGGVGV
+3914 QGSGGGGSVGV
-3925 ISQNMPIQTLSKTYK
+3925 ISQNMPIQTLSKTYTN
-3940 QTKSYLESG
+3940 TKSYLESG

-3962 VNSGFLIKIKSSH
+3962 VNGGFLIKIKPSH
-3975 RTSKILLNLSMHI
+3975 RTSKILINLSMHI

-4003 YRKMVDNNQNIITDW
+4003 YRKMIDNNLNVITDW

-4053 ANINGTFFDTPDSR
+4053 ANINGTFFDKPDSR

-4080 GNNYG
+4080 GDNYG

-4143 TQPQHTLDIAGDI
+4143 TQPQHSLDIAGDI
-4156 NITGAYKIN
+4156 NITGTYKVN
-4165 NEIFRE
+4165 NEIFKT

-4183 YNNYIGVGTVK
+4183 FNNYIGVGTVK

-4200 LSGANAKIKIHDD
+4200 LNGANGKIKIQDD
-4213 GINNDGSASTQ
+4213 GINNDGSTRAQ
-4224 LSTSIELING
+4224 LSTSIDLING
-4234 SSNLMQYNLNKCG
+4234 SSNALQYNLNKCG

-4254 NNYIISSGSNSI
+4254 NNYIISSGSNTI
-4266 INDRFVIDSTGNIGV
+4266 IKDRFIIDSTGNIGV
-4281 GTVPNHK
+4281 GTAPNHK

-4331 LNSIGWVPIDIQNDG
+4331 LNSVGWVPIDIQNDG
-4346 FYVKIKPS
+4346 FFVKIKPS

-4382 LYRKIGSGSWVP
+4382 LYRKIGNGSWTPV
-4394 INDANGT
+4394 NNANGT
-4401 NGGGLECSPCWISHN
+4401 NGGGLECTPCWVSHN

-4422 TYSHSIINVSGSY
+4422 MYSHSIINVSGSY

-4513 PSESSEYKLEVAGN
+4513 PNESSGYKLEVAGN
-4527 LKCANLQCVSV
+4527 VKCSNLQCVSV
-4538 TQTSDARYK
+4538 NQTSDARYK
-4547 KNIENIE
+4547 KNIENIGD
-4554 NALDDINKLNP
+4554 ALEDINKLNP

-4571 NQESSD
+4571 NQESAD

-4587 LKNIFPEVVVDP
+4587 LKEIFPEVVVEP
-4599 NTDNE
+4599 SNDNE
-4604 LYSINYTSI
+4604 LYGINYTSI